1 MARVNIDGKNNKE
14 WDSRLVDA
22 YMKNQSK
29 QNNNRSTAQSR
40 LPQKPDYS
48 LASRGIKQ
56 SSATSRYESIPN
68 YNIVERTFSPRK
80 QYEYE
85 VKQSRLPKYQQEKS
99 NQIGSTL
106 SRAGVTSDDL
116 STLSSGTM
124 GNSVFQGLDVL
135 NGLKSWK
142 QKKEIA
148 QKVKGT
154 GLSMSD
160 VLDYA
165 QRQNRAK
172 EQEQSADFANQH
184 KILGTAV
191 TFPLNAAGGIS
202 GAAANTA
209 DYLTGKPIDPNSYAN
224 SYSNMSNAMRGAVSN
239 DFGKAGQLLY
249 NVGTS
254 IGDSATAMALAGGN
268 AGVAGALQGL
278 NSYNNSIIDTAN
290 RGLSPNQIM
299 GTSAIAGLAEGAFE
313 ALPLQALKGIF
324 TGNVSKEAG
333 KGIIKSVLSQMAN
346 EGASE
351 MTTEGIDQ
359 VADILING
367 GLSNYAQS
375 VDQYQKQGMS
385 ESEAEK
391 QAVIDIFKQVGYSGL
406 AGAVSGGI
414 MGGGTALA
422 GKVVGNRNARLN
434 AQNEMSLTEAP
445 GMGPLPTAANHVTTQ
460 AGAPTNSVSDL
471 SNSLDNGA
479 YHVPSA
485 LDTSSPLAN
494 VQNVHENNSVGTNI
508 VESSQ
513 NVNNSDGFQPTH
525 YEKGNGVDPFSDL
538 MADNLTSTKGVTSRD
553 KSFSDFVKESLSGD
567 GKSGNKNYYLGQ
579 VSEELAADIFNKTG
593 IDVEN
598 YNIQMSSDNIRHV
611 YKDHSD
617 VKTETGRNQI
627 PLDAELIAK
636 LPQVFDN
643 PDEISFSSNPDTRG
657 RRVMMFE
664 KRINGKII
672 VAEAIGAGKH
682 RLSLDTMYIKDSHP
696 VEAAATNVATPQRPK
711 RSTGKATDVN
721 IPNSTENVNGT
732 QYNSQKIEGFNDL
745 DKALDRL
752 VGMYNGNEN
761 TASMYADM
769 KSAINEYLQT
779 GNQSAIDKAVTLAA
793 EIDDSMKGHSYTR
806 KGSGKG
812 TAKSQNNRVTTSFT
826 EGEFVD
832 ALMSYGKYLR
842 DAAKKSTASVNQ
854 QSNTAPVQNVQQ
866 SVEQNNMQMQQNT
879 DQTGNQRMRSY
890 NDTLVN
896 KTDAPQALKN
906 EFVANPDMYTQL
918 SNADTKAKAD
928 AILASGNIDS
938 AIVQFRQMIDGT
950 KKDPAAVPLG
960 YNIAKE
966 LTNAGRVDEAVQI
979 VRDMS
984 KALTESGQFSQAA
997 AITMLNN
1004 DPQAAMRYLVREIDS
1019 MNEAGKKKFKDKW
1032 QNFEMTDS
1040 EVKQFADI
1048 DPGDTDAIKAA
1059 YENVYDRLRK
1069 EYPVTKTE
1077 KLLEYRRLSMLL
1089 NSRTNVRNF
1098 LSNAFVVPVRWTA
1111 DRVTALG
1118 EGAYKLVHPDYQS
1131 TQSLNPIRSKESRKL
1146 ASEAFEMV
1154 KSELLG
1160 DNKYNDAQGAVRDKQ
1175 VFKGNDASWQM
1186 MDNVFNGALSLANKV
1201 LNTNFDTESRKVSGL
1216 DVKINQKMGKDINP
1230 SLLETAR
1237 NLTYYLLEQ
1246 GDNVFVKHNFESRM
1260 ASYLDAQGITDLESI
1275 PADAYTLATQEA
1287 LKATFKDE
1295 TRLASG
1301 LSGVRKKMGV
1311 FGDIVFPFTTT
1322 PANVA
1327 MRGFDYSPLGL
1338 FHGGAKLFQANRAKV
1353 QNKVDISNALTLLG
1367 QGATGTAAIF
1377 AGYALAKSGIIQG
1390 ALSDDKDE
1398 AQWEK
1403 SHGKLPFS
1411 FKIGDNYYTFDWGQP
1426 AAIPLILGAT
1436 IQKSIEDSDSMLDT
1450 ILQGAIATTNAWAEL
1465 SPLQTFMD
1473 IFGGNGSLAENL
1485 VDTVLEAP
1493 LSLIPAQVGAAA
1505 RTADTTQRV
1514 TYDNTS
1520 KLNNIINQAKSKI
1533 PGLSQTL
1540 PVAYDT
1546 WGNPIKRQDSTGEAA
1561 LANLLNPGQIGNI
1574 RETPIDDEI
1583 NDLYASTGDAAVF
1596 PKKAAWSYKIN
1607 GETVKLNSEQYSEY
1621 QRIMGQNAYGMAS
1634 ALINSASYN
1643 NMSDDQ
1649 KAGAIADLY
1658 NFADALAKT
1667 ELLGYD
1673 IESSQTYKKM
1683 YEIYQDKGAAGVATF
1698 LGIKQSMDSNKAE
1711 DKVAAV
1717 ADIPGSD
1724 EDKGYYLSLLI
1735 GNLSKEA
1742 QTAYDY
1748 NGYPG
1753 VYWYYAQKTGIGDY
1767 SGYKESNYKKIQS
1780 MLDGTYTDPVASS
1793 HEESQA
1799 KIQAMLD
1806 GTYESTYGSVAS
1818 NENQRK
1824 IAAMINGTYTGNQ
1837 DSDYQARLQRI
1848 REMLK

>member
-22 YMKNQSK
+22 YMENQSK

-48 LASRGIKQ
+48 LASQGIKQ

-85 VKQSRLPKYQQEKS
+85 VKQSRWPKYQQEKS

-154 GLSMSD
+154 GLSMAD

-172 EQEQSADFANQH
+172 EQEQSADFANRH

-191 TFPLNAAGGIS
+191 TFPLNAVGGIS
-202 GAAANTA
+202 GAVANTA
-209 DYLTGKPIDPNSYAN
+209 DYLTGKPIDPNGYAN

-268 AGVAGALQGL
+268 AGAAGVLQGL

-333 KGIIKSVLSQMAN
+333 KGIIKSVLSQMVN

-351 MTTEGIDQ
+351 MTTEGINQ

-391 QAVIDIFKQVGYSGL
+391 QAVIDVFKQVGYSGL

-422 GKVVGNRNARLN
+422 GRAIGNRNSN
-434 AQNEMSLTEAP
+434 SKQNIDVGSDIDFND
-445 GMGPLPTAANHVTTQ
+445 TAKDNI
-460 AGAPTNSVSDL
+460 NSVAD
-471 SNSLDNGA
+471 
-479 YHVPSA
+479 
-485 LDTSSPLAN
+485 
-494 VQNVHENNSVGTNI
+494 
-508 VESSQ
+508 
-513 NVNNSDGFQPTH
+513 DGFQPTH

-721 IPNSTENVNGT
+721 IPNSAENVNGT
-732 QYNSQKIEGFNDL
+732 QYNSKKIEGFNDL

-752 VGMYNGNEN
+752 VGMYKGNEN

-793 EIDDSMKGHSYTR
+793 DIDDSMKGQSYTR

-832 ALMSYGKYLR
+832 TLMSYGKYLR
-842 DAAKKSTASVNQ
+842 DAAKKSTANVNQ

-928 AILASGNIDS
+928 AILANSNIDS

-1019 MNEAGKKKFKDKW
+1019 MNEAGQKKFKDKW

-1069 EYPVTKTE
+1069 EYPVTMTE
-1077 KLLEYRRLSMLL
+1077 KLMELRRVSMLL
-1089 NSRTNVRNF
+1089 NARTNVRNVV
-1098 LSNAFVVPVRWTA
+1098 SNAFMMPIRWTA

-1118 EGAYKLVHPDYQS
+1118 EGAYKLIHPEYQS
-1131 TQSLNPIRSKESRKL
+1131 TQSANPVASKESRQL
-1146 ASEAFEMV
+1146 ASEAFETV
-1154 KSELLG
+1154 REELLG
-1160 DNKYNDAQGAVRDKQ
+1160 DNKYNDAQGAIRDKQ
-1175 VFKGNDASWQM
+1175 IFKGSKFSEM
-1186 MDNVFNGALSLANKV
+1186 FDNLTNGALMRAN
-1201 LNTNFDTESRKVSGL
+1201 
-1216 DVKINQKMGKDINP
+1216 QAMGKDVSP
-1230 SLLETAR
+1230 SLMETAR
-1237 NLTYYLLEQ
+1237 NFTYYLLEK
-1246 GDNVFVKHNFESRM
+1246 GDDVFVKKNFESRM
-1260 ASYLDAQGITDLESI
+1260 ASYLEAQGITDLESI

-1287 LKATFKDE
+1287 YKATFKDD
-1295 TRLASG
+1295 TKLATI
-1301 LSGVRKKMGV
+1301 LSDVRRTLGVS
-1311 FGDIVFPFTTT
+1311 GDIVMPFTKT
-1322 PANVA
+1322 PANIA
-1327 MRGFDYSPLGL
+1327 MRGIDYSPVGVANALVKL
-1338 FHGGAKLFQANRAKV
+1338 KNAKSNV
-1353 QNKVDISNALTLLG
+1353 EVSNALTLLG
-1367 QGATGTAAIF
+1367 QGATGTAAI
-1377 AGYALAKSGIIQG
+1377 AVGYALAQSGIIQG

-1403 SHGKLPFS
+1403 SHGKLAYS
-1411 FKIGDNYYTFDWGQP
+1411 IKVGDNYYTFDWAQP
-1426 AAIPLILGAT
+1426 ASIPIILGTT
-1436 IQKSIEDSDSMLDT
+1436 IYQCMQDSDNALDT
-1450 ILQGAIATTNAWAEL
+1450 IYQGAVAATNAWSDL
-1465 SPLQTFMD
+1465 SPLQTLTD
-1473 IFGGNGSLAENL
+1473 IFGGNGTPAENIA
-1485 VDTVLEAP
+1485 DTFLEAP
-1493 LSLIPAQVGAAA
+1493 LGWIPAQLGAAA
-1505 RTADTTQRV
+1505 RIGDTTQRV

-1533 PGLSQTL
+1533 PGMSQAL

-1673 IESSQTYKKM
+1673 IEASQTYKKM

-1780 MLDGTYTDPVASS
+1780 MLDGTYADSVASS

-1806 GTYESTYGSVAS
+1806 GTYDSVYGFGAS

-1848 REMLK
+1848 RDMLK

>member
-48 LASRGIKQ
+48 LASQGIKQ

-202 GAAANTA
+202 GAVANTA

-224 SYSNMSNAMRGAVSN
+224 SYSNMSNAMRGVVSN

-460 AGAPTNSVSDL
+460 AGAPTNSVSDV

-485 LDTSSPLAN
+485 TDTSSPLAN

-508 VESSQ
+508 VENSQ

-538 MADNLTSTKGVTSRD
+538 MADNLTSAKGVTSRD

-567 GKSGNKNYYLGQ
+567 GKSGNKNYYLGK
-579 VSEELAADIFNKTG
+579 VSEELAADIFKKTG

-721 IPNSTENVNGT
+721 IPNSAENVNVT

-761 TASMYADM
+761 TASMYAEM

-832 ALMSYGKYLR
+832 TLMSYGKYLR
-842 DAAKKSTASVNQ
+842 DAAKKSTAYVNQ

-906 EFVANPDMYTQL
+906 EFIANPDMYTQL

-1019 MNEAGKKKFKDKW
+1019 MNEAGQKKFKDKW

-1069 EYPVTKTE
+1069 EYPVTMTE
-1077 KLLEYRRLSMLL
+1077 KLMELRRVSMLL
-1089 NSRTNVRNF
+1089 NARTNVRNVV
-1098 LSNAFVVPVRWTA
+1098 SNAFMMPVRWTA

-1118 EGAYKLVHPDYQS
+1118 EGAYKLIHPEYQS
-1131 TQSLNPIRSKESRKL
+1131 TQSANPVASKESRKL
-1146 ASEAFEMV
+1146 ASEAFETV
-1154 KSELLG
+1154 REELLG
-1160 DNKYNDAQGAVRDKQ
+1160 DNKYNDAQGAIRDKQ
-1175 VFKGNDASWQM
+1175 IFKGSKFSEM
-1186 MDNVFNGALSLANKV
+1186 FDNLTNGALTRAN
-1201 LNTNFDTESRKVSGL
+1201 
-1216 DVKINQKMGKDINP
+1216 QAMGKDVSP
-1230 SLLETAR
+1230 SLMETAR
-1237 NLTYYLLEQ
+1237 NFTYYLLEK
-1246 GDNVFVKHNFESRM
+1246 GDDVFVKKNFESRM
-1260 ASYLDAQGITDLESI
+1260 ASYLEAQGITDLESI

-1287 LKATFKDE
+1287 YKATFKDD
-1295 TRLASG
+1295 TKLATI
-1301 LSGVRKKMGV
+1301 LSDVRRTLGVP
-1311 FGDIVFPFTTT
+1311 GDIVMPFTKT
-1322 PANVA
+1322 PANIA
-1327 MRGFDYSPLGL
+1327 MRGIDYSPVGVANALVKL
-1338 FHGGAKLFQANRAKV
+1338 KNAKSNV
-1353 QNKVDISNALTLLG
+1353 EVSNALTLLG
-1367 QGATGTAAIF
+1367 QGATGTAAI
-1377 AGYALAKSGIIQG
+1377 AVGYALAQSGVIQG

-1403 SHGKLPFS
+1403 SHGKLAYS
-1411 FKIGDNYYTFDWGQP
+1411 VKVGD
-1426 AAIPLILGAT
+1426 
-1436 IQKSIEDSDSMLDT
+1436 KSE
-1450 ILQGAIATTNAWAEL
+1450 
-1465 SPLQTFMD
+1465 
-1473 IFGGNGSLAENL
+1473 
-1485 VDTVLEAP
+1485 
-1493 LSLIPAQVGAAA
+1493 
-1505 RTADTTQRV
+1505 
-1514 TYDNTS
+1514 
-1520 KLNNIINQAKSKI
+1520 K
-1533 PGLSQTL
+1533 
-1540 PVAYDT
+1540 
-1546 WGNPIKRQDSTGEAA
+1546 
-1561 LANLLNPGQIGNI
+1561 
-1574 RETPIDDEI
+1574 
-1583 NDLYASTGDAAVF
+1583 
-1596 PKKAAWSYKIN
+1596 
-1607 GETVKLNSEQYSEY
+1607 
-1621 QRIMGQNAYGMAS
+1621 
-1634 ALINSASYN
+1634 
-1643 NMSDDQ
+1643 
-1649 KAGAIADLY
+1649 
-1658 NFADALAKT
+1658 
-1667 ELLGYD
+1667 
-1673 IESSQTYKKM
+1673 
-1683 YEIYQDKGAAGVATF
+1683 
-1698 LGIKQSMDSNKAE
+1698 
-1711 DKVAAV
+1711 
-1717 ADIPGSD
+1717 
-1724 EDKGYYLSLLI
+1724 
-1735 GNLSKEA
+1735 
-1742 QTAYDY
+1742 
-1748 NGYPG
+1748 
-1753 VYWYYAQKTGIGDY
+1753 
-1767 SGYKESNYKKIQS
+1767 
-1780 MLDGTYTDPVASS
+1780 
-1793 HEESQA
+1793 
-1799 KIQAMLD
+1799 
-1806 GTYESTYGSVAS
+1806 
-1818 NENQRK
+1818 
-1824 IAAMINGTYTGNQ
+1824 
-1837 DSDYQARLQRI
+1837 
-1848 REMLK
+1848 

>member
-48 LASRGIKQ
+48 LASQGIKQ

-202 GAAANTA
+202 GAVANTA

-268 AGVAGALQGL
+268 AGAAGALQGL

-333 KGIIKSVLSQMAN
+333 KGIIKSVLRQMAN

-391 QAVIDIFKQVGYSGL
+391 QAVIDVFKQVGYSGL

-422 GKVVGNRNARLN
+422 GRVIGNRSAANKLDADVPVTDMESTSSLHNDVDTSGTAVKAGQATTIYSPYNGETPTQKSQNANRVEVSQESYNNAVSNIQTAGYDSSFTGRNIKKILTKVYENIFSGESTSKDIVVNGAQFGNDPYTVTVNKSAVSKIMSDSKLSAEKVSVLDNIENIVGNSNYVGSGNYVQHGSKNKSDVVRYDYFETPATINGKNYIVAFDVEVHPDTNNYRTHKVI
-434 AQNEMSLTEAP
+434 NEMSLTEAP

-460 AGAPTNSVSDL
+460 AGAPTDSVSDL
-471 SNSLDNGA
+471 SNS
-479 YHVPSA
+479 
-485 LDTSSPLAN
+485 
-494 VQNVHENNSVGTNI
+494 
-508 VESSQ
+508 
-513 NVNNSDGFQPTH
+513 
-525 YEKGNGVDPFSDL
+525 
-538 MADNLTSTKGVTSRD
+538 
-553 KSFSDFVKESLSGD
+553 
-567 GKSGNKNYYLGQ
+567 
-579 VSEELAADIFNKTG
+579 
-593 IDVEN
+593 
-598 YNIQMSSDNIRHV
+598 
-611 YKDHSD
+611 
-617 VKTETGRNQI
+617 
-627 PLDAELIAK
+627 
-636 LPQVFDN
+636 FDN
-643 PDEISFSSNPDTRG
+643 SI
-657 RRVMMFE
+657 
-664 KRINGKII
+664 
-672 VAEAIGAGKH
+672 
-682 RLSLDTMYIKDSHP
+682 Y
-696 VEAAATNVATPQRPK
+696 
-711 RSTGKATDVN
+711 
-721 IPNSTENVNGT
+721 NSAENVNGT
-732 QYNSQKIEGFNDL
+732 QYNSKKIEGFNDL

-752 VGMYNGNEN
+752 VGMYKGNEN

-832 ALMSYGKYLR
+832 TLMSYGKYLR
-842 DAAKKSTASVNQ
+842 DAAKKSTANVNQ
-854 QSNTAPVQNVQQ
+854 QSNTAPVQNVPQ

-879 DQTGNQRMRSY
+879 DQDGNHRMRSY

-896 KTDAPQALKN
+896 KTDAPQTLKN
-906 EFVANPDMYTQL
+906 EFIANPDMYTQL

-938 AIVQFRQMIDGT
+938 AIAQFRQMIDGA

-1004 DPQAAMRYLVREIDS
+1004 DPQAAMRYLVREIDN
-1019 MNEAGKKKFKDKW
+1019 MNEAGQKKFKDKW
-1032 QNFEMTDS
+1032 KNFEMTDS

-1048 DPGDTDAIKAA
+1048 DLGDTDAIKTA

-1069 EYPVTKTE
+1069 EYPVTMTE
-1077 KLLEYRRLSMLL
+1077 KLMELRRVSMLL
-1089 NSRTNVRNF
+1089 NARTNVRNF
-1098 LSNAFVVPVRWTA
+1098 VSNAFMMPIRWTA

-1118 EGAYKLVHPDYQS
+1118 EGAYKLIHPEYQS
-1131 TQSLNPIRSKESRKL
+1131 TQSANPVASKESRQL
-1146 ASEAFEMV
+1146 ASEAFETV
-1154 KSELLG
+1154 KEELLG
-1160 DNKYNDAQGAVRDKQ
+1160 DNKYNDAQGAIRDKQ
-1175 VFKGNDASWQM
+1175 IFKGSKFSEM
-1186 MDNVFNGALSLANKV
+1186 FDNLTNGALTRAN
-1201 LNTNFDTESRKVSGL
+1201 
-1216 DVKINQKMGKDINP
+1216 QAMGKDVSP
-1230 SLLETAR
+1230 SLMETAR
-1237 NLTYYLLEQ
+1237 NFTYYLLEK
-1246 GDNVFVKHNFESRM
+1246 GDDVFVKKNFESRM
-1260 ASYLDAQGITDLESI
+1260 ASYLEAQGITDLESI

-1287 LKATFKDE
+1287 YKATFKDD
-1295 TRLASG
+1295 TKLATI
-1301 LSGVRKKMGV
+1301 LSDVRRTLGVP
-1311 FGDIVFPFTTT
+1311 GDIVMPFTKT
-1322 PANVA
+1322 PANIA
-1327 MRGFDYSPLGL
+1327 MRGIDYSPVGVANALVKL
-1338 FHGGAKLFQANRAKV
+1338 KNAKSNV
-1353 QNKVDISNALTLLG
+1353 EVSNALTLLG
-1367 QGATGTAAIF
+1367 QGATGTAAI
-1377 AGYALAKSGIIQG
+1377 AVGYALAQSGIIQG

-1403 SHGKLPFS
+1403 SHGKLAYS
-1411 FKIGDNYYTFDWGQP
+1411 VKVGDNYYTFDWAQP
-1426 AAIPLILGAT
+1426 ASIPIILGTT
-1436 IQKSIEDSDSMLDT
+1436 IYQCMQDSDNALDT
-1450 ILQGAIATTNAWAEL
+1450 IYQGAVAATNAWSDL
-1465 SPLQTFMD
+1465 SPLQTLTD
-1473 IFGGNGSLAENL
+1473 IFGGNGTPAENIA
-1485 VDTVLEAP
+1485 DTFLEAP
-1493 LSLIPAQVGAAA
+1493 LGWIPAQLGAAA
-1505 RTADTTQRV
+1505 RIGDTTQRV

-1533 PGLSQTL
+1533 PGMSQTL

-1583 NDLYASTGDAAVF
+1583 SRLYSATGEESVF
-1596 PKKAAWSYKIN
+1596 PQKAAWKYDRGDENI
-1607 GETVKLNSEQYSEY
+1607 KLNSEQNSEY
-1621 QRIMGQNAYGMAS
+1621 QRIMGYNSYNIAS
-1634 ALINSASYN
+1634 AFINSDAYN
-1643 NMSDDQ
+1643 TLDDTQ
-1649 KAGAIADLY
+1649 RAEIFPKIY
-1658 NFADALAKT
+1658 NFSKALADS
-1667 ELLGYD
+1667 ELFGYD
-1673 IESSQTYKKM
+1673 IASSKTYKKM

-1698 LGIKQSMDSNKAE
+1698 LGIKQNTESNKDE
-1711 DKVAAV
+1711 DRVAAV
-1717 ADIPGSD
+1717 ADLPMND
-1724 EDKGYYLSLLI
+1724 EDKGYYLHQLV
-1735 GNLSKEA
+1735 GDFTKES

-1748 NGYPG
+1748 NGYAG
-1753 VYWYYAQKTGIGDY
+1753 LYWYYAKKTGIGDY
-1767 SGYKESNYKKIQS
+1767 SGYKESQIN
-1780 MLDGTYTDPVASS
+1780 
-1793 HEESQA
+1793 
-1799 KIQAMLD
+1799 
-1806 GTYESTYGSVAS
+1806 
-1818 NENQRK
+1818 K
-1824 IAAMINGTYTGNQ
+1824 IAAMRNGTYTSPVSDNDNYQTTLDKIAAMRNGTYEDNYGSAVSSDMVSKVAAMRNGTYVNQ

>member
-48 LASRGIKQ
+48 LASQGIKQ

-202 GAAANTA
+202 GAVANTA

-224 SYSNMSNAMRGAVSN
+224 SYSNMSNAMRGVVSN

-391 QAVIDIFKQVGYSGL
+391 QAVIDVFKQVGYSGL

-422 GKVVGNRNARLN
+422 GRVIGNRSAANKLDADVPVTDMESTSSLHNDVDTSGTAVKAGQATTIYSPYNGETPTQKSQNANRVEVSQESYNNAVSNIQTAGYDSSFTGRNIKKILTKVYENIFSGESTSKDIVVNGAQFGNDSYTVTVNKSAVSKIMSDSKLSAEKVSVLDNIENIVGNSNYVGSGNYVQHGSKNKSDVVRYDYFETPAIINGKNYIVAFDVEVHPDTNNYRTHKVI
-434 AQNEMSLTEAP
+434 NEMSLTEAP

-460 AGAPTNSVSDL
+460 AGAPTDSVSDL
-471 SNSLDNGA
+471 SNS
-479 YHVPSA
+479 
-485 LDTSSPLAN
+485 
-494 VQNVHENNSVGTNI
+494 
-508 VESSQ
+508 
-513 NVNNSDGFQPTH
+513 
-525 YEKGNGVDPFSDL
+525 
-538 MADNLTSTKGVTSRD
+538 
-553 KSFSDFVKESLSGD
+553 
-567 GKSGNKNYYLGQ
+567 
-579 VSEELAADIFNKTG
+579 
-593 IDVEN
+593 
-598 YNIQMSSDNIRHV
+598 
-611 YKDHSD
+611 
-617 VKTETGRNQI
+617 
-627 PLDAELIAK
+627 
-636 LPQVFDN
+636 FDN
-643 PDEISFSSNPDTRG
+643 SIS
-657 RRVMMFE
+657 
-664 KRINGKII
+664 
-672 VAEAIGAGKH
+672 
-682 RLSLDTMYIKDSHP
+682 
-696 VEAAATNVATPQRPK
+696 
-711 RSTGKATDVN
+711 
-721 IPNSTENVNGT
+721 NSAENVNGT
-732 QYNSQKIEGFNDL
+732 QYNSKKIEGFNDL

-752 VGMYNGNEN
+752 VGMYKGNEN

-832 ALMSYGKYLR
+832 TLMSYGKYLR
-842 DAAKKSTASVNQ
+842 DAAKKSTANVNQ

-896 KTDAPQALKN
+896 KTDAPQTLKN
-906 EFVANPDMYTQL
+906 EFISNPDMYTQL

-1019 MNEAGKKKFKDKW
+1019 MNEAGQKKFKDKW

-1040 EVKQFADI
+1040 ELKQFADI

-1069 EYPVTKTE
+1069 EYPVTMTE
-1077 KLLEYRRLSMLL
+1077 KLMELRRVSMLL
-1089 NSRTNVRNF
+1089 NARTNVRNVV
-1098 LSNAFVVPVRWTA
+1098 SNAFMMPIRWTA

-1118 EGAYKLVHPDYQS
+1118 EGAYKLIHPEYQS
-1131 TQSLNPIRSKESRKL
+1131 TQSANPVASKKSRQL
-1146 ASEAFEMV
+1146 ASEAFETV
-1154 KSELLG
+1154 REELLG
-1160 DNKYNDAQGAVRDKQ
+1160 DNKYNDAQGAIRDKQ
-1175 VFKGNDASWQM
+1175 IFKGSKFSEM
-1186 MDNVFNGALSLANKV
+1186 FDNLTNGALTRAN
-1201 LNTNFDTESRKVSGL
+1201 
-1216 DVKINQKMGKDINP
+1216 QAMGKDVSP
-1230 SLLETAR
+1230 SLMETAR
-1237 NLTYYLLEQ
+1237 NFTYYLLEK
-1246 GDNVFVKHNFESRM
+1246 GDDVFVKKNFESRM
-1260 ASYLDAQGITDLESI
+1260 ASYLEAQGITDLESI

-1287 LKATFKDE
+1287 YKATFKDD
-1295 TRLASG
+1295 TKLATI
-1301 LSGVRKKMGV
+1301 LRDVRRTLGVP
-1311 FGDIVFPFTTT
+1311 GDIVMPFTKT
-1322 PANVA
+1322 PANIA
-1327 MRGFDYSPLGL
+1327 MRGIDYSPVGVANALVKL
-1338 FHGGAKLFQANRAKV
+1338 KNAKSNV
-1353 QNKVDISNALTLLG
+1353 EVSNALTLLG
-1367 QGATGTAAIF
+1367 QGATGTAAI
-1377 AGYALAKSGIIQG
+1377 AVGYALAQSGIIQG

-1403 SHGKLPFS
+1403 SHGKLAYS
-1411 FKIGDNYYTFDWGQP
+1411 VKVGDNYYTFDWAQP
-1426 AAIPLILGAT
+1426 ASIPIILGTT
-1436 IQKSIEDSDSMLDT
+1436 IYQCMQDSDNALDT
-1450 ILQGAIATTNAWAEL
+1450 IYQGAVAATNAWSDL
-1465 SPLQTFMD
+1465 SPLQTLTD
-1473 IFGGNGSLAENL
+1473 IFGGNGTPAENIA
-1485 VDTVLEAP
+1485 DTFLEAP
-1493 LSLIPAQVGAAA
+1493 LGWIPAQLGAAA
-1505 RTADTTQRV
+1505 RIGDTTQRV

-1683 YEIYQDKGAAGVATF
+1683 YEIYQDKGTAGVATF

>member
-1 MARVNIDGKNNKE
+1 MARVNIDDKNKKK

-48 LASRGIKQ
+48 LASQGIKQ
-56 SSATSRYESIPN
+56 SSAMSRYESIPN

-165 QRQNRAK
+165 QRQNRAE

-202 GAAANTA
+202 GAVANTA

-391 QAVIDIFKQVGYSGL
+391 QAVIDVFKQVGYSGL

-422 GKVVGNRNARLN
+422 GRVIGNRSAANKLDADVPVTDMESTSSLHNDVDTSGTAVKAGQATTIYSPYNGETPTQKSQNANRVEVSQESYNNAVSNIQTAGYDSSFTGRNIKKILTKVYENIFSGESTSKDIVVNGAQFGNDPYTVTVNKSAVSKIMSDSKLSAEKVSVLDNIENIVGNSNYVGSGNYVQHGSKNKSDVVRYDYFETPATINGKNYIVAFDVEVHPDTNNYRTHKVI
-434 AQNEMSLTEAP
+434 NEMSLTEAP

-460 AGAPTNSVSDL
+460 AGAPTDSVSDL
-471 SNSLDNGA
+471 SNS
-479 YHVPSA
+479 
-485 LDTSSPLAN
+485 
-494 VQNVHENNSVGTNI
+494 
-508 VESSQ
+508 
-513 NVNNSDGFQPTH
+513 
-525 YEKGNGVDPFSDL
+525 
-538 MADNLTSTKGVTSRD
+538 
-553 KSFSDFVKESLSGD
+553 
-567 GKSGNKNYYLGQ
+567 
-579 VSEELAADIFNKTG
+579 
-593 IDVEN
+593 
-598 YNIQMSSDNIRHV
+598 
-611 YKDHSD
+611 
-617 VKTETGRNQI
+617 
-627 PLDAELIAK
+627 
-636 LPQVFDN
+636 FDN
-643 PDEISFSSNPDTRG
+643 SIS
-657 RRVMMFE
+657 
-664 KRINGKII
+664 
-672 VAEAIGAGKH
+672 
-682 RLSLDTMYIKDSHP
+682 
-696 VEAAATNVATPQRPK
+696 
-711 RSTGKATDVN
+711 
-721 IPNSTENVNGT
+721 NSAENVNGT
-732 QYNSQKIEGFNDL
+732 QYNSKKIEGFNHL

-752 VGMYNGNEN
+752 VGMYKGNEN

-832 ALMSYGKYLR
+832 TLMSYGKYLR
-842 DAAKKSTASVNQ
+842 DAAKKSTANVNQ

-896 KTDAPQALKN
+896 KTDAPQTLKN
-906 EFVANPDMYTQL
+906 EFISNPDMYTQL

-1019 MNEAGKKKFKDKW
+1019 MNEAGQKKFKDKW

-1048 DPGDTDAIKAA
+1048 DPGDTDAIKTA

-1069 EYPVTKTE
+1069 EYPVTMTE
-1077 KLLEYRRLSMLL
+1077 KLMELRRVSMLL
-1089 NSRTNVRNF
+1089 NARTNVRNVV
-1098 LSNAFVVPVRWTA
+1098 SNAFMMPIRWTA

-1118 EGAYKLVHPDYQS
+1118 EGAYKLIHPEYQS
-1131 TQSLNPIRSKESRKL
+1131 TQSANPVASKKSRQL
-1146 ASEAFEMV
+1146 ASEAFETV
-1154 KSELLG
+1154 REELLG
-1160 DNKYNDAQGAVRDKQ
+1160 DNKYNDAQGAIRDKQ
-1175 VFKGNDASWQM
+1175 IFKGSKFSEM
-1186 MDNVFNGALSLANKV
+1186 FDNLTNGALTRAN
-1201 LNTNFDTESRKVSGL
+1201 
-1216 DVKINQKMGKDINP
+1216 QAMGKDVSP
-1230 SLLETAR
+1230 SLMETAR
-1237 NLTYYLLEQ
+1237 NFTYYLLEK
-1246 GDNVFVKHNFESRM
+1246 GDDVFVKKNFESRM
-1260 ASYLDAQGITDLESI
+1260 ASYLEAQGITDLESI

-1287 LKATFKDE
+1287 YKATFKDD
-1295 TRLASG
+1295 TKLATI
-1301 LSGVRKKMGV
+1301 LSDVRRTLGVP
-1311 FGDIVFPFTTT
+1311 GDIVMPFTKT
-1322 PANVA
+1322 PANIA
-1327 MRGFDYSPLGL
+1327 MRGIDYSPVGVANALVKL
-1338 FHGGAKLFQANRAKV
+1338 KNAKSNV
-1353 QNKVDISNALTLLG
+1353 EVSNALTLLG
-1367 QGATGTAAIF
+1367 QGATGTAAI
-1377 AGYALAKSGIIQG
+1377 AVGYALAQSGIIQG

-1403 SHGKLPFS
+1403 SHGKLAYS
-1411 FKIGDNYYTFDWGQP
+1411 VKVGDNYYTFDWAQP
-1426 AAIPLILGAT
+1426 ASIPIILGTT
-1436 IQKSIEDSDSMLDT
+1436 IYQCMQDSDNALDT
-1450 ILQGAIATTNAWAEL
+1450 IYQGAVAATNAWSDL
-1465 SPLQTFMD
+1465 SPLQTLTD
-1473 IFGGNGSLAENL
+1473 IFGGNGTPAENIA
-1485 VDTVLEAP
+1485 DTFLEAP
-1493 LSLIPAQVGAAA
+1493 LGWIPAQLGAAA
-1505 RTADTTQRV
+1505 RIGDTTQRV

-1683 YEIYQDKGAAGVATF
+1683 YEIYQDKGTAGVATF

>member
-48 LASRGIKQ
+48 LASQGIKQ

-85 VKQSRLPKYQQEKS
+85 VKQSRLPRYQQEKR
-99 NQIGSTL
+99 NQIGSAL

-172 EQEQSADFANQH
+172 EQDQSADFSNQH

-202 GAAANTA
+202 GAVANTA
-209 DYLTGKPIDPNSYAN
+209 DYLTGNPIDPNSYAN

-254 IGDSATAMALAGGN
+254 IGDSATAMALGAGN
-268 AGVAGALQGL
+268 ADAAGVLQGL

-324 TGNVSKEAG
+324 TGNASKEAG

-485 LDTSSPLAN
+485 LDASSPLAN

-721 IPNSTENVNGT
+721 IPNSNENVNGT

-779 GNQSAIDKAVTLAA
+779 GKQSAIDKAVTLAA

-832 ALMSYGKYLR
+832 TLMSYGKYLR
-842 DAAKKSTASVNQ
+842 DAAKKSTANVNQ
-854 QSNTAPVQNVQQ
+854 QSNKAPVQNVQQ

-890 NDTLVN
+890 NDTLIN

-1069 EYPVTKTE
+1069 EYPVTMTE
-1077 KLLEYRRLSMLL
+1077 KLMELRRVSMLL
-1089 NSRTNVRNF
+1089 NARTNVRNF
-1098 LSNAFVVPVRWTA
+1098 VSNAFMMPIRWTA

-1118 EGAYKLVHPDYQS
+1118 EGAYKLIHPEYQS
-1131 TQSLNPIRSKESRKL
+1131 TQSANPVASKESRQL
-1146 ASEAFEMV
+1146 ASEAFETV
-1154 KSELLG
+1154 REELLG
-1160 DNKYNDAQGAVRDKQ
+1160 DNKYNDAQGAIRDKQ
-1175 VFKGNDASWQM
+1175 IFKGSKFSEM
-1186 MDNVFNGALSLANKV
+1186 FDNLTNGALTRAN
-1201 LNTNFDTESRKVSGL
+1201 
-1216 DVKINQKMGKDINP
+1216 QAMGKDVSP
-1230 SLLETAR
+1230 SLMETAR
-1237 NLTYYLLEQ
+1237 NFTYYLLEK
-1246 GDNVFVKHNFESRM
+1246 GDDVFVKKNFESRM
-1260 ASYLDAQGITDLESI
+1260 ASYLEAQGITDLESI

-1287 LKATFKDE
+1287 YKATFKDD
-1295 TRLASG
+1295 TKLAAI
-1301 LSGVRKKMGV
+1301 LSDVRRTLGVP
-1311 FGDIVFPFTTT
+1311 GDIVMPFTKT
-1322 PANVA
+1322 PANIA
-1327 MRGFDYSPLGL
+1327 MRGIDYSPVGVANALVKL
-1338 FHGGAKLFQANRAKV
+1338 KNAKSNV
-1353 QNKVDISNALTLLG
+1353 EVSNALTLLG
-1367 QGATGTAAIF
+1367 QGATGTAAI
-1377 AGYALAKSGIIQG
+1377 AVGYALAQSGIIQG

-1403 SHGKLPFS
+1403 SHGKLAYS
-1411 FKIGDNYYTFDWGQP
+1411 VKVGDNYYTFDWAQP
-1426 AAIPLILGAT
+1426 ASIPIILGTT
-1436 IQKSIEDSDSMLDT
+1436 IYQCMQDSDNALDT
-1450 ILQGAIATTNAWAEL
+1450 IYQGTVAATNAWSDL
-1465 SPLQTFMD
+1465 SPLQTLTD
-1473 IFGGNGSLAENL
+1473 IFGGNGTPAENIA
-1485 VDTVLEAP
+1485 DTFLEAP
-1493 LSLIPAQVGAAA
+1493 LGWIPAQLGAAA
-1505 RTADTTQRV
+1505 RIGDTTQRV

>member
-1 MARVNIDGKNNKE
+1 MARVNIDDKNNKK

-48 LASRGIKQ
+48 LASQGIKQ

-85 VKQSRLPKYQQEKS
+85 VKQSRLPRYQQEKS
-99 NQIGSTL
+99 NQIGSAL

-154 GLSMSD
+154 GLSMAD

-172 EQEQSADFANQH
+172 EQENWSNYANEH
-184 KILGTAV
+184 KIIGTAV
-191 TFPLNAAGGIS
+191 TFPINAAGGIS
-202 GAAANTA
+202 GGIANTA

-333 KGIIKSVLSQMAN
+333 KGIIKSVLSQMVN

-391 QAVIDIFKQVGYSGL
+391 QAVIDVFKQVGYSGL

-422 GKVVGNRNARLN
+422 GRVIGNRSAANKLDADVPVTDMESTSSLHNDVDTSGTAVKAGQATTIYSPYKGETPTQKSQNANRVEVSQESYNNAVSNIQTAGYDSSFTGRNIKKILTKVYENIFSGESTSKDIVVNGAQFGNDPYTVTVNKSAVSKIMSDSKLSAEKVSVLDNIENIVGNSNYVGSGNYVQHGSKNKSDVVRYDYFETPATINGKNYIVAFDVEVHPDTNNYRTHKVI
-434 AQNEMSLTEAP
+434 NEMSLTEAP
-445 GMGPLPTAANHVTTQ
+445 GMGPLPTAANHVITQ

-471 SNSLDNGA
+471 SNS
-479 YHVPSA
+479 
-485 LDTSSPLAN
+485 
-494 VQNVHENNSVGTNI
+494 
-508 VESSQ
+508 
-513 NVNNSDGFQPTH
+513 
-525 YEKGNGVDPFSDL
+525 
-538 MADNLTSTKGVTSRD
+538 
-553 KSFSDFVKESLSGD
+553 
-567 GKSGNKNYYLGQ
+567 
-579 VSEELAADIFNKTG
+579 
-593 IDVEN
+593 
-598 YNIQMSSDNIRHV
+598 
-611 YKDHSD
+611 
-617 VKTETGRNQI
+617 
-627 PLDAELIAK
+627 
-636 LPQVFDN
+636 FDN
-643 PDEISFSSNPDTRG
+643 SIS
-657 RRVMMFE
+657 
-664 KRINGKII
+664 
-672 VAEAIGAGKH
+672 
-682 RLSLDTMYIKDSHP
+682 
-696 VEAAATNVATPQRPK
+696 
-711 RSTGKATDVN
+711 
-721 IPNSTENVNGT
+721 NSAENVNGT
-732 QYNSQKIEGFNDL
+732 QYNSKKIEGFNDL

-752 VGMYNGNEN
+752 VGMYKGNEN
-761 TASMYADM
+761 TASMYADL

-832 ALMSYGKYLR
+832 TLMSYGKYLR
-842 DAAKKSTASVNQ
+842 DAAKKSTANVNQ

-938 AIVQFRQMIDGT
+938 AIVQFRQMLDGT

-1019 MNEAGKKKFKDKW
+1019 MNEAGQKKFKDKW

-1069 EYPVTKTE
+1069 EYPVTMTE
-1077 KLLEYRRLSMLL
+1077 KLMELRRVSMLL
-1089 NSRTNVRNF
+1089 NARTNVRNF
-1098 LSNAFVVPVRWTA
+1098 VSNAFMMPIRWTA

-1118 EGAYKLVHPDYQS
+1118 EGAYKLIHPEYQS
-1131 TQSLNPIRSKESRKL
+1131 TQSANPVASKESRQL
-1146 ASEAFEMV
+1146 ASEAFETV
-1154 KSELLG
+1154 REELLG
-1160 DNKYNDAQGAVRDKQ
+1160 DNKYNDAQGAIRDKQ
-1175 VFKGNDASWQM
+1175 IFKGSKFSEM
-1186 MDNVFNGALSLANKV
+1186 FDNLTNGALTRAN
-1201 LNTNFDTESRKVSGL
+1201 
-1216 DVKINQKMGKDINP
+1216 QAMGKDVSP
-1230 SLLETAR
+1230 SLMETAR
-1237 NLTYYLLEQ
+1237 NFTYYLLEK
-1246 GDNVFVKHNFESRM
+1246 GDDVFVKKNFESRM
-1260 ASYLDAQGITDLESI
+1260 ASYLEAQGITDLESI

-1287 LKATFKDE
+1287 YKATFKDD
-1295 TRLASG
+1295 TKLATI
-1301 LSGVRKKMGV
+1301 LSDVRRTLGVP
-1311 FGDIVFPFTTT
+1311 GDIVMPFTKT
-1322 PANVA
+1322 PANIA
-1327 MRGFDYSPLGL
+1327 MRGIDYSPVGVANALVKL
-1338 FHGGAKLFQANRAKV
+1338 KNAKSNV
-1353 QNKVDISNALTLLG
+1353 EVSNALTLLG
-1367 QGATGTAAIF
+1367 QGATGTAAI
-1377 AGYALAKSGIIQG
+1377 AVGYALAQSGIIQG

-1403 SHGKLPFS
+1403 SHGKLAYS
-1411 FKIGDNYYTFDWGQP
+1411 VKVGDNYYTFDWAQP
-1426 AAIPLILGAT
+1426 ASIPIILGTT
-1436 IQKSIEDSDSMLDT
+1436 IYQCMQDSDNALDT
-1450 ILQGAIATTNAWAEL
+1450 IYQGAVAATNAWSDL
-1465 SPLQTFMD
+1465 SPLQTLTD
-1473 IFGGNGSLAENL
+1473 IFGGNGTPAENIA
-1485 VDTVLEAP
+1485 DTFLEAP
-1493 LSLIPAQVGAAA
+1493 LGWIPAQLGAAA
-1505 RTADTTQRV
+1505 RIGDTTQRV

-1533 PGLSQTL
+1533 PGMSQAL

-1683 YEIYQDKGAAGVATF
+1683 YEIYQDKGAVGVATF

-1735 GNLSKEA
+1735 GSLSKEA

-1806 GTYESTYGSVAS
+1806 GTYDSVYGSGAS

-1848 REMLK
+1848 RDMLK

>member
-1 MARVNIDGKNNKE
+1 MARVNIYGKNNKE

-48 LASRGIKQ
+48 LASQGIKQ

-106 SRAGVTSDDL
+106 SRAGVTADDL
-116 STLSSGTM
+116 KAFSAGTY

-135 NGLKSWK
+135 QALRTLNKKK
-142 QKKEIA
+142 QVA
-148 QKVKGT
+148 QKIKGT
-154 GLSMSD
+154 GLSASD

-165 QRQNRAK
+165 QRLNRAN
-172 EQEQSADFANQH
+172 EQNQASEFADQH

-191 TFPLNAAGGIS
+191 TFPINVAGGIS
-202 GAAANTA
+202 GAVANTA
-209 DYLTGKPIDPNSYAN
+209 DYLTGKPIDTNSYAN

-268 AGVAGALQGL
+268 AGAAGVLQGL

-375 VDQYQKQGMS
+375 VNQYQKQGMS
-385 ESEAEK
+385 ESDAEK

-513 NVNNSDGFQPTH
+513 NVNNSDEFQPTH

-721 IPNSTENVNGT
+721 IPNSAKNVNGT
-732 QYNSQKIEGFNDL
+732 QYNSKKIEGFNDL

-752 VGMYNGNEN
+752 VGMYKGNEN

-832 ALMSYGKYLR
+832 TLMSYGKYLR
-842 DAAKKSTASVNQ
+842 DAAKKSTGNVNQ
-854 QSNTAPVQNVQQ
+854 QSNTAPARNVQQ
-866 SVEQNNMQMQQNT
+866 NVGQDNVQVQQNT
-879 DQTGNQRMRSY
+879 YQTGNQRMRSY

-906 EFVANPDMYTQL
+906 EFISNPDMYTQL

-1004 DPQAAMRYLVREIDS
+1004 DPQAAMRYLVREIDN
-1019 MNEAGKKKFKDKW
+1019 MNEAGQKKFKDKW
-1032 QNFEMTDS
+1032 KNFEMTDS

-1069 EYPVTKTE
+1069 EYPVTMTE
-1077 KLLEYRRLSMLL
+1077 KLMELRRVSMLL
-1089 NSRTNVRNF
+1089 NARTNVRNF
-1098 LSNAFVVPVRWTA
+1098 VSNAFMMPIRWTA

-1118 EGAYKLVHPDYQS
+1118 EGAYKLIHPEYQS
-1131 TQSLNPIRSKESRKL
+1131 TQSANPVASKESRKL
-1146 ASEAFEMV
+1146 ASEAFETV
-1154 KSELLG
+1154 REELLG
-1160 DNKYNDAQGAVRDKQ
+1160 DNKYNDAQGAIRDKQ
-1175 VFKGNDASWQM
+1175 IFKGSKFSEM
-1186 MDNVFNGALSLANKV
+1186 FDNITNGALTRAN
-1201 LNTNFDTESRKVSGL
+1201 
-1216 DVKINQKMGKDINP
+1216 QAMGKDVSP
-1230 SLLETAR
+1230 SLMETAR
-1237 NLTYYLLEQ
+1237 NFTYYLLEK
-1246 GDNVFVKHNFESRM
+1246 GDDVFVKKNFESRM
-1260 ASYLDAQGITDLESI
+1260 ASYLEAQGITDLESI

-1287 LKATFKDE
+1287 YKATFKDD
-1295 TRLASG
+1295 TKLATI
-1301 LSGVRKKMGV
+1301 LSDVRRTLGVP
-1311 FGDIVFPFTTT
+1311 GDIVMPFTKT
-1322 PANVA
+1322 PANIA
-1327 MRGFDYSPLGL
+1327 MRGIDYSPVGVANALVKL
-1338 FHGGAKLFQANRAKV
+1338 KNAKSNV
-1353 QNKVDISNALTLLG
+1353 EVSNALTLLG
-1367 QGATGTAAIF
+1367 QGATGTAAI
-1377 AGYALAKSGIIQG
+1377 AVGYALAQSGIIQG

-1403 SHGKLPFS
+1403 SHGKLAYS
-1411 FKIGDNYYTFDWGQP
+1411 VKVGDNYYTFDWAQP
-1426 AAIPLILGAT
+1426 ASIPIILGTT
-1436 IQKSIEDSDSMLDT
+1436 IYQCMQDSDNALDT
-1450 ILQGAIATTNAWAEL
+1450 IYQGAVAATNAWSDL
-1465 SPLQTFMD
+1465 SPLQTLTD
-1473 IFGGNGSLAENL
+1473 IFGGNGTPAENIA
-1485 VDTVLEAP
+1485 DTFLEAP
-1493 LSLIPAQVGAAA
+1493 LGWIPAQLGAAA
-1505 RTADTTQRV
+1505 RIGDTTQRV

-1533 PGLSQTL
+1533 PGLSQSL

-1583 NDLYASTGDAAVF
+1583 SRLYSATGEESVF
-1596 PKKAAWSYKIN
+1596 PQKAAWKYDRGDENI
-1607 GETVKLNSEQYSEY
+1607 KLNNEQNSEY
-1621 QRIMGQNAYGMAS
+1621 QRIMGHNSYNIAS
-1634 ALINSASYN
+1634 AFINSDAYN
-1643 NMSDDQ
+1643 TLDDTQ
-1649 KAGAIADLY
+1649 RAEIFPKIY
-1658 NFADALAKT
+1658 NFSKALADS
-1667 ELLGYD
+1667 ELFGYD
-1673 IESSQTYKKM
+1673 IASSKTYKKM

-1698 LGIKQSMDSNKAE
+1698 LGIKQNTESNKDE
-1711 DKVAAV
+1711 DRVAAV
-1717 ADIPGSD
+1717 ADLPMND
-1724 EDKGYYLSLLI
+1724 EEKGYYLHQLV
-1735 GNLSKEA
+1735 GDFTKES

-1748 NGYPG
+1748 NGYAG
-1753 VYWYYAQKTGIGDY
+1753 LYWYYAKKTGIGDY
-1767 SGYKESNYKKIQS
+1767 SGYKESQIN
-1780 MLDGTYTDPVASS
+1780 
-1793 HEESQA
+1793 
-1799 KIQAMLD
+1799 
-1806 GTYESTYGSVAS
+1806 
-1818 NENQRK
+1818 K
-1824 IAAMINGTYTGNQ
+1824 IAAMRNGTYTSPVSDNDNYQTTLDKIAAMRNGTYKENYGSSVSSDMVSKVAAMRNGTYVNQ

>member
-48 LASRGIKQ
+48 RASQGIKQ

-202 GAAANTA
+202 GAVANTA

-333 KGIIKSVLSQMAN
+333 KGIIKSVLRQMAN

-391 QAVIDIFKQVGYSGL
+391 QAVIDVFKQVGYSGL

-422 GKVVGNRNARLN
+422 GRVIGNRSAANKLDADVPVTDMESTSSLHNDVDTSGTAVKAGQATTIYSPYNGETPTQKSQNANRVEVSQESYNNAVSNIQTAGYDSSFTGRNIKKILTKVYENIFSGESTSKDIVVNGAQFGNDPYTVTVNKSAVSKIMSDSKLSAEKVSVLDNIENIVGNSNYVGSGNYVQHGSKNKSDVVRYDYFETPATINGKNYIVAFDVEVHPDTNNYRTHKVI
-434 AQNEMSLTEAP
+434 NEMSLTEAP
-445 GMGPLPTAANHVTTQ
+445 GMGPLPTAANHVITQ

-471 SNSLDNGA
+471 SNS
-479 YHVPSA
+479 
-485 LDTSSPLAN
+485 
-494 VQNVHENNSVGTNI
+494 
-508 VESSQ
+508 
-513 NVNNSDGFQPTH
+513 
-525 YEKGNGVDPFSDL
+525 
-538 MADNLTSTKGVTSRD
+538 
-553 KSFSDFVKESLSGD
+553 
-567 GKSGNKNYYLGQ
+567 
-579 VSEELAADIFNKTG
+579 
-593 IDVEN
+593 
-598 YNIQMSSDNIRHV
+598 
-611 YKDHSD
+611 
-617 VKTETGRNQI
+617 
-627 PLDAELIAK
+627 
-636 LPQVFDN
+636 FDN
-643 PDEISFSSNPDTRG
+643 SIS
-657 RRVMMFE
+657 
-664 KRINGKII
+664 
-672 VAEAIGAGKH
+672 
-682 RLSLDTMYIKDSHP
+682 
-696 VEAAATNVATPQRPK
+696 
-711 RSTGKATDVN
+711 
-721 IPNSTENVNGT
+721 NSAENVNGT
-732 QYNSQKIEGFNDL
+732 QYNSKKIEGFNDL

-752 VGMYNGNEN
+752 VGMYEGNEN

-832 ALMSYGKYLR
+832 TLMSYGKYLR
-842 DAAKKSTASVNQ
+842 DAAKKSTANVNQ

-879 DQTGNQRMRSY
+879 DQEGNQRMRSY

-896 KTDAPQALKN
+896 KTDAPQTLKN
-906 EFVANPDMYTQL
+906 EFIANPDMYTQL

-938 AIVQFRQMIDGT
+938 AIAQFRQMIDGA

-1004 DPQAAMRYLVREIDS
+1004 DPQAAMRYMVREIDS
-1019 MNEAGKKKFKDKW
+1019 MNEAGQKKFKDKW
-1032 QNFEMTDS
+1032 KNFEMTDS
-1040 EVKQFADI
+1040 EVKQFSDI

-1069 EYPVTKTE
+1069 EYPVTMTE
-1077 KLLEYRRLSMLL
+1077 KLMELRRVSMLL
-1089 NSRTNVRNF
+1089 NVRTNVRNVV
-1098 LSNAFVVPVRWTA
+1098 SNAFMMPIRWTA

-1118 EGAYKLVHPDYQS
+1118 EGAYKLIHPEYQS
-1131 TQSLNPIRSKESRKL
+1131 TQSAKPVASKESRQL
-1146 ASEAFEMV
+1146 ASEAFETV
-1154 KSELLG
+1154 REELLG
-1160 DNKYNDAQGAVRDKQ
+1160 DNKYNDTQGAIRDKQ
-1175 VFKGNDASWQM
+1175 IFKGSKFSEM
-1186 MDNVFNGALSLANKV
+1186 FDNLTNGALTRAN
-1201 LNTNFDTESRKVSGL
+1201 
-1216 DVKINQKMGKDINP
+1216 QAMGKDISP
-1230 SLLETAR
+1230 SLMETAR
-1237 NLTYYLLEQ
+1237 NFTYYLLEK
-1246 GDNVFVKHNFESRM
+1246 GDDVFVKKNFESRM
-1260 ASYLDAQGITDLESI
+1260 ASYLEAQGITDLESI
-1275 PADAYTLATQEA
+1275 PADAYILATQEA
-1287 LKATFKDE
+1287 YKATFKDD
-1295 TRLASG
+1295 TKLATI
-1301 LSGVRKKMGV
+1301 LSDVRRTLGVP
-1311 FGDIVFPFTTT
+1311 GDIVMPFTKT
-1322 PANVA
+1322 PANIA
-1327 MRGFDYSPLGL
+1327 MRGIDYSPVGVTNALVKL
-1338 FHGGAKLFQANRAKV
+1338 KNAKSNADV
-1353 QNKVDISNALTLLG
+1353 SNALTLLG
-1367 QGATGTAAIF
+1367 QGATGTAAI
-1377 AGYALAKSGIIQG
+1377 AVGYALAQSGVIQG

-1403 SHGKLPFS
+1403 SHGKLAYS
-1411 FKIGDNYYTFDWGQP
+1411 VKVGDNYYTFDWAQP
-1426 AAIPLILGAT
+1426 ASIPIILGTT
-1436 IQKSIEDSDSMLDT
+1436 IYQCMQDSDNALDT
-1450 ILQGAIATTNAWAEL
+1450 IYQGAVAATNAWSDL
-1465 SPLQTFMD
+1465 SPLQTLTD
-1473 IFGGNGSLAENL
+1473 IFGGNGTPAEN
-1485 VDTVLEAP
+1485 VADTFLEAP
-1493 LSLIPAQVGAAA
+1493 LGWIPAQLGAAA
-1505 RTADTTQRV
+1505 RIGDTTQRV

-1596 PKKAAWSYKIN
+1596 PKKVAWSYKIN

-1683 YEIYQDKGAAGVATF
+1683 YEIYQDKGTAGIATF

-1824 IAAMINGTYTGNQ
+1824 IAAMINGTYTGNK

>member
-1 MARVNIDGKNNKE
+1 MARVNIDDKNKKK

-48 LASRGIKQ
+48 LASQGIKQ
-56 SSATSRYESIPN
+56 SSAMSRYESIPN

-165 QRQNRAK
+165 QRQNRAE

-202 GAAANTA
+202 GAVANTA

-268 AGVAGALQGL
+268 SGVAGALQGL

-333 KGIIKSVLSQMAN
+333 KGIIKSVLRQMAN

-391 QAVIDIFKQVGYSGL
+391 QAVIDVFKQVGYSGL

-422 GKVVGNRNARLN
+422 GRVIGNRSAANKLDADVPVTDMESTSSLHNDVDTSGTAVKAGQATTIYSPYNGETPTQKSQNANRVEVSQESYNNAVSNIQTAGYDSSFTGRNIKKILTKVYENIFSGESTSKDIVVNGAQFGNDPYTVTVNKSAVSKIMSDSKLSAEKVSVLDNIENIVGNSNYVGSGNYVQHGSKNKSDVVRYDYFETPATINGKNYIVAFDVEVHPDTNNYRTHKVI
-434 AQNEMSLTEAP
+434 NEMSLTEAP
-445 GMGPLPTAANHVTTQ
+445 GMGPLPTAANHVITQ

-471 SNSLDNGA
+471 SNS
-479 YHVPSA
+479 
-485 LDTSSPLAN
+485 
-494 VQNVHENNSVGTNI
+494 
-508 VESSQ
+508 
-513 NVNNSDGFQPTH
+513 
-525 YEKGNGVDPFSDL
+525 
-538 MADNLTSTKGVTSRD
+538 
-553 KSFSDFVKESLSGD
+553 
-567 GKSGNKNYYLGQ
+567 
-579 VSEELAADIFNKTG
+579 
-593 IDVEN
+593 
-598 YNIQMSSDNIRHV
+598 
-611 YKDHSD
+611 
-617 VKTETGRNQI
+617 
-627 PLDAELIAK
+627 
-636 LPQVFDN
+636 FDN
-643 PDEISFSSNPDTRG
+643 SIS
-657 RRVMMFE
+657 
-664 KRINGKII
+664 
-672 VAEAIGAGKH
+672 
-682 RLSLDTMYIKDSHP
+682 
-696 VEAAATNVATPQRPK
+696 
-711 RSTGKATDVN
+711 
-721 IPNSTENVNGT
+721 NSAENVNGT
-732 QYNSQKIEGFNDL
+732 QYNSKKIEGFNDL

-752 VGMYNGNEN
+752 VGMYKGNEN

-832 ALMSYGKYLR
+832 TLMSYGKYLR
-842 DAAKKSTASVNQ
+842 DAAKKSTANMNQ
-854 QSNTAPVQNVQQ
+854 QSNTAPVQNIQQ

-906 EFVANPDMYTQL
+906 EFISNPDMYTQL

-1019 MNEAGKKKFKDKW
+1019 MNEAGQKKFKDKW

-1069 EYPVTKTE
+1069 EYPVTMTE
-1077 KLLEYRRLSMLL
+1077 KLMELRRVSMLL
-1089 NSRTNVRNF
+1089 NARTNVRNVV
-1098 LSNAFVVPVRWTA
+1098 SNAFMMPIRWTA

-1118 EGAYKLVHPDYQS
+1118 EGAYKLIHPEYQS
-1131 TQSLNPIRSKESRKL
+1131 TQSANPVASKKSRQL
-1146 ASEAFEMV
+1146 ASEAFETV
-1154 KSELLG
+1154 REELLG
-1160 DNKYNDAQGAVRDKQ
+1160 DNKYNDAQGAIRDKQ
-1175 VFKGNDASWQM
+1175 IFKGSKFSEM
-1186 MDNVFNGALSLANKV
+1186 FDNLTNGALTRAN
-1201 LNTNFDTESRKVSGL
+1201 
-1216 DVKINQKMGKDINP
+1216 QAMGKDVSP
-1230 SLLETAR
+1230 SLMETAR
-1237 NLTYYLLEQ
+1237 NFTYYLLEK
-1246 GDNVFVKHNFESRM
+1246 GDDVFVKKNFESRM
-1260 ASYLDAQGITDLESI
+1260 ASYLEAQGITDLESI

-1287 LKATFKDE
+1287 YKATFKDD
-1295 TRLASG
+1295 TKLATI
-1301 LSGVRKKMGV
+1301 LSDVRRTLGVP
-1311 FGDIVFPFTTT
+1311 GDIVMPFTKT
-1322 PANVA
+1322 PANIA
-1327 MRGFDYSPLGL
+1327 MRGIDYSPVGVANALVKL
-1338 FHGGAKLFQANRAKV
+1338 KNAKSNV
-1353 QNKVDISNALTLLG
+1353 EVSNALTLLG
-1367 QGATGTAAIF
+1367 QGATGTAAI
-1377 AGYALAKSGIIQG
+1377 AVGYALAQSGIIQG

-1403 SHGKLPFS
+1403 SHGKLAYS
-1411 FKIGDNYYTFDWGQP
+1411 VKVGDNYYTFDWAQP
-1426 AAIPLILGAT
+1426 ASIPIILGTT
-1436 IQKSIEDSDSMLDT
+1436 IYQCMQDSDNALDT
-1450 ILQGAIATTNAWAEL
+1450 IYQGAVAATNAWSDL
-1465 SPLQTFMD
+1465 SPLQTLTD
-1473 IFGGNGSLAENL
+1473 IFGGNGTPAENIA
-1485 VDTVLEAP
+1485 DTFLEAP
-1493 LSLIPAQVGAAA
+1493 LGWIPAQLGAAA
-1505 RTADTTQRV
+1505 RIGDTTQRV

-1683 YEIYQDKGAAGVATF
+1683 YEIYQDKGTAGVATF

-1806 GTYESTYGSVAS
+1806 GTYDSVYGSGAS

>member
-1 MARVNIDGKNNKE
+1 MARVNIDDKNNKK

-22 YMKNQSK
+22 YMKNQSN

-48 LASRGIKQ
+48 LASQGIKQ

-99 NQIGSTL
+99 NQIGSAL
-106 SRAGVTSDDL
+106 SHAGVTSDDL

-154 GLSMSD
+154 GLSMAD

-172 EQEQSADFANQH
+172 EQDQSADFANHH

-202 GAAANTA
+202 GAVANTA

-224 SYSNMSNAMRGAVSN
+224 SYSNMTNSMRGAVSN

-268 AGVAGALQGL
+268 AGIAGALQGL

-333 KGIIKSVLSQMAN
+333 KGIIKSVLRQMAN

-391 QAVIDIFKQVGYSGL
+391 QAVIDVFKQVGYSGL

-422 GKVVGNRNARLN
+422 GRVIGNRSAANKLDADVPVTDMESTSSLHNDVDTSGTAVKAGQATTIYSPYNGETPTQKSQNANRVEVSQESYNNAVSNIQTAGYDSSFTGRNIKKILTKVYENIFSGESTSKDIVVNGAQFGNDPYTVTVNKSAVSKIMSDSKLSAEKVSVLDNIENIVGNSNYVGSGNYVQHGSKNKSDVVRYDYFETPATINGKNYIVAFDVEVHPDTNNYRTHKVI
-434 AQNEMSLTEAP
+434 NEMSLTEAP

-460 AGAPTNSVSDL
+460 AGAPTDSVSDL
-471 SNSLDNGA
+471 SNS
-479 YHVPSA
+479 
-485 LDTSSPLAN
+485 
-494 VQNVHENNSVGTNI
+494 
-508 VESSQ
+508 
-513 NVNNSDGFQPTH
+513 
-525 YEKGNGVDPFSDL
+525 
-538 MADNLTSTKGVTSRD
+538 
-553 KSFSDFVKESLSGD
+553 
-567 GKSGNKNYYLGQ
+567 
-579 VSEELAADIFNKTG
+579 
-593 IDVEN
+593 
-598 YNIQMSSDNIRHV
+598 
-611 YKDHSD
+611 
-617 VKTETGRNQI
+617 
-627 PLDAELIAK
+627 
-636 LPQVFDN
+636 FDN
-643 PDEISFSSNPDTRG
+643 SIS
-657 RRVMMFE
+657 
-664 KRINGKII
+664 
-672 VAEAIGAGKH
+672 
-682 RLSLDTMYIKDSHP
+682 
-696 VEAAATNVATPQRPK
+696 
-711 RSTGKATDVN
+711 
-721 IPNSTENVNGT
+721 NSAENVNGT
-732 QYNSQKIEGFNDL
+732 QYNSKKIEGFNDL

-752 VGMYNGNEN
+752 VGMYKGNEN

-832 ALMSYGKYLR
+832 TLMSYGKYLR
-842 DAAKKSTASVNQ
+842 DAAKKSTANMNQ
-854 QSNTAPVQNVQQ
+854 QSNTAPVQNIQQ

-906 EFVANPDMYTQL
+906 EFISNPDMYTQL

-1019 MNEAGKKKFKDKW
+1019 MNEAGQKKFKDKW

-1411 FKIGDNYYTFDWGQP
+1411 FKIGDNYYTFDWAQP

-1436 IQKSIEDSDSMLDT
+1436 IQKSVEDSDSMLDT
-1450 ILQGAIATTNAWAEL
+1450 ILQGAVATTNAWAEL

-1514 TYDNTS
+1514 TYDNS
-1520 KLNNIINQAKSKI
+1520 SRLNNVINQAKSRI
-1533 PGLSQTL
+1533 PGMSQTL

-1546 WGNPIKRQDSTGEAA
+1546 WGNSIKRQDSTGEAA

-1683 YEIYQDKGAAGVATF
+1683 YEIYQDKGTAGVATF

-1806 GTYESTYGSVAS
+1806 GTYDSVYGSGAS

>member
-29 QNNNRSTAQSR
+29 QNNNRSTAQSC

-48 LASRGIKQ
+48 LASQGIKQ

-202 GAAANTA
+202 GAVANTA

-224 SYSNMSNAMRGAVSN
+224 SYSNMSNAMRGVVSN

-391 QAVIDIFKQVGYSGL
+391 QAVIDVFKQVGYSGL

-422 GKVVGNRNARLN
+422 GRVIGNRSAANKLDADVPVTDMESTSSLHNDVDTSGTAVKAGQATTIYSPYNGETPTQKSQNANRVEVSQESYNNAVSNIQTAGYDSSFTGRNIKKILTKVYENIFSGESTSKDIVVNGAQFGNDPYTVTVNKSAVSKIMSDSKLSAEKVSVLDNIENIVGNSNYVGSGNYVQHGSKNKSDVVRYDYFETPATINGKNYIVAFDVEVHPDTNNYRTHKVI
-434 AQNEMSLTEAP
+434 NEMSLTEAP

-460 AGAPTNSVSDL
+460 AGAPTDSVSDL
-471 SNSLDNGA
+471 SNS
-479 YHVPSA
+479 
-485 LDTSSPLAN
+485 
-494 VQNVHENNSVGTNI
+494 
-508 VESSQ
+508 
-513 NVNNSDGFQPTH
+513 
-525 YEKGNGVDPFSDL
+525 
-538 MADNLTSTKGVTSRD
+538 
-553 KSFSDFVKESLSGD
+553 
-567 GKSGNKNYYLGQ
+567 
-579 VSEELAADIFNKTG
+579 
-593 IDVEN
+593 
-598 YNIQMSSDNIRHV
+598 
-611 YKDHSD
+611 
-617 VKTETGRNQI
+617 
-627 PLDAELIAK
+627 
-636 LPQVFDN
+636 FDN
-643 PDEISFSSNPDTRG
+643 SIS
-657 RRVMMFE
+657 
-664 KRINGKII
+664 
-672 VAEAIGAGKH
+672 
-682 RLSLDTMYIKDSHP
+682 
-696 VEAAATNVATPQRPK
+696 
-711 RSTGKATDVN
+711 
-721 IPNSTENVNGT
+721 NSAENVNGT
-732 QYNSQKIEGFNDL
+732 QYNSKKIEGFNDL

-752 VGMYNGNEN
+752 VGMYKGNEN

-832 ALMSYGKYLR
+832 TLMSYGKYLR
-842 DAAKKSTASVNQ
+842 DAAKKSTANVNQ

-896 KTDAPQALKN
+896 KTDAPQTLKN
-906 EFVANPDMYTQL
+906 EFISNPDMYTQL

-1019 MNEAGKKKFKDKW
+1019 MNEAGQKKFKDKW

-1069 EYPVTKTE
+1069 EYPVTMTE
-1077 KLLEYRRLSMLL
+1077 KLMELRRVSMLL
-1089 NSRTNVRNF
+1089 NARTNVRNVV
-1098 LSNAFVVPVRWTA
+1098 SNAFMMPIRWTA

-1118 EGAYKLVHPDYQS
+1118 EGAYKLIHPEYQS
-1131 TQSLNPIRSKESRKL
+1131 TQSANPVASKKSRQL
-1146 ASEAFEMV
+1146 ASEAFETV
-1154 KSELLG
+1154 REELLG
-1160 DNKYNDAQGAVRDKQ
+1160 DNKYNDAQGAIRDKQ
-1175 VFKGNDASWQM
+1175 IFKGSKFSEM
-1186 MDNVFNGALSLANKV
+1186 FDNLTNGALTRAN
-1201 LNTNFDTESRKVSGL
+1201 
-1216 DVKINQKMGKDINP
+1216 QAMGKDVSP
-1230 SLLETAR
+1230 SLMETAR
-1237 NLTYYLLEQ
+1237 NFTYYLLEK
-1246 GDNVFVKHNFESRM
+1246 GDDVFVKKNFESRM
-1260 ASYLDAQGITDLESI
+1260 ASYLEAQGITDLESI

-1287 LKATFKDE
+1287 YKATFKDD
-1295 TRLASG
+1295 TKLATI
-1301 LSGVRKKMGV
+1301 LRDVRRTLGVP
-1311 FGDIVFPFTTT
+1311 GDIVMPFTKT
-1322 PANVA
+1322 PANIA
-1327 MRGFDYSPLGL
+1327 MRGIDYSPVGVANALVKL
-1338 FHGGAKLFQANRAKV
+1338 KNAKSNV
-1353 QNKVDISNALTLLG
+1353 EVSNALTLLG
-1367 QGATGTAAIF
+1367 QGATGTAAI
-1377 AGYALAKSGIIQG
+1377 AVGYALAQSGIIQG

-1403 SHGKLPFS
+1403 SHGKLAYS
-1411 FKIGDNYYTFDWGQP
+1411 VKVGDNYYTFDWAQP
-1426 AAIPLILGAT
+1426 ASIPIILGTT
-1436 IQKSIEDSDSMLDT
+1436 IYQCMQDSDNALDT
-1450 ILQGAIATTNAWAEL
+1450 IYQGAVAATNAWSDL
-1465 SPLQTFMD
+1465 SPLQTLND
-1473 IFGGNGSLAENL
+1473 IFGGNGTPAENIA
-1485 VDTVLEAP
+1485 DTFLEAP
-1493 LSLIPAQVGAAA
+1493 LGWIPAQLGAAA
-1505 RTADTTQRV
+1505 RIGDTTQRV

-1683 YEIYQDKGAAGVATF
+1683 YEIYQDKGTAGVATF

>member
-48 LASRGIKQ
+48 RASQGIKQ

-99 NQIGSTL
+99 NQIGSAL
-106 SRAGVTSDDL
+106 SSAGVTSDDL

-148 QKVKGT
+148 QKVKDT

-202 GAAANTA
+202 GAVANTA

-324 TGNVSKEAG
+324 TGSVSKESG
-333 KGIIKSVLSQMAN
+333 KGIIKSVLRQMAN

-391 QAVIDIFKQVGYSGL
+391 QAVIDVFKQVGYSGL

-422 GKVVGNRNARLN
+422 GRVIGNRSAANKLDADVPVTDMESTSSLHNDVDTSGTAVKAGQATTIYSPYNGETPTQKSQNANRVEVSQESYNNAVSNIQTAGYDSSFTGRNIKKILTKVYENIFSGESTSKDIVVNGAQFGNDPYTVTVNKSAVSKIMSDSKLSAEKVSVLDNIENIVGNSNYVGSGNYVQHGSKNKSDVVRYDYFETPATINGKNYIVAFDVEVHLDTNNYRTHKVI
-434 AQNEMSLTEAP
+434 NEMSLTEAP
-445 GMGPLPTAANHVTTQ
+445 GMGPLPTAANHVITQ

-471 SNSLDNGA
+471 SNS
-479 YHVPSA
+479 
-485 LDTSSPLAN
+485 
-494 VQNVHENNSVGTNI
+494 
-508 VESSQ
+508 
-513 NVNNSDGFQPTH
+513 
-525 YEKGNGVDPFSDL
+525 
-538 MADNLTSTKGVTSRD
+538 
-553 KSFSDFVKESLSGD
+553 
-567 GKSGNKNYYLGQ
+567 
-579 VSEELAADIFNKTG
+579 
-593 IDVEN
+593 
-598 YNIQMSSDNIRHV
+598 
-611 YKDHSD
+611 
-617 VKTETGRNQI
+617 
-627 PLDAELIAK
+627 
-636 LPQVFDN
+636 FDN
-643 PDEISFSSNPDTRG
+643 SIS
-657 RRVMMFE
+657 
-664 KRINGKII
+664 
-672 VAEAIGAGKH
+672 
-682 RLSLDTMYIKDSHP
+682 
-696 VEAAATNVATPQRPK
+696 
-711 RSTGKATDVN
+711 
-721 IPNSTENVNGT
+721 NSAENVNGT
-732 QYNSQKIEGFNDL
+732 QYNSKKIEGFNDL

-752 VGMYNGNEN
+752 VGMYEGNEN

-832 ALMSYGKYLR
+832 TLMSYGKYLR
-842 DAAKKSTASVNQ
+842 DAAKKSTANVNQ

-879 DQTGNQRMRSY
+879 DQEGNQRMRSY

-896 KTDAPQALKN
+896 KTDAPQTLKN
-906 EFVANPDMYTQL
+906 EFIANPDMYTQL

-938 AIVQFRQMIDGT
+938 AIAQFRQMIDGA

-1019 MNEAGKKKFKDKW
+1019 MNEAGQKKFKDKW

-1048 DPGDTDAIKAA
+1048 DPGDTEAIKAA

-1069 EYPVTKTE
+1069 EYPVTMTE
-1077 KLLEYRRLSMLL
+1077 KLMELRRVSMLL
-1089 NSRTNVRNF
+1089 NVRTNVRNVV
-1098 LSNAFVVPVRWTA
+1098 SNAFMMPIRWTA

-1118 EGAYKLVHPDYQS
+1118 EGAYKLIHPEYQS
-1131 TQSLNPIRSKESRKL
+1131 TQSAKPVASKESRQL
-1146 ASEAFEMV
+1146 ASEAFETV
-1154 KSELLG
+1154 REELLG
-1160 DNKYNDAQGAVRDKQ
+1160 DNKYNDTQGAIRDKQ
-1175 VFKGNDASWQM
+1175 IFKGSKFSEM
-1186 MDNVFNGALSLANKV
+1186 FDNLTNGALTRAN
-1201 LNTNFDTESRKVSGL
+1201 
-1216 DVKINQKMGKDINP
+1216 QAMGKDISP
-1230 SLLETAR
+1230 SLMETAR
-1237 NLTYYLLEQ
+1237 NFTYYLLEK
-1246 GDNVFVKHNFESRM
+1246 GDDVFVKKNFESRM
-1260 ASYLDAQGITDLESI
+1260 ASYLEAQGITNLESI

-1287 LKATFKDE
+1287 YKATFKDD
-1295 TRLASG
+1295 TKLATI
-1301 LSGVRKKMGV
+1301 LSDVRRTLGVP
-1311 FGDIVFPFTTT
+1311 GDIVMPFTKT
-1322 PANVA
+1322 PANIA
-1327 MRGFDYSPLGL
+1327 MRGIDYSPVGVANALVKL
-1338 FHGGAKLFQANRAKV
+1338 KNAKSNADV
-1353 QNKVDISNALTLLG
+1353 SNALTLLG
-1367 QGATGTAAIF
+1367 QGATGTAAI
-1377 AGYALAKSGIIQG
+1377 AVGYALAQSGVIQG

-1403 SHGKLPFS
+1403 SHGKLAYS
-1411 FKIGDNYYTFDWGQP
+1411 VKVGDNYYTFDWAQP
-1426 AAIPLILGAT
+1426 ASIPIILGTT
-1436 IQKSIEDSDSMLDT
+1436 IYQCMQDSDNALDT
-1450 ILQGAIATTNAWAEL
+1450 IYQGAVAATNAWSDL
-1465 SPLQTFMD
+1465 SPLQTLTD
-1473 IFGGNGSLAENL
+1473 IFGGNGTPAEN
-1485 VDTVLEAP
+1485 VADTFLEAP
-1493 LSLIPAQVGAAA
+1493 LGWIPAQLGAAA
-1505 RTADTTQRV
+1505 RIGDTTQRV

-1683 YEIYQDKGAAGVATF
+1683 YEIYQDKGTAGIATF

-1824 IAAMINGTYTGNQ
+1824 IAAMINGTYTGNK

>member
-85 VKQSRLPKYQQEKS
+85 VKQSRLPRYQQEKS
-99 NQIGSTL
+99 NQIGSAL
-106 SRAGVTSDDL
+106 SRSGVTPDDL

-154 GLSMSD
+154 GLSMAD

-172 EQEQSADFANQH
+172 EQENWSNYANEH
-184 KILGTAV
+184 KIIGTAV
-191 TFPLNAAGGIS
+191 TFPINAAGGIS
-202 GAAANTA
+202 GGIANTA

-254 IGDSATAMALAGGN
+254 IGDSAIAMALAGGN
-268 AGVAGALQGL
+268 AGAAGALQGL

-842 DAAKKSTASVNQ
+842 DAAKKSTANVNQ
-854 QSNTAPVQNVQQ
+854 QSNTAPVQNVPQ

-879 DQTGNQRMRSY
+879 DQAGNQRMRSY

-1069 EYPVTKTE
+1069 EYPVTMTE
-1077 KLLEYRRLSMLL
+1077 KLMELRRVSMLL
-1089 NSRTNVRNF
+1089 NARTNVRNF

-1160 DNKYNDAQGAVRDKQ
+1160 DNKYNDAQGAIRDKQ
-1175 VFKGNDASWQM
+1175 IFKGSKFSEM
-1186 MDNVFNGALSLANKV
+1186 FDNLTNGALTRAN
-1201 LNTNFDTESRKVSGL
+1201 
-1216 DVKINQKMGKDINP
+1216 QAMGKDVSP
-1230 SLLETAR
+1230 SLMETAR
-1237 NLTYYLLEQ
+1237 NFTYYLLEK
-1246 GDNVFVKHNFESRM
+1246 GDDVFVKKNFESRM
-1260 ASYLDAQGITDLESI
+1260 ASYLEAQGITDLESI

-1287 LKATFKDE
+1287 YKATFKDD
-1295 TRLASG
+1295 TKLATI
-1301 LSGVRKKMGV
+1301 LSDVRRTLGVP
-1311 FGDIVFPFTTT
+1311 GDIVMPFTKT
-1322 PANVA
+1322 PANIA
-1327 MRGFDYSPLGL
+1327 MRGIDYSPVGVANALVKL
-1338 FHGGAKLFQANRAKV
+1338 KNAKSNAEV
-1353 QNKVDISNALTLLG
+1353 SNALTLLG
-1367 QGATGTAAIF
+1367 QGATGTAAI
-1377 AGYALAKSGIIQG
+1377 AVGYALAQSGVIQG

-1403 SHGKLPFS
+1403 SHGKLAYS
-1411 FKIGDNYYTFDWGQP
+1411 VKVGDNYYTFDWAQP
-1426 AAIPLILGAT
+1426 ASIPIILGTT
-1436 IQKSIEDSDSMLDT
+1436 IYQCMQDSDNALDT
-1450 ILQGAIATTNAWAEL
+1450 IYQGAVAATNAWSDL
-1465 SPLQTFMD
+1465 SPLQTLTD
-1473 IFGGNGSLAENL
+1473 IFGGNGTPAENIA
-1485 VDTVLEAP
+1485 DTFLEAP
-1493 LSLIPAQVGAAA
+1493 LGWIPAQLGAAA
-1505 RTADTTQRV
+1505 RIGDTTQRV

-1533 PGLSQTL
+1533 PGMSQTL

-1673 IESSQTYKKM
+1673 IEASQTYKKM

-1717 ADIPGSD
+1717 ADILGSD

-1806 GTYESTYGSVAS
+1806 GTYDSVYGFGAS

-1848 REMLK
+1848 RDMLK

>member
-14 WDSRLVDA
+14 WDSRLVYA
-22 YMKNQSK
+22 YMENQSK

-48 LASRGIKQ
+48 LASQGIKQ

-85 VKQSRLPKYQQEKS
+85 VKQSRWPKYQQEKS

-154 GLSMSD
+154 GLSMAD

-172 EQEQSADFANQH
+172 EQEQSADFANRH

-202 GAAANTA
+202 GAVANTA
-209 DYLTGKPIDPNSYAN
+209 DYLTGKPIDPNGYAN

-268 AGVAGALQGL
+268 AGAAGVLQGL

-333 KGIIKSVLSQMAN
+333 KGIIKSVLSQMVN

-351 MTTEGIDQ
+351 MTTEGINQ

-391 QAVIDIFKQVGYSGL
+391 QAVIDVFKQVGYSGL

-422 GKVVGNRNARLN
+422 GRAIGNRNSN
-434 AQNEMSLTEAP
+434 SKQNIDVGSDIDFND
-445 GMGPLPTAANHVTTQ
+445 TAKDNI
-460 AGAPTNSVSDL
+460 NSVAD
-471 SNSLDNGA
+471 
-479 YHVPSA
+479 
-485 LDTSSPLAN
+485 
-494 VQNVHENNSVGTNI
+494 
-508 VESSQ
+508 
-513 NVNNSDGFQPTH
+513 DGFQPTH

-721 IPNSTENVNGT
+721 IPNSAENVNGT
-732 QYNSQKIEGFNDL
+732 QYNSKKIEGFNDL

-752 VGMYNGNEN
+752 VGMYKGNEN

-793 EIDDSMKGHSYTR
+793 DIDDSMKGQSYTR

-832 ALMSYGKYLR
+832 TLMSYGKYLR
-842 DAAKKSTASVNQ
+842 DAAKKSTANVNQ

-928 AILASGNIDS
+928 AILANSNIDS

-1019 MNEAGKKKFKDKW
+1019 MNEAGQKKFKDKW

-1069 EYPVTKTE
+1069 EYPVTMTE
-1077 KLLEYRRLSMLL
+1077 KLMELRRVSMLL
-1089 NSRTNVRNF
+1089 NARTNVRNVV
-1098 LSNAFVVPVRWTA
+1098 SNAFMMPIRWTA

-1118 EGAYKLVHPDYQS
+1118 EGAYKLIHPEYQS
-1131 TQSLNPIRSKESRKL
+1131 TQSANPVASKESRQL
-1146 ASEAFEMV
+1146 ASEAFETV
-1154 KSELLG
+1154 REELLG
-1160 DNKYNDAQGAVRDKQ
+1160 DNKYNDAQGAIRDKQ
-1175 VFKGNDASWQM
+1175 IFKGSKFSEM
-1186 MDNVFNGALSLANKV
+1186 FDNLTNGALMRAN
-1201 LNTNFDTESRKVSGL
+1201 
-1216 DVKINQKMGKDINP
+1216 QAMGKDVSP
-1230 SLLETAR
+1230 SLMETAR
-1237 NLTYYLLEQ
+1237 NFTYYLLEK
-1246 GDNVFVKHNFESRM
+1246 GDDVFVKKNFESRM
-1260 ASYLDAQGITDLESI
+1260 ASYLEAQGITDLESI

-1287 LKATFKDE
+1287 YKATFKDD
-1295 TRLASG
+1295 TKLATI
-1301 LSGVRKKMGV
+1301 LSDVRRTLGVS
-1311 FGDIVFPFTTT
+1311 GDIVMPFTKT
-1322 PANVA
+1322 PANIA
-1327 MRGFDYSPLGL
+1327 MRGIDYSPVGVANALVKL
-1338 FHGGAKLFQANRAKV
+1338 KNAKSNV
-1353 QNKVDISNALTLLG
+1353 EVSNALTLLG
-1367 QGATGTAAIF
+1367 QGATGTAAI
-1377 AGYALAKSGIIQG
+1377 AVGYALAQSGIIQG

-1403 SHGKLPFS
+1403 SHGKLAYS
-1411 FKIGDNYYTFDWGQP
+1411 IKVGDNYYTFDWAQP
-1426 AAIPLILGAT
+1426 ASIPIILGTT
-1436 IQKSIEDSDSMLDT
+1436 IYQCMQDSDNALDT
-1450 ILQGAIATTNAWAEL
+1450 IYQGAVAATNAWSDL
-1465 SPLQTFMD
+1465 SPLQTLTD
-1473 IFGGNGSLAENL
+1473 IFGGNGTPAENIA
-1485 VDTVLEAP
+1485 DTFLEAP
-1493 LSLIPAQVGAAA
+1493 LGWIPAQLGAAA
-1505 RTADTTQRV
+1505 RIGDTTQRV

-1533 PGLSQTL
+1533 PGMSQAL

-1673 IESSQTYKKM
+1673 IEASQTYKKM

-1818 NENQRK
+1818 NENKRK

>member
-1 MARVNIDGKNNKE
+1 MARVNIDDKNKKK

-48 LASRGIKQ
+48 LASQGIKQ
-56 SSATSRYESIPN
+56 SSAMSRYESIPN

-165 QRQNRAK
+165 QRQNRAE

-202 GAAANTA
+202 GAVANTA

-391 QAVIDIFKQVGYSGL
+391 QAVIDVFKQVGYSGL

-422 GKVVGNRNARLN
+422 GRVIGNRSAANKLDADVPVTDMESTSSLHNDVDTSGTAVKAGQATTIYSPYNGETPTQKSQNANRVEVSQESYNNAVSNIQTAGYDSSFTGRNIKKILTKVYENIFSGESTSKDIVVNGAQFGNDPYTVTVNKSAVSKIMSDSKLSAEKVSVLDNIENIVGNSNYVGSGNYVQHGSKNKSDVVRYDYFETPATINGKNYIVAFDVEVHPDTNNYRTHKVI
-434 AQNEMSLTEAP
+434 NEMSLTEAP

-460 AGAPTNSVSDL
+460 AGAPTDSVSDL
-471 SNSLDNGA
+471 SNS
-479 YHVPSA
+479 
-485 LDTSSPLAN
+485 
-494 VQNVHENNSVGTNI
+494 
-508 VESSQ
+508 
-513 NVNNSDGFQPTH
+513 
-525 YEKGNGVDPFSDL
+525 
-538 MADNLTSTKGVTSRD
+538 
-553 KSFSDFVKESLSGD
+553 
-567 GKSGNKNYYLGQ
+567 
-579 VSEELAADIFNKTG
+579 
-593 IDVEN
+593 
-598 YNIQMSSDNIRHV
+598 
-611 YKDHSD
+611 
-617 VKTETGRNQI
+617 
-627 PLDAELIAK
+627 
-636 LPQVFDN
+636 FDN
-643 PDEISFSSNPDTRG
+643 SIS
-657 RRVMMFE
+657 
-664 KRINGKII
+664 
-672 VAEAIGAGKH
+672 
-682 RLSLDTMYIKDSHP
+682 
-696 VEAAATNVATPQRPK
+696 
-711 RSTGKATDVN
+711 
-721 IPNSTENVNGT
+721 NSAENVNGT
-732 QYNSQKIEGFNDL
+732 QYNSKKIEGFNDL

-752 VGMYNGNEN
+752 VGMYKGNEN

-832 ALMSYGKYLR
+832 TLMSYGKYLR
-842 DAAKKSTASVNQ
+842 DAAKKSTANVNQ

-896 KTDAPQALKN
+896 KTDAPQTLKN
-906 EFVANPDMYTQL
+906 EFISNPDMYTQL

-1019 MNEAGKKKFKDKW
+1019 MNEAGQKKFKDKW

-1048 DPGDTDAIKAA
+1048 DPGDTDAIKTA

-1069 EYPVTKTE
+1069 EYPVTMTE
-1077 KLLEYRRLSMLL
+1077 KLMELRRVSMLL
-1089 NSRTNVRNF
+1089 NARTNVRNVV
-1098 LSNAFVVPVRWTA
+1098 SNAFMMPIRWTA

-1118 EGAYKLVHPDYQS
+1118 EGAYKLIHPEYQS
-1131 TQSLNPIRSKESRKL
+1131 TQSANPVASKKSRQL
-1146 ASEAFEMV
+1146 ASEAFETV
-1154 KSELLG
+1154 REELLG
-1160 DNKYNDAQGAVRDKQ
+1160 DNKYNDAQGAIRDKQ
-1175 VFKGNDASWQM
+1175 IFKGSKFSEM
-1186 MDNVFNGALSLANKV
+1186 FDNLTNGALTRAN
-1201 LNTNFDTESRKVSGL
+1201 
-1216 DVKINQKMGKDINP
+1216 QAMGKDVSP
-1230 SLLETAR
+1230 SLMETAR
-1237 NLTYYLLEQ
+1237 NFTYYLLEK
-1246 GDNVFVKHNFESRM
+1246 GDDVFVKKNFESRM
-1260 ASYLDAQGITDLESI
+1260 ASYLEAQGITDLESI

-1287 LKATFKDE
+1287 YKATFKDD
-1295 TRLASG
+1295 TKLATI
-1301 LSGVRKKMGV
+1301 LSDVRRTLGVP
-1311 FGDIVFPFTTT
+1311 GDIVMPFTKT
-1322 PANVA
+1322 PANIA
-1327 MRGFDYSPLGL
+1327 MRGIDYSPVGVANALVKL
-1338 FHGGAKLFQANRAKV
+1338 KNAKSNV
-1353 QNKVDISNALTLLG
+1353 EVSNALTLLG
-1367 QGATGTAAIF
+1367 QGATGTAAI
-1377 AGYALAKSGIIQG
+1377 AVGYALAQSGIIQG

-1403 SHGKLPFS
+1403 SHGKLAYS
-1411 FKIGDNYYTFDWGQP
+1411 VKVGDNYYTFDWAQP
-1426 AAIPLILGAT
+1426 ASIPIILGTT
-1436 IQKSIEDSDSMLDT
+1436 IYQCMQDSDNALDT
-1450 ILQGAIATTNAWAEL
+1450 IYQGAVAATNAWSDL
-1465 SPLQTFMD
+1465 SPLQTLTD
-1473 IFGGNGSLAENL
+1473 IFGGNGTPAENIA
-1485 VDTVLEAP
+1485 DTFLEAP
-1493 LSLIPAQVGAAA
+1493 LGWIPAQLGAAA
-1505 RTADTTQRV
+1505 RIGDTTQRV

-1683 YEIYQDKGAAGVATF
+1683 YEIYQDKGTAGVATF

>member
-22 YMKNQSK
+22 YMENQSK

-48 LASRGIKQ
+48 LASQGIKQ

-85 VKQSRLPKYQQEKS
+85 VKQSRWPKYQQEKS

-154 GLSMSD
+154 GLSMAD

-172 EQEQSADFANQH
+172 EQEQSADFANRH

-202 GAAANTA
+202 GAVANTA
-209 DYLTGKPIDPNSYAN
+209 DYLTGKPIDPNGYAN

-268 AGVAGALQGL
+268 AGAAGVLQGL

-333 KGIIKSVLSQMAN
+333 KGIIKSVLSQMVN

-351 MTTEGIDQ
+351 MTTEGINQ

-391 QAVIDIFKQVGYSGL
+391 QAVIDVFKQVGYSGL

-422 GKVVGNRNARLN
+422 GRAIGNRNSN
-434 AQNEMSLTEAP
+434 SKQNIDVGSDIDFND
-445 GMGPLPTAANHVTTQ
+445 TAKDNI
-460 AGAPTNSVSDL
+460 NSVAD
-471 SNSLDNGA
+471 
-479 YHVPSA
+479 
-485 LDTSSPLAN
+485 
-494 VQNVHENNSVGTNI
+494 
-508 VESSQ
+508 
-513 NVNNSDGFQPTH
+513 DGFQPTH

-721 IPNSTENVNGT
+721 IPNSAENVNGT
-732 QYNSQKIEGFNDL
+732 QYNSKKIEGFNDL

-752 VGMYNGNEN
+752 VGMYKGNEN

-793 EIDDSMKGHSYTR
+793 DIDDSMKGQSYTR

-832 ALMSYGKYLR
+832 TLMSYGKYLR
-842 DAAKKSTASVNQ
+842 DAAKKSTANVNQ

-928 AILASGNIDS
+928 AILANSNIDS

-1019 MNEAGKKKFKDKW
+1019 MNEAGQKKFKDKW

-1069 EYPVTKTE
+1069 EYPVTMTE
-1077 KLLEYRRLSMLL
+1077 KLMELRRVSMLL
-1089 NSRTNVRNF
+1089 NARTNVRNVV
-1098 LSNAFVVPVRWTA
+1098 SNAFMMPIRWTA

-1118 EGAYKLVHPDYQS
+1118 EGAYKLIHPEYQS
-1131 TQSLNPIRSKESRKL
+1131 TQSANPVASKESRQL
-1146 ASEAFEMV
+1146 ASEAFETV
-1154 KSELLG
+1154 REELLG
-1160 DNKYNDAQGAVRDKQ
+1160 DNKYNDAQGAIRDKQ
-1175 VFKGNDASWQM
+1175 IFKGSKFSEM
-1186 MDNVFNGALSLANKV
+1186 FDNLTNGALMRAN
-1201 LNTNFDTESRKVSGL
+1201 
-1216 DVKINQKMGKDINP
+1216 QAMGKDVSP
-1230 SLLETAR
+1230 SLMETAR
-1237 NLTYYLLEQ
+1237 NFTYYLLEK
-1246 GDNVFVKHNFESRM
+1246 GDDVFVKKNFESRM
-1260 ASYLDAQGITDLESI
+1260 ASYLEAQGITDLESI

-1287 LKATFKDE
+1287 YKATFKDD
-1295 TRLASG
+1295 TKLATI
-1301 LSGVRKKMGV
+1301 LSDVRRTLGVP
-1311 FGDIVFPFTTT
+1311 GDIVMPFTKT
-1322 PANVA
+1322 PANIA
-1327 MRGFDYSPLGL
+1327 MRGIDYSPVGVANALVKL
-1338 FHGGAKLFQANRAKV
+1338 KNAKSNV
-1353 QNKVDISNALTLLG
+1353 EVSNALTLLG
-1367 QGATGTAAIF
+1367 QGATGTAAI
-1377 AGYALAKSGIIQG
+1377 AVGYALAQSGIIQG

-1403 SHGKLPFS
+1403 SHGKLAYS
-1411 FKIGDNYYTFDWGQP
+1411 VKVGDNYYTFDWAQP
-1426 AAIPLILGAT
+1426 ASIPIILGTT
-1436 IQKSIEDSDSMLDT
+1436 IYQCMQDSDNALDT
-1450 ILQGAIATTNAWAEL
+1450 IYQGAVAATNAWSDL
-1465 SPLQTFMD
+1465 SPLQTLTD
-1473 IFGGNGSLAENL
+1473 IFGGNGTPAENIA
-1485 VDTVLEAP
+1485 DTFLEAP
-1493 LSLIPAQVGAAA
+1493 LGWIPAQLGAAA
-1505 RTADTTQRV
+1505 RIGDTTQRV

-1533 PGLSQTL
+1533 PGMSQAL
-1540 PVAYDT
+1540 PVVYDT

-1583 NDLYASTGDAAVF
+1583 NDLYVSTGDAAVF

-1673 IESSQTYKKM
+1673 IEASQTYKKM

-1806 GTYESTYGSVAS
+1806 GTYESTYGSGAS

-1848 REMLK
+1848 RDMLK

>member
-48 LASRGIKQ
+48 LASQGIKQ

-202 GAAANTA
+202 GAVANTA

-290 RGLSPNQIM
+290 RGLSPNKIM

-333 KGIIKSVLSQMAN
+333 KGIIKSVLSQMVN

-391 QAVIDIFKQVGYSGL
+391 QAVIDVFKQVGYSGL

-422 GKVVGNRNARLN
+422 GRVIGNRSAANKLDADVPVTDMESTSSLHNDVDTSGTAVKAGQATTIYSPYNGETPTQKSQNANRVEVSQESYNNAVSNIQTAGYDSSFTGRNIKKILTKVYENIFSGESTSKDIVVNGAQFGNDPYTVTVNKSAVSKIMSDSKLSAEKVSVLDNIENIVGNSNYVGSGNYVQHGSKNKSDVVRYDYFETPATINGKNYIVAFDVEVHPDTNNYRTHKVI
-434 AQNEMSLTEAP
+434 NEMSLTEAP

-460 AGAPTNSVSDL
+460 AGAPTDSVSDL
-471 SNSLDNGA
+471 SNS
-479 YHVPSA
+479 
-485 LDTSSPLAN
+485 
-494 VQNVHENNSVGTNI
+494 
-508 VESSQ
+508 
-513 NVNNSDGFQPTH
+513 
-525 YEKGNGVDPFSDL
+525 
-538 MADNLTSTKGVTSRD
+538 
-553 KSFSDFVKESLSGD
+553 
-567 GKSGNKNYYLGQ
+567 
-579 VSEELAADIFNKTG
+579 
-593 IDVEN
+593 
-598 YNIQMSSDNIRHV
+598 
-611 YKDHSD
+611 
-617 VKTETGRNQI
+617 
-627 PLDAELIAK
+627 
-636 LPQVFDN
+636 FDN
-643 PDEISFSSNPDTRG
+643 SIS
-657 RRVMMFE
+657 
-664 KRINGKII
+664 
-672 VAEAIGAGKH
+672 
-682 RLSLDTMYIKDSHP
+682 
-696 VEAAATNVATPQRPK
+696 
-711 RSTGKATDVN
+711 
-721 IPNSTENVNGT
+721 NSAENVNGT
-732 QYNSQKIEGFNDL
+732 QYNSKKIEGFNDL

-752 VGMYNGNEN
+752 VGMYKGNEN

-832 ALMSYGKYLR
+832 TLMSYGKYLR
-842 DAAKKSTASVNQ
+842 DAAKKSTANVNQ

-896 KTDAPQALKN
+896 KTDAPQTLKN
-906 EFVANPDMYTQL
+906 EFISNPDMYTQL

-1019 MNEAGKKKFKDKW
+1019 MNEAGQKKFKDKW

-1069 EYPVTKTE
+1069 EYPVTMTE
-1077 KLLEYRRLSMLL
+1077 KLMELRRVSMLL
-1089 NSRTNVRNF
+1089 NARTNVRNVV
-1098 LSNAFVVPVRWTA
+1098 SNAFMMPIRWTA

-1118 EGAYKLVHPDYQS
+1118 EGAYKLIHPEYQS
-1131 TQSLNPIRSKESRKL
+1131 TQSANPVASKKSRQL
-1146 ASEAFEMV
+1146 ASEAFETV
-1154 KSELLG
+1154 REELLG
-1160 DNKYNDAQGAVRDKQ
+1160 DNKYNDAQGAIRDKQ
-1175 VFKGNDASWQM
+1175 IFKGSKFSEM
-1186 MDNVFNGALSLANKV
+1186 FDNLTNGALTRAN
-1201 LNTNFDTESRKVSGL
+1201 
-1216 DVKINQKMGKDINP
+1216 QAMGKDVSP
-1230 SLLETAR
+1230 SLMETAR
-1237 NLTYYLLEQ
+1237 NFTYYLLEK
-1246 GDNVFVKHNFESRM
+1246 GDDVFVKKNFESRM
-1260 ASYLDAQGITDLESI
+1260 ASYLEAQGITDLESI

-1287 LKATFKDE
+1287 YKATFKDD
-1295 TRLASG
+1295 TKLATI
-1301 LSGVRKKMGV
+1301 LSDVRRTLGVP
-1311 FGDIVFPFTTT
+1311 GDIVMPFTKT
-1322 PANVA
+1322 PANIA
-1327 MRGFDYSPLGL
+1327 MRGIDYSPVGVANALVKL
-1338 FHGGAKLFQANRAKV
+1338 KNAKSNV
-1353 QNKVDISNALTLLG
+1353 EVSNALTLLG
-1367 QGATGTAAIF
+1367 QGATGTAAI
-1377 AGYALAKSGIIQG
+1377 AVGYALAQSGIIQG

-1403 SHGKLPFS
+1403 SHGKLAYS
-1411 FKIGDNYYTFDWGQP
+1411 VKVGDNYYTFDWAQP
-1426 AAIPLILGAT
+1426 ASIPIILGTT
-1436 IQKSIEDSDSMLDT
+1436 IYQCMQDSDNALDT
-1450 ILQGAIATTNAWAEL
+1450 IYQGAVAATNAWSDL
-1465 SPLQTFMD
+1465 SPLQTLTD
-1473 IFGGNGSLAENL
+1473 IFGGNGTPAENIA
-1485 VDTVLEAP
+1485 DTFLEAP
-1493 LSLIPAQVGAAA
+1493 LGWIPAQLGAAA
-1505 RTADTTQRV
+1505 RIGDTTQRV

-1533 PGLSQTL
+1533 PGMSQTL

-1683 YEIYQDKGAAGVATF
+1683 YEIYQDKGTAGVATF

>member
-48 LASRGIKQ
+48 LASQGIKQ

-99 NQIGSTL
+99 NQIGSAL

-202 GAAANTA
+202 GAVANTA

-333 KGIIKSVLSQMAN
+333 KGIIKSVLSQMVN

-351 MTTEGIDQ
+351 MTTEGINQ

-391 QAVIDIFKQVGYSGL
+391 QAVIDVFKQVGYSGL

-422 GKVVGNRNARLN
+422 GRAIGNRN
-434 AQNEMSLTEAP
+434 
-445 GMGPLPTAANHVTTQ
+445 
-460 AGAPTNSVSDL
+460 
-471 SNSLDNGA
+471 SNSK
-479 YHVPSA
+479 
-485 LDTSSPLAN
+485 
-494 VQNVHENNSVGTNI
+494 QNIDVGSDIDFNDMAKYNIKSVAD
-508 VESSQ
+508 
-513 NVNNSDGFQPTH
+513 DGFQPTH

-567 GKSGNKNYYLGQ
+567 GKSGNKNFYLGQ

-617 VKTETGRNQI
+617 VKTEAGRNQI

-721 IPNSTENVNGT
+721 IPNSAENVNVT

-745 DKALDRL
+745 GKALDRL
-752 VGMYNGNEN
+752 IGMYKGNEN

-793 EIDDSMKGHSYTR
+793 EIDDSMQGHSYTR

-812 TAKSQNNRVTTSFT
+812 TSKSQNNRVTTSFT

-832 ALMSYGKYLR
+832 TLMSYGKYLR
-842 DAAKKSTASVNQ
+842 DAAKKSTANVNQ
-854 QSNTAPVQNVQQ
+854 QSNTAPAQNVQQ
-866 SVEQNNMQMQQNT
+866 NVGQDNVQVQQNT

-938 AIVQFRQMIDGT
+938 AIAQFRQMIDGT
-950 KKDPAAVPLG
+950 KKDPSAVPLG

-1069 EYPVTKTE
+1069 EYPVTMTE
-1077 KLLEYRRLSMLL
+1077 KLMELRRVSMLL
-1089 NSRTNVRNF
+1089 NARTNVRNF
-1098 LSNAFVVPVRWTA
+1098 VSNAFMMPIRWTA

-1118 EGAYKLVHPDYQS
+1118 EGAYKLIHPEYQS
-1131 TQSLNPIRSKESRKL
+1131 TQSANPVASKESRQL
-1146 ASEAFEMV
+1146 ASEAFETV
-1154 KSELLG
+1154 REELLG
-1160 DNKYNDAQGAVRDKQ
+1160 DNKYNDAQGAIRDKQ
-1175 VFKGNDASWQM
+1175 IFKGSKFSEM
-1186 MDNVFNGALSLANKV
+1186 FDNLTNGALTRAN
-1201 LNTNFDTESRKVSGL
+1201 
-1216 DVKINQKMGKDINP
+1216 QAMGKDVSP
-1230 SLLETAR
+1230 SLMETAR
-1237 NLTYYLLEQ
+1237 NFTYYLLEK
-1246 GDNVFVKHNFESRM
+1246 GDDVFVKKNFESRM
-1260 ASYLDAQGITDLESI
+1260 ASYLEAQGITNLESI

-1287 LKATFKDE
+1287 YKATFKDD
-1295 TRLASG
+1295 TKLATI
-1301 LSGVRKKMGV
+1301 LSDVRRTLGVP
-1311 FGDIVFPFTTT
+1311 GDIVMPFTKT
-1322 PANVA
+1322 PANIA
-1327 MRGFDYSPLGL
+1327 MRGIDYSPVGVANALVKL
-1338 FHGGAKLFQANRAKV
+1338 KNAKSNV
-1353 QNKVDISNALTLLG
+1353 EVSNALTLLG
-1367 QGATGTAAIF
+1367 QGATGTAAI
-1377 AGYALAKSGIIQG
+1377 AVGYALAQSGIIQG

-1403 SHGKLPFS
+1403 SHGKLAYS
-1411 FKIGDNYYTFDWGQP
+1411 VKVGDNYYTFDWAQP
-1426 AAIPLILGAT
+1426 ASIPIILGTT
-1436 IQKSIEDSDSMLDT
+1436 IYQCMQDSDNALDT
-1450 ILQGAIATTNAWAEL
+1450 IYQGAVAATNAWSDL
-1465 SPLQTFMD
+1465 SPLQTLTD
-1473 IFGGNGSLAENL
+1473 IFGGNGTPAENIA
-1485 VDTVLEAP
+1485 DTFLEAP
-1493 LSLIPAQVGAAA
+1493 LGWIPAQLGAAA
-1505 RTADTTQRV
+1505 RIGDTTQRV

-1533 PGLSQTL
+1533 PGMSQTL

-1806 GTYESTYGSVAS
+1806 GTYDSVYGSGAS

-1848 REMLK
+1848 RDMLK

>member
-48 LASRGIKQ
+48 LASQGIKK

-85 VKQSRLPKYQQEKS
+85 VKQSRLPKYQQETS

-202 GAAANTA
+202 GAVANTA

-375 VDQYQKQGMS
+375 VNQYQKQGMS

-391 QAVIDIFKQVGYSGL
+391 QAVIDVFKQVGYSGL

-422 GKVVGNRNARLN
+422 GRVIGNRNSN
-434 AQNEMSLTEAP
+434 SKQNIDVGSDIDFNDPAKD
-445 GMGPLPTAANHVTTQ
+445 NI
-460 AGAPTNSVSDL
+460 NSVVD
-471 SNSLDNGA
+471 
-479 YHVPSA
+479 
-485 LDTSSPLAN
+485 
-494 VQNVHENNSVGTNI
+494 
-508 VESSQ
+508 
-513 NVNNSDGFQPTH
+513 DGFQPTH
-525 YEKGNGVDPFSDL
+525 YENGNGIDPFSDHK
-538 MADNLTSTKGVTSRD
+538 ADNLTSSKGITSRD
-553 KSFSDFVKESLSGD
+553 KPFSDFVKESLSGD
-567 GKSGNKNYYLGQ
+567 SKSGNKNYYLGQ

-593 IDVEN
+593 IDVES
-598 YNIQMSSDNIRHV
+598 YNIQMSSDNIRHI
-611 YKDHSD
+611 YKDHGD

-643 PDEISFSSNPDTRG
+643 PDEISISSNPDTRG
-657 RRVMMFE
+657 RKVIMFE

-672 VAEAIGAGKH
+672 VAEAISAGKH

-711 RSTGKATDVN
+711 RSTGEATDVN
-721 IPNSTENVNGT
+721 IPNSAENVNGT
-732 QYNSQKIEGFNDL
+732 QYNSKKIEGFNDL

-752 VGMYNGNEN
+752 VGMYKGNEN

-832 ALMSYGKYLR
+832 TLMSYGKYLR
-842 DAAKKSTASVNQ
+842 DAAKKSTANVNQ

-879 DQTGNQRMRSY
+879 DQEGNQRMRSY

-896 KTDAPQALKN
+896 KTDAPQTLKN
-906 EFVANPDMYTQL
+906 EFIANPDMYTQL

-938 AIVQFRQMIDGT
+938 AIAQFRQMIDGA

-1019 MNEAGKKKFKDKW
+1019 MNEAGQKKFKDKW

-1048 DPGDTDAIKAA
+1048 DPGDTEAIKAA

-1069 EYPVTKTE
+1069 EYPVTMTE

-1473 IFGGNGSLAENL
+1473 IFGGNGSFAENL
-1485 VDTVLEAP
+1485 VDTALEAP
-1493 LSLIPAQVGAAA
+1493 LSLLPAQIGAAA

-1514 TYDNTS
+1514 TYDNS
-1520 KLNNIINQAKSKI
+1520 SRLNNVINQAKSKI
-1533 PGLSQTL
+1533 PGMSQTL

-1574 RETPIDDEI
+1574 RETPIDGEI
-1583 NDLYASTGDAAVF
+1583 SRLYSATGEESVF
-1596 PKKAAWSYKIN
+1596 PQKAAWKYDRGDENI
-1607 GETVKLNSEQYSEY
+1607 KLNSEQNSEY
-1621 QRIMGQNAYGMAS
+1621 QRIMGYNSYNIAS
-1634 ALINSASYN
+1634 AFINSDAYN
-1643 NMSDDQ
+1643 TLDDTQ
-1649 KAGAIADLY
+1649 RAEIFPIIY
-1658 NFADALAKT
+1658 NFSKALADN
-1667 ELLGYD
+1667 ELFGYD
-1673 IESSQTYKKM
+1673 IASSKTYKKM

-1698 LGIKQSMDSNKAE
+1698 LGIKQNTESNKDE
-1711 DKVAAV
+1711 DRVAAV
-1717 ADIPGSD
+1717 ADLPMND
-1724 EDKGYYLSLLI
+1724 EDKGYYLHQLV
-1735 GNLSKEA
+1735 GDFTKES

-1748 NGYPG
+1748 NGYDG
-1753 VYWYYAQKTGIGDY
+1753 LYWYYAKKTGIGDY
-1767 SGYKESNYKKIQS
+1767 SGYKESQIN
-1780 MLDGTYTDPVASS
+1780 
-1793 HEESQA
+1793 
-1799 KIQAMLD
+1799 
-1806 GTYESTYGSVAS
+1806 
-1818 NENQRK
+1818 K
-1824 IAAMINGTYTGNQ
+1824 IAAMRNGTYTSPVSDNDNYQTTLDKIAAMRNGTYEDNYGSAVSSDMVSKVAAMRNGTYVNQ

>member
-1 MARVNIDGKNNKE
+1 MARVNIDDKNNKK

-48 LASRGIKQ
+48 LASQGIKK

-85 VKQSRLPKYQQEKS
+85 VKQSRLPRYQQEKS
-99 NQIGSTL
+99 NQIGSAL

-202 GAAANTA
+202 GAVANTA
-209 DYLTGKPIDPNSYAN
+209 DYLTGKPIDPNGYAN

-313 ALPLQALKGIF
+313 SLPLQALKGIF

-333 KGIIKSVLSQMAN
+333 KGIIKSVLSQMVN

-351 MTTEGIDQ
+351 MTTEGINQ

-391 QAVIDIFKQVGYSGL
+391 QAVIDVFKQLGYSGL

-422 GKVVGNRNARLN
+422 GRVIGNTSRSNK
-434 AQNEMSLTEAP
+434 QNMDVDSNIDFND
-445 GMGPLPTAANHVTTQ
+445 TAKDNI
-460 AGAPTNSVSDL
+460 NSVVD
-471 SNSLDNGA
+471 
-479 YHVPSA
+479 
-485 LDTSSPLAN
+485 
-494 VQNVHENNSVGTNI
+494 
-508 VESSQ
+508 
-513 NVNNSDGFQPTH
+513 DGFQPTH
-525 YEKGNGVDPFSDL
+525 YENGNGIDPFSDHK
-538 MADNLTSTKGVTSRD
+538 ADNLTSSKGITSRD
-553 KSFSDFVKESLSGD
+553 QPFSDFVKESLSGD
-567 GKSGNKNYYLGQ
+567 SKSGNKNYYLGQ

-593 IDVEN
+593 IDVES
-598 YNIQMSSDNIRHV
+598 YNIQMSSDNIRHA
-611 YKDHSD
+611 YKDHGD

-643 PDEISFSSNPDTRG
+643 PDDISISSNPDTRG
-657 RRVMMFE
+657 RKVIMFE

-672 VAEAIGAGKH
+672 VAEAISAGKH
-682 RLSLDTMYIKDSHP
+682 RLSLDTMYIKNSHP

-711 RSTGKATDVN
+711 RSTGEATDVN
-721 IPNSTENVNGT
+721 IPNSAENVNGT
-732 QYNSQKIEGFNDL
+732 QYNSKKIEGFNDL
-745 DKALDRL
+745 NKALDRL
-752 VGMYNGNEN
+752 VGMYKGNEN
-761 TASMYADM
+761 TASMYAEM

-832 ALMSYGKYLR
+832 TLMSYGKYLR
-842 DAAKKSTASVNQ
+842 DAAKKNTENVNQ
-854 QSNTAPVQNVQQ
+854 QSNTAPAQNVQQ
-866 SVEQNNMQMQQNT
+866 NIGQGNVQVQQNT
-879 DQTGNQRMRSY
+879 DRTGNQRMRSY

-906 EFVANPDMYTQL
+906 EFIANPDMYTQL

-938 AIVQFRQMIDGT
+938 AIAQFRQMIDGA

-1019 MNEAGKKKFKDKW
+1019 MNEAGQKKFKDKW

-1048 DPGDTDAIKAA
+1048 DPGDTEAIKAA

-1069 EYPVTKTE
+1069 EYPVTMTE
-1077 KLLEYRRLSMLL
+1077 KLMELRRVSMLL
-1089 NSRTNVRNF
+1089 NARTNVRNVV
-1098 LSNAFVVPVRWTA
+1098 SNAFMMPIRWTA

-1118 EGAYKLVHPDYQS
+1118 EGAYKLIHPEYQS
-1131 TQSLNPIRSKESRKL
+1131 TQSANPVASKESRQL
-1146 ASEAFEMV
+1146 ASEAFETV
-1154 KSELLG
+1154 RDELLG
-1160 DNKYNDAQGAVRDKQ
+1160 DNKYNDAQGAIRDKQ
-1175 VFKGNDASWQM
+1175 IFKGSKFSEM
-1186 MDNVFNGALSLANKV
+1186 FDNLTNGALTRAN
-1201 LNTNFDTESRKVSGL
+1201 
-1216 DVKINQKMGKDINP
+1216 QAMGKDVSP
-1230 SLLETAR
+1230 SLMETAR
-1237 NLTYYLLEQ
+1237 NFTYYLLEK
-1246 GDNVFVKHNFESRM
+1246 GDDVFVKKNFESRM
-1260 ASYLDAQGITDLESI
+1260 ASYLEAQGITDLESI

-1287 LKATFKDE
+1287 YKATFKDD
-1295 TRLASG
+1295 TKLATI
-1301 LSGVRKKMGV
+1301 LSDVRRTLGVP
-1311 FGDIVFPFTTT
+1311 GDIVMPFTKT
-1322 PANVA
+1322 PANIA
-1327 MRGFDYSPLGL
+1327 MRGIDYSPVGVANALVKL
-1338 FHGGAKLFQANRAKV
+1338 KNAKSNAEV
-1353 QNKVDISNALTLLG
+1353 SNALTLLG
-1367 QGATGTAAIF
+1367 QGATGTAAI
-1377 AGYALAKSGIIQG
+1377 AVGYALAQSGVIQG

-1403 SHGKLPFS
+1403 SHGKLAYS
-1411 FKIGDNYYTFDWGQP
+1411 VKVGDNYYTFDWAQP
-1426 AAIPLILGAT
+1426 ASIPIILGTT
-1436 IQKSIEDSDSMLDT
+1436 IYQCMQDSDNALDT
-1450 ILQGAIATTNAWAEL
+1450 IYQGAVAATNAWSDL
-1465 SPLQTFMD
+1465 SPLQTLTD
-1473 IFGGNGSLAENL
+1473 IFGGNGTPAENIA
-1485 VDTVLEAP
+1485 DTFLEAP
-1493 LSLIPAQVGAAA
+1493 LGWIPAQLGAAA
-1505 RTADTTQRV
+1505 RIGDTTQRV

-1583 NDLYASTGDAAVF
+1583 SRLYSATGEESVF
-1596 PKKAAWSYKIN
+1596 PQKAAWKYDRGDENI
-1607 GETVKLNSEQYSEY
+1607 KLNSEQNSEY
-1621 QRIMGQNAYGMAS
+1621 QRIMGHSSYNIAS
-1634 ALINSASYN
+1634 AFINSDAYN
-1643 NMSDDQ
+1643 TLDDTQ
-1649 KAGAIADLY
+1649 RAEIFPKIY
-1658 NFADALAKT
+1658 NFSKALADS
-1667 ELLGYD
+1667 ELFGYD
-1673 IESSQTYKKM
+1673 IASSKTYKKM

-1698 LGIKQSMDSNKAE
+1698 LGIKQNTESNKDE
-1711 DKVAAV
+1711 DRVAAV
-1717 ADIPGSD
+1717 ADLPMND
-1724 EDKGYYLSLLI
+1724 EEKGYYLHQLV
-1735 GNLSKEA
+1735 GDFTKES

-1748 NGYPG
+1748 NGYAG
-1753 VYWYYAQKTGIGDY
+1753 LYWYYAKKTGIGDY
-1767 SGYKESNYKKIQS
+1767 SGYKESQIN
-1780 MLDGTYTDPVASS
+1780 
-1793 HEESQA
+1793 
-1799 KIQAMLD
+1799 
-1806 GTYESTYGSVAS
+1806 
-1818 NENQRK
+1818 K
-1824 IAAMINGTYTGNQ
+1824 IAAMRNGTYTSPVSDNDNYQTTLDKIAAMRNGTYEDNYGSSVSSDMVSKVAAMRNGTYVNQ

>member
-85 VKQSRLPKYQQEKS
+85 VKQSRLPRYQQEKS
-99 NQIGSTL
+99 NQIGSAL

-154 GLSMSD
+154 GLSMAD

-165 QRQNRAK
+165 QRRNRAK
-172 EQEQSADFANQH
+172 EQENWSNYANEH
-184 KILGTAV
+184 KIIGTAV
-191 TFPLNAAGGIS
+191 TFPINAAGGIS
-202 GAAANTA
+202 GGIANTA

-351 MTTEGIDQ
+351 MTTEGVDQ

-391 QAVIDIFKQVGYSGL
+391 QAVIDVFKQVGYSGL

-422 GKVVGNRNARLN
+422 GRAIGNRNSN
-434 AQNEMSLTEAP
+434 NKQNIDVGSDIDFND
-445 GMGPLPTAANHVTTQ
+445 TAKDNI
-460 AGAPTNSVSDL
+460 NSVVD
-471 SNSLDNGA
+471 
-479 YHVPSA
+479 
-485 LDTSSPLAN
+485 
-494 VQNVHENNSVGTNI
+494 
-508 VESSQ
+508 
-513 NVNNSDGFQPTH
+513 DGFQPTH

-538 MADNLTSTKGVTSRD
+538 MADNLTSAKGVTSRD

-567 GKSGNKNYYLGQ
+567 GKSGNKNYYLGK
-579 VSEELAADIFNKTG
+579 VSEELAADIFKKTG

-721 IPNSTENVNGT
+721 IPNSAENVNVT

-761 TASMYADM
+761 TASMYAEM

-832 ALMSYGKYLR
+832 TLMSYGKYLR
-842 DAAKKSTASVNQ
+842 DAAKKSTANVNQ
-854 QSNTAPVQNVQQ
+854 QSNTAPAQNVQQ
-866 SVEQNNMQMQQNT
+866 NVGQDNVQVQQNT

-906 EFVANPDMYTQL
+906 EFVANPDIYTQL

-938 AIVQFRQMIDGT
+938 AIAQFRQMIDGT

-1019 MNEAGKKKFKDKW
+1019 MNEAGQKKFKDKW

-1069 EYPVTKTE
+1069 EYPVTMTE
-1077 KLLEYRRLSMLL
+1077 KLMELRRVSMLL
-1089 NSRTNVRNF
+1089 NARTNVRNVV
-1098 LSNAFVVPVRWTA
+1098 SNAFMMPIRWTA

-1118 EGAYKLVHPDYQS
+1118 EGAYKLIHPEYQS
-1131 TQSLNPIRSKESRKL
+1131 TQSANPVASKESRKL
-1146 ASEAFEMV
+1146 ASEAFETV
-1154 KSELLG
+1154 REELLG
-1160 DNKYNDAQGAVRDKQ
+1160 DNKYNDAQGAIRDKQ
-1175 VFKGNDASWQM
+1175 IFKGSKFSEM
-1186 MDNVFNGALSLANKV
+1186 FDNLTNGALTRAN
-1201 LNTNFDTESRKVSGL
+1201 
-1216 DVKINQKMGKDINP
+1216 QAMGKDVSP
-1230 SLLETAR
+1230 SLMETAR
-1237 NLTYYLLEQ
+1237 NFTYYLLEK
-1246 GDNVFVKHNFESRM
+1246 GDDVFVKKNFESRM
-1260 ASYLDAQGITDLESI
+1260 ASYLEAQGITDLESI

-1287 LKATFKDE
+1287 YKATFKDD
-1295 TRLASG
+1295 TKLATI
-1301 LSGVRKKMGV
+1301 LSDVRRTLGVP
-1311 FGDIVFPFTTT
+1311 GDIVMPFTKT
-1322 PANVA
+1322 PANIA
-1327 MRGFDYSPLGL
+1327 MRGIDYSPVGVANALVKL
-1338 FHGGAKLFQANRAKV
+1338 KNAKSNV
-1353 QNKVDISNALTLLG
+1353 EVSNALTLLG
-1367 QGATGTAAIF
+1367 QGATGTAAI
-1377 AGYALAKSGIIQG
+1377 AVGYALAQSGIIQG

-1403 SHGKLPFS
+1403 SHGKLAYS
-1411 FKIGDNYYTFDWGQP
+1411 VKVGDNYYTFDWAQP
-1426 AAIPLILGAT
+1426 ASIPIILGTT
-1436 IQKSIEDSDSMLDT
+1436 IYQCMQDSDNALDT
-1450 ILQGAIATTNAWAEL
+1450 IYQGAVAATNAWSDL
-1465 SPLQTFMD
+1465 SPLQTLTD
-1473 IFGGNGSLAENL
+1473 IFGGNGTPAENIA
-1485 VDTVLEAP
+1485 DTFLEAP
-1493 LSLIPAQVGAAA
+1493 LGWIPAQLGAAA
-1505 RTADTTQRV
+1505 RIGDTTQRV

-1533 PGLSQTL
+1533 PGMSQTL
-1540 PVAYDT
+1540 QVAYDT
-1546 WGNPIKRQDSTGEAA
+1546 WGYPIKRQDSTGEAA

-1683 YEIYQDKGAAGVATF
+1683 YEIYQDKGTAGVATF

-1806 GTYESTYGSVAS
+1806 GTYDSVYGSGAS

-1848 REMLK
+1848 RDMLK

>member
-48 LASRGIKQ
+48 LASQGIKQ

-202 GAAANTA
+202 GAVANTA

-224 SYSNMSNAMRGAVSN
+224 SYSNMSNAMRGVVSN

-391 QAVIDIFKQVGYSGL
+391 QAVIDVFKQVGYSGL

-422 GKVVGNRNARLN
+422 GRVIGNRSAANKLDADVPVTDMESTSSLHNDVDTSGTAVKAGQATTIYSPYNGETPTQKSQNANRVEVSQESYNNAVSNIQTAGYDSSFTGRNIKKILTKVYENIFSGESTSKDIVVNGAQFGNDPYTVTVNKSAVSKIMSDSKLSAEKVSVLDNIENIVGNSNYVGSGNYVQHGSKNKSDVVRYDYFETPATINGKNYIVAFDVEVHPDTNNYRTHKVI
-434 AQNEMSLTEAP
+434 NEMSLTEAP

-460 AGAPTNSVSDL
+460 AGAPTDSVSDL
-471 SNSLDNGA
+471 SNS
-479 YHVPSA
+479 
-485 LDTSSPLAN
+485 
-494 VQNVHENNSVGTNI
+494 
-508 VESSQ
+508 
-513 NVNNSDGFQPTH
+513 
-525 YEKGNGVDPFSDL
+525 
-538 MADNLTSTKGVTSRD
+538 
-553 KSFSDFVKESLSGD
+553 
-567 GKSGNKNYYLGQ
+567 
-579 VSEELAADIFNKTG
+579 
-593 IDVEN
+593 
-598 YNIQMSSDNIRHV
+598 
-611 YKDHSD
+611 
-617 VKTETGRNQI
+617 
-627 PLDAELIAK
+627 
-636 LPQVFDN
+636 FDN
-643 PDEISFSSNPDTRG
+643 SIS
-657 RRVMMFE
+657 
-664 KRINGKII
+664 
-672 VAEAIGAGKH
+672 
-682 RLSLDTMYIKDSHP
+682 
-696 VEAAATNVATPQRPK
+696 
-711 RSTGKATDVN
+711 
-721 IPNSTENVNGT
+721 NSAENVNGT
-732 QYNSQKIEGFNDL
+732 QYNSKKIEGFNDL

-752 VGMYNGNEN
+752 VGMYKGNEN

-832 ALMSYGKYLR
+832 TLMSYGKYLR
-842 DAAKKSTASVNQ
+842 DAAKKSTANVNQ

-896 KTDAPQALKN
+896 KTDAPQTLKN
-906 EFVANPDMYTQL
+906 EFISNPDMYTQL

-1019 MNEAGKKKFKDKW
+1019 MNEAGQKKFKDKW

-1069 EYPVTKTE
+1069 EYPVTMTE
-1077 KLLEYRRLSMLL
+1077 KLMELRRVSMLL
-1089 NSRTNVRNF
+1089 NARTNVRNVV
-1098 LSNAFVVPVRWTA
+1098 SNAFMMPIRWTA

-1118 EGAYKLVHPDYQS
+1118 EGAYKLIHPEYQS
-1131 TQSLNPIRSKESRKL
+1131 TQSANPVASKKSRQL
-1146 ASEAFEMV
+1146 ASEAFETV
-1154 KSELLG
+1154 REELLG
-1160 DNKYNDAQGAVRDKQ
+1160 DNKYNDAQGAIRDKQ
-1175 VFKGNDASWQM
+1175 IFKGSKFSEM
-1186 MDNVFNGALSLANKV
+1186 FDNLTNGALTRAN
-1201 LNTNFDTESRKVSGL
+1201 
-1216 DVKINQKMGKDINP
+1216 QAMGKDVSP
-1230 SLLETAR
+1230 SLMETAR
-1237 NLTYYLLEQ
+1237 NFTYYLLEK
-1246 GDNVFVKHNFESRM
+1246 GDDVFVKKNFESRM
-1260 ASYLDAQGITDLESI
+1260 ASYLEAQGITDLESI

-1287 LKATFKDE
+1287 YKATFKDD
-1295 TRLASG
+1295 TKLATI
-1301 LSGVRKKMGV
+1301 LRDVRRTLGVP
-1311 FGDIVFPFTTT
+1311 GDIVMPFTKT
-1322 PANVA
+1322 PANIA
-1327 MRGFDYSPLGL
+1327 MRGIDYSPVGVANALVKL
-1338 FHGGAKLFQANRAKV
+1338 KNAKSNV
-1353 QNKVDISNALTLLG
+1353 EVSNALTLLG
-1367 QGATGTAAIF
+1367 QGATGTAAI
-1377 AGYALAKSGIIQG
+1377 AVGYALAQSGIIQG

-1403 SHGKLPFS
+1403 SHGKLAYS
-1411 FKIGDNYYTFDWGQP
+1411 VKVGDNYYTFDWAQP
-1426 AAIPLILGAT
+1426 ASIPIILGTT
-1436 IQKSIEDSDSMLDT
+1436 IYQCMQDSDIALDT
-1450 ILQGAIATTNAWAEL
+1450 IYQGAVAATNAWSDL
-1465 SPLQTFMD
+1465 SPLQTLTD
-1473 IFGGNGSLAENL
+1473 IFGGNGTPEENIA
-1485 VDTVLEAP
+1485 DTFLEAP
-1493 LSLIPAQVGAAA
+1493 LGWIPAQLGAAA
-1505 RTADTTQRV
+1505 RIGDTTQRV

-1683 YEIYQDKGAAGVATF
+1683 YEIYQDKGTAGVATF

>member
-48 LASRGIKQ
+48 LASQGIKK

-142 QKKEIA
+142 QKNEIA

-191 TFPLNAAGGIS
+191 TFPLNVAGGIS
-202 GAAANTA
+202 GAAVNTA

-333 KGIIKSVLSQMAN
+333 KGIIKSVLRQMAN

-391 QAVIDIFKQVGYSGL
+391 QAVIDVFKQVGYSGL

-422 GKVVGNRNARLN
+422 GRVIGNRSAANKLDADVPVTDMESTSSLHNDVDTSGTAVKAGQATTIYSPYNGETPTQKSQNANRVEVSQESYNNAVSNIQTAGYDSSFTGRNIKKILTKVYENIFSGESTSKDIVVNGAQFGNDPYTVTVNKSAVSKIMSDSKLSAEKVSVLDNIENIVGNSNYVGSGNYVQHGSKNKSDVVRYDYFETPATINGKNYIVAFDVEVHPDTNNYRTHKVI
-434 AQNEMSLTEAP
+434 NEMSLTEAP

-460 AGAPTNSVSDL
+460 AGAPTDSVSDL
-471 SNSLDNGA
+471 SNS
-479 YHVPSA
+479 
-485 LDTSSPLAN
+485 
-494 VQNVHENNSVGTNI
+494 
-508 VESSQ
+508 
-513 NVNNSDGFQPTH
+513 
-525 YEKGNGVDPFSDL
+525 
-538 MADNLTSTKGVTSRD
+538 
-553 KSFSDFVKESLSGD
+553 
-567 GKSGNKNYYLGQ
+567 
-579 VSEELAADIFNKTG
+579 
-593 IDVEN
+593 
-598 YNIQMSSDNIRHV
+598 
-611 YKDHSD
+611 
-617 VKTETGRNQI
+617 
-627 PLDAELIAK
+627 
-636 LPQVFDN
+636 FDN
-643 PDEISFSSNPDTRG
+643 SI
-657 RRVMMFE
+657 
-664 KRINGKII
+664 
-672 VAEAIGAGKH
+672 
-682 RLSLDTMYIKDSHP
+682 Y
-696 VEAAATNVATPQRPK
+696 
-711 RSTGKATDVN
+711 
-721 IPNSTENVNGT
+721 NSAENVNGT
-732 QYNSQKIEGFNDL
+732 QYNSKKIEGFNDL

-752 VGMYNGNEN
+752 VGMYKGNEN

-793 EIDDSMKGHSYTR
+793 EIDDSMKGRSYTR

-832 ALMSYGKYLR
+832 TLMSYGKYLR
-842 DAAKKSTASVNQ
+842 DAAKKSTANVNQ
-854 QSNTAPVQNVQQ
+854 QSNTAPVQNVQH
-866 SVEQNNMQMQQNT
+866 SVEQNNMQMQRNT

-906 EFVANPDMYTQL
+906 EFISNPDMYTQL

-1019 MNEAGKKKFKDKW
+1019 MNEAGQKKFKDKW

-1514 TYDNTS
+1514 TYDNS
-1520 KLNNIINQAKSKI
+1520 SRLNNVINQAKSRI
-1533 PGLSQTL
+1533 PGMSQTL

-1546 WGNPIKRQDSTGEAA
+1546 WGNSIKRQDSTGEAA

-1673 IESSQTYKKM
+1673 IESSKTYKKM

-1717 ADIPGSD
+1717 ADILGSD

-1806 GTYESTYGSVAS
+1806 GTYDSVYGSGAS

-1848 REMLK
+1848 RDMLK

>member
-48 LASRGIKQ
+48 LASQGIKQ

-99 NQIGSTL
+99 NQIGSAL

-202 GAAANTA
+202 GAVANTA

-333 KGIIKSVLSQMAN
+333 KGFIKSVLSQMVN

-351 MTTEGIDQ
+351 MTTEGINQ

-391 QAVIDIFKQVGYSGL
+391 QAVIDVFKQVGYSGL

-422 GKVVGNRNARLN
+422 GRAIGNRN
-434 AQNEMSLTEAP
+434 
-445 GMGPLPTAANHVTTQ
+445 
-460 AGAPTNSVSDL
+460 
-471 SNSLDNGA
+471 SNSNSKQNIDVGSDIDFN
-479 YHVPSA
+479 
-485 LDTSSPLAN
+485 DTAKYN
-494 VQNVHENNSVGTNI
+494 IKSVAD
-508 VESSQ
+508 
-513 NVNNSDGFQPTH
+513 DGFQPTH

-567 GKSGNKNYYLGQ
+567 GKSGNKNFYLGQ

-721 IPNSTENVNGT
+721 IPNSAENVNVT

-745 DKALDRL
+745 GKALDRL
-752 VGMYNGNEN
+752 IGMYKGNEN

-793 EIDDSMKGHSYTR
+793 EIDDSMQGHSYTR

-812 TAKSQNNRVTTSFT
+812 TSKSQNNRVTTSFT

-832 ALMSYGKYLR
+832 TLMSYGKYLR
-842 DAAKKSTASVNQ
+842 DAAKKSTANVNQ
-854 QSNTAPVQNVQQ
+854 QSNTAPAQNVQQ
-866 SVEQNNMQMQQNT
+866 NVGQDNVQVQQNT

-938 AIVQFRQMIDGT
+938 AIAQFRQMIDGT
-950 KKDPAAVPLG
+950 KKDPSAVPLG

-1069 EYPVTKTE
+1069 EYPVTMTE
-1077 KLLEYRRLSMLL
+1077 KLMELRRVSMLL
-1089 NSRTNVRNF
+1089 NARTNVRNVV
-1098 LSNAFVVPVRWTA
+1098 SNAFMMPIRWTA

-1118 EGAYKLVHPDYQS
+1118 EGAYKLIHPEYQS
-1131 TQSLNPIRSKESRKL
+1131 TQSANPVASKESRQL
-1146 ASEAFEMV
+1146 ASEAFETV
-1154 KSELLG
+1154 REELLG
-1160 DNKYNDAQGAVRDKQ
+1160 DNKYNDAQGAIRDKQ
-1175 VFKGNDASWQM
+1175 IFKGSKFSEM
-1186 MDNVFNGALSLANKV
+1186 FDNLTNGALTRAN
-1201 LNTNFDTESRKVSGL
+1201 
-1216 DVKINQKMGKDINP
+1216 QAMGKDVSP
-1230 SLLETAR
+1230 SLMETAR
-1237 NLTYYLLEQ
+1237 NFTYYLLEK
-1246 GDNVFVKHNFESRM
+1246 GDDVFVKKNFESRM
-1260 ASYLDAQGITDLESI
+1260 ASYLEAQGITDLESI

-1287 LKATFKDE
+1287 YKATFKDD
-1295 TRLASG
+1295 TKLATI
-1301 LSGVRKKMGV
+1301 LSDVRRTLGVP
-1311 FGDIVFPFTTT
+1311 GDIVMPFTKT
-1322 PANVA
+1322 PANIA
-1327 MRGFDYSPLGL
+1327 MRGIDYSPVGVANALVKL
-1338 FHGGAKLFQANRAKV
+1338 KNAKSNV
-1353 QNKVDISNALTLLG
+1353 EVSNALTLLG
-1367 QGATGTAAIF
+1367 QGATGTAAI
-1377 AGYALAKSGIIQG
+1377 AVGYALAQSGIIQG

-1403 SHGKLPFS
+1403 SHGKLAYS
-1411 FKIGDNYYTFDWGQP
+1411 VKVGDNYYTFDWAQP
-1426 AAIPLILGAT
+1426 ASIPIILGTT
-1436 IQKSIEDSDSMLDT
+1436 IYQCMQDSDNALDT
-1450 ILQGAIATTNAWAEL
+1450 IYQGAVAATNAWSDL
-1465 SPLQTFMD
+1465 SPLQTLTD
-1473 IFGGNGSLAENL
+1473 IFGGNGTPAENIA
-1485 VDTVLEAP
+1485 DTFLEAP
-1493 LSLIPAQVGAAA
+1493 LGWIPAQLGAAA
-1505 RTADTTQRV
+1505 RIGDTTQRV

-1533 PGLSQTL
+1533 PGMSQTL

-1561 LANLLNPGQIGNI
+1561 LANLLNPGQIGSI

-1583 NDLYASTGDAAVF
+1583 SRLYSATGEESVF
-1596 PKKAAWSYKIN
+1596 PQKSAWKYDRGDENI
-1607 GETVKLNSEQYSEY
+1607 KLNSEQNSEY
-1621 QRIMGQNAYGMAS
+1621 QRIMGHNSYNIAS
-1634 ALINSASYN
+1634 AFINSDAYN
-1643 NMSDDQ
+1643 TLDDTQ
-1649 KAGAIADLY
+1649 RAEIFPKIY
-1658 NFADALAKT
+1658 NFSKALADS
-1667 ELLGYD
+1667 ELFGYD
-1673 IESSQTYKKM
+1673 IASSKTYKKM

-1698 LGIKQSMDSNKAE
+1698 LGIKQNTESNKDE
-1711 DKVAAV
+1711 DRVASV
-1717 ADIPGSD
+1717 ADLPMND
-1724 EDKGYYLSLLI
+1724 EEKGYYLHQLV
-1735 GNLSKEA
+1735 GDFTKES

-1748 NGYPG
+1748 NGYAG
-1753 VYWYYAQKTGIGDY
+1753 LYWYYAKKTGIGDY
-1767 SGYKESNYKKIQS
+1767 SGYKESQIN
-1780 MLDGTYTDPVASS
+1780 
-1793 HEESQA
+1793 
-1799 KIQAMLD
+1799 
-1806 GTYESTYGSVAS
+1806 
-1818 NENQRK
+1818 K
-1824 IAAMINGTYTGNQ
+1824 IAAMRNGTYTSPVSDNDNYQTTLDKIAAMRNGTYEDNYGSSVSSDMVSKVATMRNGTYVNQ

-1848 REMLK
+1848 RDMLK

>member
-29 QNNNRSTAQSR
+29 KNNNRSTAQSR

-48 LASRGIKQ
+48 LASQGIEQ

-85 VKQSRLPKYQQEKS
+85 VKHSRLPKYQQEKS

-148 QKVKGT
+148 QKVKDT

-202 GAAANTA
+202 GAVANTA

-324 TGNVSKEAG
+324 TGSVSKEAG
-333 KGIIKSVLSQMAN
+333 KGIIKSVLSQMAK

-391 QAVIDIFKQVGYSGL
+391 QAVIDVFKQVGYSGL

-422 GKVVGNRNARLN
+422 GRVIGNRSAANKLDADVPVTDMESTSSLHNDVDTSGTAVKAGQATTIYSPYNGETPTQKSQNANRVEVSQESYNNAVSNIQTAGYDSSFTGRNIKKILTKVYENIFSGESTSKDIVVNGAQFGNDPYTVTVNKSAVSKIMSDSKLSAEKVSVLDNIENIVGNSNYVGSGNYVQHGSKNKSDVVRYDYFETPATINGKNYIVAFDVEVHPDTNNYRTHKVI
-434 AQNEMSLTEAP
+434 NEMSLTEAP

-471 SNSLDNGA
+471 SNS
-479 YHVPSA
+479 
-485 LDTSSPLAN
+485 
-494 VQNVHENNSVGTNI
+494 
-508 VESSQ
+508 
-513 NVNNSDGFQPTH
+513 
-525 YEKGNGVDPFSDL
+525 
-538 MADNLTSTKGVTSRD
+538 
-553 KSFSDFVKESLSGD
+553 
-567 GKSGNKNYYLGQ
+567 
-579 VSEELAADIFNKTG
+579 
-593 IDVEN
+593 
-598 YNIQMSSDNIRHV
+598 
-611 YKDHSD
+611 
-617 VKTETGRNQI
+617 
-627 PLDAELIAK
+627 
-636 LPQVFDN
+636 FDN
-643 PDEISFSSNPDTRG
+643 SIS
-657 RRVMMFE
+657 
-664 KRINGKII
+664 
-672 VAEAIGAGKH
+672 
-682 RLSLDTMYIKDSHP
+682 
-696 VEAAATNVATPQRPK
+696 
-711 RSTGKATDVN
+711 
-721 IPNSTENVNGT
+721 NSAENVNGT
-732 QYNSQKIEGFNDL
+732 QYNSKKIEGFNDL

-752 VGMYNGNEN
+752 VGMYKGNEN

-832 ALMSYGKYLR
+832 TLMSYGKYLR
-842 DAAKKSTASVNQ
+842 DAAKKSTANVNQ

-879 DQTGNQRMRSY
+879 DQEGNQRMRSY

-896 KTDAPQALKN
+896 KTDAPQTLKN
-906 EFVANPDMYTQL
+906 EFIANPDMYTQL

-938 AIVQFRQMIDGT
+938 AIAQFRQMIDGA

-1019 MNEAGKKKFKDKW
+1019 MNEAGQKKFKDKW

-1048 DPGDTDAIKAA
+1048 DPGDTEAIKAA

-1069 EYPVTKTE
+1069 EYPVTMTE
-1077 KLLEYRRLSMLL
+1077 KLMELRRVSMLL
-1089 NSRTNVRNF
+1089 NARTNVRNF
-1098 LSNAFVVPVRWTA
+1098 VSNAFMMPIRWTA

-1118 EGAYKLVHPDYQS
+1118 EGAYKLIHPEYQS
-1131 TQSLNPIRSKESRKL
+1131 TQSANPVASKESRQL
-1146 ASEAFEMV
+1146 ASEAFETV
-1154 KSELLG
+1154 KEELLG
-1160 DNKYNDAQGAVRDKQ
+1160 DNKYNDAQGAIRDKQ
-1175 VFKGNDASWQM
+1175 IFKGSKFSEM
-1186 MDNVFNGALSLANKV
+1186 FDNLTNAALTRAN
-1201 LNTNFDTESRKVSGL
+1201 
-1216 DVKINQKMGKDINP
+1216 QAMGKDVSP
-1230 SLLETAR
+1230 SLMETAR
-1237 NLTYYLLEQ
+1237 NFTYYLLEK
-1246 GDNVFVKHNFESRM
+1246 GDDVFVKKNFESRM
-1260 ASYLDAQGITDLESI
+1260 ASYLEAQGITDLESI

-1287 LKATFKDE
+1287 YKATFKDD
-1295 TRLASG
+1295 TKLATI
-1301 LSGVRKKMGV
+1301 LSDVRRTLGVP
-1311 FGDIVFPFTTT
+1311 GDIVMPFTKT
-1322 PANVA
+1322 PANIA
-1327 MRGFDYSPLGL
+1327 MRGIDYSPVGVANALVKL
-1338 FHGGAKLFQANRAKV
+1338 KNAKSNV
-1353 QNKVDISNALTLLG
+1353 EVSNALTLLG
-1367 QGATGTAAIF
+1367 QGATGTAAI
-1377 AGYALAKSGIIQG
+1377 AVGYALAQSGIIQG

-1403 SHGKLPFS
+1403 SHGKLAYS
-1411 FKIGDNYYTFDWGQP
+1411 VKVGDNYYTFDWAQP
-1426 AAIPLILGAT
+1426 ASIPIILGTT
-1436 IQKSIEDSDSMLDT
+1436 IYQCMQDSDNALDT
-1450 ILQGAIATTNAWAEL
+1450 IYQGAVAATNAWSDL
-1465 SPLQTFMD
+1465 SPLQTLTD
-1473 IFGGNGSLAENL
+1473 IFGGNGTPAENIA
-1485 VDTVLEAP
+1485 DTFLEAP
-1493 LSLIPAQVGAAA
+1493 LGWIPAQLGAAA
-1505 RTADTTQRV
+1505 RIGDTTQRV

-1742 QTAYDY
+1742 QTSYDY

-1793 HEESQA
+1793 HEESQE

-1806 GTYESTYGSVAS
+1806 GTYDSVYGSGTS

-1837 DSDYQARLQRI
+1837 NSDYQARLQRI

>member
-1 MARVNIDGKNNKE
+1 MARVNIDDKNNKK

-48 LASRGIKQ
+48 LASQGIKQ

-148 QKVKGT
+148 QKVKDT

-202 GAAANTA
+202 GAVANTA

-324 TGNVSKEAG
+324 TSNVSKEAG

-391 QAVIDIFKQVGYSGL
+391 QAVIDVFKQVGYSGL

-422 GKVVGNRNARLN
+422 GRVIGNRSAANKLDADVPVTDMESTSSLHNDVDTSGTAVKAGQATTIYSPYNGETPTQKSQNANRVEVSQESYNNAVSNIQTAGYDSSFTGRNIKKILTKVYENIFSGESTSKDIVVNGAQFGNDPYTVTVNKSAVSKIMSDSKLSAEKVSVLDNIENIVGNSNYVGSGNYVQHGSKNKSDVVRYDYFETPATINGKNYIVAFDVEVHPDTNNYRTHKVI
-434 AQNEMSLTEAP
+434 NEMSLTEAP
-445 GMGPLPTAANHVTTQ
+445 GMGPLPTAANHVITQ

-471 SNSLDNGA
+471 SNS
-479 YHVPSA
+479 
-485 LDTSSPLAN
+485 
-494 VQNVHENNSVGTNI
+494 
-508 VESSQ
+508 
-513 NVNNSDGFQPTH
+513 
-525 YEKGNGVDPFSDL
+525 
-538 MADNLTSTKGVTSRD
+538 
-553 KSFSDFVKESLSGD
+553 
-567 GKSGNKNYYLGQ
+567 
-579 VSEELAADIFNKTG
+579 
-593 IDVEN
+593 
-598 YNIQMSSDNIRHV
+598 
-611 YKDHSD
+611 
-617 VKTETGRNQI
+617 
-627 PLDAELIAK
+627 
-636 LPQVFDN
+636 FDN
-643 PDEISFSSNPDTRG
+643 SIS
-657 RRVMMFE
+657 
-664 KRINGKII
+664 
-672 VAEAIGAGKH
+672 
-682 RLSLDTMYIKDSHP
+682 
-696 VEAAATNVATPQRPK
+696 
-711 RSTGKATDVN
+711 
-721 IPNSTENVNGT
+721 NSAENVNGT
-732 QYNSQKIEGFNDL
+732 QYNSKKIEGFNDL

-752 VGMYNGNEN
+752 VGMYKGNEN

-832 ALMSYGKYLR
+832 TLMSYGKYLR
-842 DAAKKSTASVNQ
+842 DAAKKSTANVNQ

-879 DQTGNQRMRSY
+879 DQEGNQRMRSY

-896 KTDAPQALKN
+896 KTDAPQTLKN
-906 EFVANPDMYTQL
+906 EFIANPDMYTQL

-938 AIVQFRQMIDGT
+938 AIAQFRQMIDGA

-966 LTNAGRVDEAVQI
+966 LTNACRVDEAVQI

-1019 MNEAGKKKFKDKW
+1019 MNEAGQKKFKDKW

-1048 DPGDTDAIKAA
+1048 DPGDTEAIKAA

-1069 EYPVTKTE
+1069 EYPVTMTE
-1077 KLLEYRRLSMLL
+1077 KLMELRRVSMLL
-1089 NSRTNVRNF
+1089 NARTNVRNVV
-1098 LSNAFVVPVRWTA
+1098 SNAFMMPIRWTA

-1118 EGAYKLVHPDYQS
+1118 EGAYKLIHPEYQS
-1131 TQSLNPIRSKESRKL
+1131 TQSANPVASKESRQL
-1146 ASEAFEMV
+1146 ASEAFETV
-1154 KSELLG
+1154 RDELLG
-1160 DNKYNDAQGAVRDKQ
+1160 DNKYNDAQGAIRDKQ
-1175 VFKGNDASWQM
+1175 IFKGSKFSKM
-1186 MDNVFNGALSLANKV
+1186 FDNLTNGALTRAN
-1201 LNTNFDTESRKVSGL
+1201 
-1216 DVKINQKMGKDINP
+1216 QAMGKDVSP
-1230 SLLETAR
+1230 SLMETAR
-1237 NLTYYLLEQ
+1237 NFTYYLLEK
-1246 GDNVFVKHNFESRM
+1246 GDDVFVKKNFESRM
-1260 ASYLDAQGITDLESI
+1260 ASYLEAQGITDLESI

-1287 LKATFKDE
+1287 YKATFKDD
-1295 TRLASG
+1295 TKLATI
-1301 LSGVRKKMGV
+1301 LSDVRRTLGVP
-1311 FGDIVFPFTTT
+1311 GDIVMPFTKT
-1322 PANVA
+1322 PANIA
-1327 MRGFDYSPLGL
+1327 MRGIDYSPVGVANALVKL
-1338 FHGGAKLFQANRAKV
+1338 KNAKSNV
-1353 QNKVDISNALTLLG
+1353 EVSNALTLLG
-1367 QGATGTAAIF
+1367 QGATGTAAI
-1377 AGYALAKSGIIQG
+1377 AVGYALAQSGIIQG

-1403 SHGKLPFS
+1403 SHGKLAYS
-1411 FKIGDNYYTFDWGQP
+1411 VKVGDNYYTFDWAQP
-1426 AAIPLILGAT
+1426 ASIPIILGTT
-1436 IQKSIEDSDSMLDT
+1436 IYQCMQDSDNALDT
-1450 ILQGAIATTNAWAEL
+1450 IYQGAVAATNAWSDL
-1465 SPLQTFMD
+1465 SPLQTLTD
-1473 IFGGNGSLAENL
+1473 IFGGNGTPAENIA
-1485 VDTVLEAP
+1485 DTFLEAP
-1493 LSLIPAQVGAAA
+1493 LGWIPAQLGAAA
-1505 RTADTTQRV
+1505 RIGDTTQRV

-1824 IAAMINGTYTGNQ
+1824 IAAMINGTYAGNQ

-1848 REMLK
+1848 RDMLK

>member
-1 MARVNIDGKNNKE
+1 MARVNIDDKNNKK

-48 LASRGIKQ
+48 LASQGIKQ

-99 NQIGSTL
+99 NQIGSAL

-154 GLSMSD
+154 GLSMAD

-172 EQEQSADFANQH
+172 EQDQSADFANHH

-191 TFPLNAAGGIS
+191 TFPLNVAGGIS

-209 DYLTGKPIDPNSYAN
+209 DYLTGKTIDPNSYAN

-239 DFGKAGQLLY
+239 DFGKTGQLLY

-268 AGVAGALQGL
+268 AGAAGALQGL

-333 KGIIKSVLSQMAN
+333 KGIIKSVLSQMVN

-351 MTTEGIDQ
+351 MTTEAINQ
-359 VADILING
+359 VADRIING
-367 GLSNYAQS
+367 DLSNYTQS
-375 VDQYQKQGMS
+375 VDQYQNQGMS

-391 QAVIDIFKQVGYSGL
+391 QAIIDVFKQVGYSGL

-422 GKVVGNRNARLN
+422 GRVIGNRNSK
-434 AQNEMSLTEAP
+434 QNIDVDSNIEFND
-445 GMGPLPTAANHVTTQ
+445 TAKDNI
-460 AGAPTNSVSDL
+460 NSVVD
-471 SNSLDNGA
+471 
-479 YHVPSA
+479 
-485 LDTSSPLAN
+485 
-494 VQNVHENNSVGTNI
+494 
-508 VESSQ
+508 
-513 NVNNSDGFQPTH
+513 DGFQPTH
-525 YEKGNGVDPFSDL
+525 YENGNGIDPFSDHK
-538 MADNLTSTKGVTSRD
+538 ADNLTSSKGITSRD
-553 KSFSDFVKESLSGD
+553 QPFSDFVKESLSGD
-567 GKSGNKNYYLGQ
+567 SKSGNKNYYLGQ

-593 IDVEN
+593 IDVES
-598 YNIQMSSDNIRHV
+598 YNIQMSSDNIRHA
-611 YKDHSD
+611 YKDHGD

-643 PDEISFSSNPDTRG
+643 PDDISISSNPDTRG
-657 RRVMMFE
+657 RKVIMFE

-672 VAEAIGAGKH
+672 VAEAISAGKH
-682 RLSLDTMYIKDSHP
+682 RLSLDTMYIKNSHP

-711 RSTGKATDVN
+711 RSTGEATDVN
-721 IPNSTENVNGT
+721 IPNSAENVNGT

-752 VGMYNGNEN
+752 VGMYKGNEN
-761 TASMYADM
+761 TASMYAEM

-832 ALMSYGKYLR
+832 TLMSYGKYLR
-842 DAAKKSTASVNQ
+842 DAAKKSTANVNQ

-866 SVEQNNMQMQQNT
+866 NIEQNNVQMQQNT

-906 EFVANPDMYTQL
+906 EFIANPDMYTQL

-938 AIVQFRQMIDGT
+938 AIAQFRQMIDGT

-1019 MNEAGKKKFKDKW
+1019 MNEAGQKKFKDKW

-1069 EYPVTKTE
+1069 EYPVTMTE
-1077 KLLEYRRLSMLL
+1077 KLMELRRVSMLL
-1089 NSRTNVRNF
+1089 NARTNVRNF

-1175 VFKGNDASWQM
+1175 IFKGSKFSEM
-1186 MDNVFNGALSLANKV
+1186 FDNLTNGALTRANHA
-1201 LNTNFDTESRKVSGL
+1201 
-1216 DVKINQKMGKDINP
+1216 MGKDVSP
-1230 SLLETAR
+1230 SLMETAR
-1237 NLTYYLLEQ
+1237 NFTYYLLEK
-1246 GDNVFVKHNFESRM
+1246 GDDVFVKKNFESRM
-1260 ASYLDAQGITDLESI
+1260 ASYLEAQGITDLESI

-1287 LKATFKDE
+1287 YKATFKDD
-1295 TRLASG
+1295 TKLATI
-1301 LSGVRKKMGV
+1301 LSDVRRTLGVP
-1311 FGDIVFPFTTT
+1311 GDIVMPFTKT
-1322 PANVA
+1322 PANIA
-1327 MRGFDYSPLGL
+1327 MRGIDYSIAGVANALVKL
-1338 FHGGAKLFQANRAKV
+1338 KNAKSNAEV
-1353 QNKVDISNALTLLG
+1353 SNALTLLG
-1367 QGATGTAAIF
+1367 QGATGTAAI
-1377 AGYALAKSGIIQG
+1377 AVGYALAQSGVIQG

-1403 SHGKLPFS
+1403 SHGKLAYS
-1411 FKIGDNYYTFDWGQP
+1411 VKVGDNYYTFDWAQP
-1426 AAIPLILGAT
+1426 ASIPIILGAT
-1436 IQKSIEDSDSMLDT
+1436 IYQCIQDSDSALNT
-1450 ILQGAIATTNAWAEL
+1450 AVKGAVAATNAWSDL
-1465 SPLQTFMD
+1465 SPLQTLTD
-1473 IFGGNGSLAENL
+1473 IFGGNGTPAEN
-1485 VDTVLEAP
+1485 VADTFLEAP
-1493 LSLIPAQVGAAA
+1493 LGWIPAQLGAAA
-1505 RTADTTQRV
+1505 RIGDTTQRV

-1546 WGNPIKRQDSTGEAA
+1546 WGNPIKRQDSTSEAA
-1561 LANLLNPGQIGNI
+1561 VANLLNPGQLGNV
-1574 RETPIDDEI
+1574 RETPIDNEI
-1583 NDLYASTGDAAVF
+1583 SDLYAATGDAAVF

-1806 GTYESTYGSVAS
+1806 GTYESTYGSGAS

-1848 REMLK
+1848 RDMLK

>member
-48 LASRGIKQ
+48 LASQGIKQ

-202 GAAANTA
+202 GAVANTA

-224 SYSNMSNAMRGAVSN
+224 SYSNMSNAMRGVVSN

-391 QAVIDIFKQVGYSGL
+391 QAVIDVFKQVGYSGL

-422 GKVVGNRNARLN
+422 GRVIGNRSAANKLDADVPVTDMESTSSLHNDVDTSGTAVKAGQATTIYSPYNGETPTQKSQNANRVEVSQESYNNAVSNIQTAGYDSSFTGRNIKKILTKVYENIFSGESTSKDIVVNGAQFGNDPYTVTVNKSAVSKIMSDSKLSAEKVSVLDNIENIVGNSNYVGSGNYVQHGSKNKSDVVRYDYFETPATINGKNYIVAFDVEVHPDTNNYRTHKVI
-434 AQNEMSLTEAP
+434 NEMSLTEAP

-460 AGAPTNSVSDL
+460 AGAPTDSVSDL
-471 SNSLDNGA
+471 SNS
-479 YHVPSA
+479 
-485 LDTSSPLAN
+485 
-494 VQNVHENNSVGTNI
+494 
-508 VESSQ
+508 
-513 NVNNSDGFQPTH
+513 
-525 YEKGNGVDPFSDL
+525 
-538 MADNLTSTKGVTSRD
+538 
-553 KSFSDFVKESLSGD
+553 
-567 GKSGNKNYYLGQ
+567 
-579 VSEELAADIFNKTG
+579 
-593 IDVEN
+593 
-598 YNIQMSSDNIRHV
+598 
-611 YKDHSD
+611 
-617 VKTETGRNQI
+617 
-627 PLDAELIAK
+627 
-636 LPQVFDN
+636 FDN
-643 PDEISFSSNPDTRG
+643 SIS
-657 RRVMMFE
+657 
-664 KRINGKII
+664 
-672 VAEAIGAGKH
+672 
-682 RLSLDTMYIKDSHP
+682 
-696 VEAAATNVATPQRPK
+696 
-711 RSTGKATDVN
+711 
-721 IPNSTENVNGT
+721 NSAENVNGT
-732 QYNSQKIEGFNDL
+732 QYNSKKIEGFNDL

-752 VGMYNGNEN
+752 VGMYKGNEN

-806 KGSGKG
+806 KGSGNG

-832 ALMSYGKYLR
+832 TLMSYGKYLR
-842 DAAKKSTASVNQ
+842 DAAKKSTANVNQ

-896 KTDAPQALKN
+896 KTDAPQTLKN
-906 EFVANPDMYTQL
+906 EFISNPDMYTQL

-1019 MNEAGKKKFKDKW
+1019 MNEAGQKKFKDKW

-1069 EYPVTKTE
+1069 EYPVTMTE
-1077 KLLEYRRLSMLL
+1077 KLMELRRVSMLL
-1089 NSRTNVRNF
+1089 NARTNVRNVV
-1098 LSNAFVVPVRWTA
+1098 SNAFMMPIRWTA

-1118 EGAYKLVHPDYQS
+1118 EGAYKLIHPEYQS
-1131 TQSLNPIRSKESRKL
+1131 TQSANPVASKKSRQL
-1146 ASEAFEMV
+1146 ASEAFETV
-1154 KSELLG
+1154 REELLG
-1160 DNKYNDAQGAVRDKQ
+1160 DNKYNDAQGAIRDKQ
-1175 VFKGNDASWQM
+1175 IFKGSKFSEM
-1186 MDNVFNGALSLANKV
+1186 FDNLTNGALTRAN
-1201 LNTNFDTESRKVSGL
+1201 
-1216 DVKINQKMGKDINP
+1216 QAMGKDVSP
-1230 SLLETAR
+1230 SLMETAR
-1237 NLTYYLLEQ
+1237 NFTYYLLEK
-1246 GDNVFVKHNFESRM
+1246 GDDVFVKKNFESRM
-1260 ASYLDAQGITDLESI
+1260 ASYLEAQGITDLESI

-1287 LKATFKDE
+1287 YKATFKDD
-1295 TRLASG
+1295 TKLATI
-1301 LSGVRKKMGV
+1301 LRDVRRTLGVP
-1311 FGDIVFPFTTT
+1311 GDIVMPFTKT
-1322 PANVA
+1322 PANIA
-1327 MRGFDYSPLGL
+1327 MRGIDYSPVGVANALVKL
-1338 FHGGAKLFQANRAKV
+1338 KNAKSNV
-1353 QNKVDISNALTLLG
+1353 EVSNALTLLG
-1367 QGATGTAAIF
+1367 QGATGTAAI
-1377 AGYALAKSGIIQG
+1377 AVGYALAQSGIIQG

-1403 SHGKLPFS
+1403 SHGKLAYS
-1411 FKIGDNYYTFDWGQP
+1411 VKVGDNYYTFDWAQP
-1426 AAIPLILGAT
+1426 ASIPIILGTT
-1436 IQKSIEDSDSMLDT
+1436 IYQCMQDSDNALDT
-1450 ILQGAIATTNAWAEL
+1450 IYQGAVAATNAWSDL
-1465 SPLQTFMD
+1465 SPLQTLTD
-1473 IFGGNGSLAENL
+1473 IFGGNGTPAENIA
-1485 VDTVLEAP
+1485 DTFLEAP
-1493 LSLIPAQVGAAA
+1493 LGWIPAQLGAAA
-1505 RTADTTQRV
+1505 RIGDTTQRV

-1683 YEIYQDKGAAGVATF
+1683 YEIYQDKGTAGVATF

>member
-1 MARVNIDGKNNKE
+1 MARVNIDDKNNKK

-48 LASRGIKQ
+48 LASQGIKQ

-85 VKQSRLPKYQQEKS
+85 VKQSRLPRYQQEKS
-99 NQIGSTL
+99 NQIGSAL

-154 GLSMSD
+154 GLSMAD

-172 EQEQSADFANQH
+172 EQENWSNYANEH
-184 KILGTAV
+184 KIIGTAV
-191 TFPLNAAGGIS
+191 TFPINAAGGIS
-202 GAAANTA
+202 GGIANTA

-333 KGIIKSVLSQMAN
+333 KGIIKSVLSQMVN

-375 VDQYQKQGMS
+375 VDQYQRQGMS

-721 IPNSTENVNGT
+721 IPNSAENVNGT
-732 QYNSQKIEGFNDL
+732 QYNSKKIEGFNDL

-752 VGMYNGNEN
+752 VGMYKGSED

-806 KGSGKG
+806 KGSDKG

-832 ALMSYGKYLR
+832 TLMSYGKYLR
-842 DAAKKSTASVNQ
+842 DAAKKSTANVNQ

-879 DQTGNQRMRSY
+879 DQAGNQRMRSY

-1069 EYPVTKTE
+1069 AYPVTMTE
-1077 KLLEYRRLSMLL
+1077 KLMELRRVSMLL
-1089 NSRTNVRNF
+1089 NARTNVRNF
-1098 LSNAFVVPVRWTA
+1098 VSNAFMMPIRWTA

-1118 EGAYKLVHPDYQS
+1118 EGAYKLIHPEYQS
-1131 TQSLNPIRSKESRKL
+1131 TQSANPVASKESRQL
-1146 ASEAFEMV
+1146 ASEAFETV
-1154 KSELLG
+1154 REELLG
-1160 DNKYNDAQGAVRDKQ
+1160 DNKYNDAQGAIRDKQ
-1175 VFKGNDASWQM
+1175 IFKGSKFSEM
-1186 MDNVFNGALSLANKV
+1186 FDNLTNGALTRAN
-1201 LNTNFDTESRKVSGL
+1201 
-1216 DVKINQKMGKDINP
+1216 QAMGKDVSP
-1230 SLLETAR
+1230 SLMETAR
-1237 NLTYYLLEQ
+1237 NFTYYLLEK
-1246 GDNVFVKHNFESRM
+1246 GDDVFVKKNFESRM
-1260 ASYLDAQGITDLESI
+1260 ASYLEAQGITDLESI

-1287 LKATFKDE
+1287 YKATFKDD
-1295 TRLASG
+1295 TKLATI
-1301 LSGVRKKMGV
+1301 LSDVRRTLGVP
-1311 FGDIVFPFTTT
+1311 GDIVMPFTKT
-1322 PANVA
+1322 PANIA
-1327 MRGFDYSPLGL
+1327 MRGIDYSPVGVANALVKL
-1338 FHGGAKLFQANRAKV
+1338 KNAKSNV
-1353 QNKVDISNALTLLG
+1353 EVSNALTLLG
-1367 QGATGTAAIF
+1367 QGATGTAAI
-1377 AGYALAKSGIIQG
+1377 AVGYALAQSGIIQG

-1403 SHGKLPFS
+1403 SHGKLAYS
-1411 FKIGDNYYTFDWGQP
+1411 VKVGDNYYTFDWAQP
-1426 AAIPLILGAT
+1426 ASIPIILGTT
-1436 IQKSIEDSDSMLDT
+1436 IYQCMQDSDNALDT
-1450 ILQGAIATTNAWAEL
+1450 IYQGAVAATNAWSDL
-1465 SPLQTFMD
+1465 SPLQTLTD
-1473 IFGGNGSLAENL
+1473 IFGGNGTPAENIA
-1485 VDTVLEAP
+1485 DTFLEAP
-1493 LSLIPAQVGAAA
+1493 LGWIPAQLGAAA
-1505 RTADTTQRV
+1505 RIGDTTQRV

-1533 PGLSQTL
+1533 PGMSQAL

-1683 YEIYQDKGAAGVATF
+1683 YEIYQDKGAVGVATF

-1735 GNLSKEA
+1735 GSLSKEA

-1806 GTYESTYGSVAS
+1806 GTYDSVYGSGAS

-1848 REMLK
+1848 RDMLK

>member
-1 MARVNIDGKNNKE
+1 MARVNIDDKNKKK

-48 LASRGIKQ
+48 LASQGIKQ
-56 SSATSRYESIPN
+56 SSAMSRYESIPN

-165 QRQNRAK
+165 QRQNRAE

-202 GAAANTA
+202 GAVANTA

-391 QAVIDIFKQVGYSGL
+391 QAVIDVFKQVGYSGL

-422 GKVVGNRNARLN
+422 GRVIGNRSAANKLDADVPVTDMESTSSLHNDVDTSGTAVKAGQATTIYSPYNGETPTQKSQNANRVEVSQESYNNAVSNIQTAGYDSSFTGRNIKKILTKVYENIFSGESTSKDIVVNGAQFGNDPYTVTVNKSAVSKIMSDSKLSAEKVSVLDNIENIVGNSNYVGSGNYVQHGSKNKSDVVRYDYFETPATINGKKYIVAFDVEVHPDTNNYRTHKVI
-434 AQNEMSLTEAP
+434 NEMSLTEAP

-460 AGAPTNSVSDL
+460 AGAPTDSVSDL
-471 SNSLDNGA
+471 SNS
-479 YHVPSA
+479 
-485 LDTSSPLAN
+485 
-494 VQNVHENNSVGTNI
+494 
-508 VESSQ
+508 
-513 NVNNSDGFQPTH
+513 
-525 YEKGNGVDPFSDL
+525 
-538 MADNLTSTKGVTSRD
+538 
-553 KSFSDFVKESLSGD
+553 
-567 GKSGNKNYYLGQ
+567 
-579 VSEELAADIFNKTG
+579 
-593 IDVEN
+593 
-598 YNIQMSSDNIRHV
+598 
-611 YKDHSD
+611 
-617 VKTETGRNQI
+617 
-627 PLDAELIAK
+627 
-636 LPQVFDN
+636 FDN
-643 PDEISFSSNPDTRG
+643 SIS
-657 RRVMMFE
+657 
-664 KRINGKII
+664 
-672 VAEAIGAGKH
+672 
-682 RLSLDTMYIKDSHP
+682 
-696 VEAAATNVATPQRPK
+696 
-711 RSTGKATDVN
+711 
-721 IPNSTENVNGT
+721 NSAENVNGT
-732 QYNSQKIEGFNDL
+732 QYNSKKIEGFNDL

-752 VGMYNGNEN
+752 VGMYKGNEN

-832 ALMSYGKYLR
+832 TLMSYGKYLR
-842 DAAKKSTASVNQ
+842 DAAKKSTANVNQ

-906 EFVANPDMYTQL
+906 EFISNPDMYTQL

-1019 MNEAGKKKFKDKW
+1019 MNEAGQKKFKDKW

-1048 DPGDTDAIKAA
+1048 DPGDTEAIKAA

-1069 EYPVTKTE
+1069 EYPVTMTE
-1077 KLLEYRRLSMLL
+1077 KLMELRRVSMLL
-1089 NSRTNVRNF
+1089 NARTNVRNF
-1098 LSNAFVVPVRWTA
+1098 VSNAFMMPIRWTA

-1118 EGAYKLVHPDYQS
+1118 EGAYKLIHPEYQS
-1131 TQSLNPIRSKESRKL
+1131 TQSANPVASKESRQL
-1146 ASEAFEMV
+1146 ASEAFETV
-1154 KSELLG
+1154 KEELLG
-1160 DNKYNDAQGAVRDKQ
+1160 DNKYNDAQGAIRDKQ
-1175 VFKGNDASWQM
+1175 IFKGSKFSEM
-1186 MDNVFNGALSLANKV
+1186 FDNLTNGALTRAN
-1201 LNTNFDTESRKVSGL
+1201 
-1216 DVKINQKMGKDINP
+1216 QAMGKDVSP
-1230 SLLETAR
+1230 SLMETAR
-1237 NLTYYLLEQ
+1237 NFTYYLLEK
-1246 GDNVFVKHNFESRM
+1246 GDDVFVKKNFESRM
-1260 ASYLDAQGITDLESI
+1260 ASYLEAQGITDLESI

-1287 LKATFKDE
+1287 YKATFKDD
-1295 TRLASG
+1295 TKLATI
-1301 LSGVRKKMGV
+1301 LSDVRRTLGVP
-1311 FGDIVFPFTTT
+1311 GDIVMPFTKT
-1322 PANVA
+1322 PANIA
-1327 MRGFDYSPLGL
+1327 MRGIDYSPVGVANALVKL
-1338 FHGGAKLFQANRAKV
+1338 KNAKSNV
-1353 QNKVDISNALTLLG
+1353 EVSNALTLLG
-1367 QGATGTAAIF
+1367 QGATGTAAI
-1377 AGYALAKSGIIQG
+1377 AVGYALAQSGIIQG

-1403 SHGKLPFS
+1403 SHGKLAYS
-1411 FKIGDNYYTFDWGQP
+1411 VKVGDNYYTFDWAQP
-1426 AAIPLILGAT
+1426 ASIPIILGTT
-1436 IQKSIEDSDSMLDT
+1436 IYQCMQDSDNALDT
-1450 ILQGAIATTNAWAEL
+1450 IYQGAVAATNAWSDL
-1465 SPLQTFMD
+1465 SPLQTLTD
-1473 IFGGNGSLAENL
+1473 IFGGNGTPAENIA
-1485 VDTVLEAP
+1485 DTFLEAP
-1493 LSLIPAQVGAAA
+1493 LGWIPAQLGAAA
-1505 RTADTTQRV
+1505 RIGDTTQRV

-1533 PGLSQTL
+1533 PGMSQTL

-1621 QRIMGQNAYGMAS
+1621 QRIVGQNAYGMAS

-1643 NMSDDQ
+1643 NMNDDQ

-1673 IESSQTYKKM
+1673 IESSKTYKKM

-1717 ADIPGSD
+1717 ADILGSD

-1806 GTYESTYGSVAS
+1806 GTYDSVYGSGAS

-1848 REMLK
+1848 RDMLK

>member
-1 MARVNIDGKNNKE
+1 MNI
-14 WDSRLVDA
+14 
-22 YMKNQSK
+22 
-29 QNNNRSTAQSR
+29 
-40 LPQKPDYS
+40 
-48 LASRGIKQ
+48 
-56 SSATSRYESIPN
+56 
-68 YNIVERTFSPRK
+68 
-80 QYEYE
+80 
-85 VKQSRLPKYQQEKS
+85 
-99 NQIGSTL
+99 
-106 SRAGVTSDDL
+106 
-116 STLSSGTM
+116 
-124 GNSVFQGLDVL
+124 
-135 NGLKSWK
+135 
-142 QKKEIA
+142 
-148 QKVKGT
+148 
-154 GLSMSD
+154 
-160 VLDYA
+160 
-165 QRQNRAK
+165 
-172 EQEQSADFANQH
+172 
-184 KILGTAV
+184 
-191 TFPLNAAGGIS
+191 
-202 GAAANTA
+202 
-209 DYLTGKPIDPNSYAN
+209 
-224 SYSNMSNAMRGAVSN
+224 
-239 DFGKAGQLLY
+239 
-249 NVGTS
+249 
-254 IGDSATAMALAGGN
+254 
-268 AGVAGALQGL
+268 
-278 NSYNNSIIDTAN
+278 
-290 RGLSPNQIM
+290 
-299 GTSAIAGLAEGAFE
+299 
-313 ALPLQALKGIF
+313 
-324 TGNVSKEAG
+324 
-333 KGIIKSVLSQMAN
+333 
-346 EGASE
+346 
-351 MTTEGIDQ
+351 
-359 VADILING
+359 
-367 GLSNYAQS
+367 
-375 VDQYQKQGMS
+375 
-385 ESEAEK
+385 
-391 QAVIDIFKQVGYSGL
+391 
-406 AGAVSGGI
+406 
-414 MGGGTALA
+414 GGTALA
-422 GKVVGNRNARLN
+422 GRVIGNRSAANKLDADVPVTDMESTSSLHNDVDTSGTAVKAGQATTIYSPYNGETPTQKSQNANRVEVSQESYNNAVSNIQTAGYDSSFTGRNIKKILTKVYENIFSGESTSKDIVVNGAQFGNDPYTVTVNKSAVSKIMSDSKLSAEKVSVLDNIENIVGNSNYVGSGNYVQHGSKNKSDVVRYDYFETPATINGKNYIVAFDVEVHPDTNNYRTHKVI
-434 AQNEMSLTEAP
+434 NEMSLTEAP

-513 NVNNSDGFQPTH
+513 NVNNSDEFQPTH

-721 IPNSTENVNGT
+721 IPNSAKNVNGT
-732 QYNSQKIEGFNDL
+732 KYNSKKIEGFNDL

-752 VGMYNGNEN
+752 VGMYKGNEN

-832 ALMSYGKYLR
+832 TLMSYGKYLR
-842 DAAKKSTASVNQ
+842 DAAKKSTANVNQ
-854 QSNTAPVQNVQQ
+854 QSNTAHVQNVQQ

-879 DQTGNQRMRSY
+879 DQAGNQRMRSY

-906 EFVANPDMYTQL
+906 EFISNPEMYTQL

-938 AIVQFRQMIDGT
+938 AIVQFRQMLDGT

-1004 DPQAAMRYLVREIDS
+1004 DPQAAMRYLVREIDN
-1019 MNEAGKKKFKDKW
+1019 MNEAGQKKFKDKW
-1032 QNFEMTDS
+1032 KNFEMTDS

-1069 EYPVTKTE
+1069 EYPVTMTE
-1077 KLLEYRRLSMLL
+1077 KLMELRRVSMLL
-1089 NSRTNVRNF
+1089 NARTNVRNF
-1098 LSNAFVVPVRWTA
+1098 VSNAFMMPIRWTA

-1118 EGAYKLVHPDYQS
+1118 EGAYKLIHPEYQS
-1131 TQSLNPIRSKESRKL
+1131 TQSANPVASKESRKL
-1146 ASEAFEMV
+1146 ASEAFETV
-1154 KSELLG
+1154 REELLG
-1160 DNKYNDAQGAVRDKQ
+1160 DNKYNDAQGAIRDKQ
-1175 VFKGNDASWQM
+1175 IFKGSKFSEM
-1186 MDNVFNGALSLANKV
+1186 FDNITNGALTRAN
-1201 LNTNFDTESRKVSGL
+1201 
-1216 DVKINQKMGKDINP
+1216 QAMGKDVSP
-1230 SLLETAR
+1230 SLMETAR
-1237 NLTYYLLEQ
+1237 NFTYYLLEK
-1246 GDNVFVKHNFESRM
+1246 GDDVFVKKNFESRM
-1260 ASYLDAQGITDLESI
+1260 ASYLEAQGITDLESI

-1287 LKATFKDE
+1287 YKATFKDD
-1295 TRLASG
+1295 TKLATI
-1301 LSGVRKKMGV
+1301 LSDVRRTLGVP
-1311 FGDIVFPFTTT
+1311 GDIVMPFTKT
-1322 PANVA
+1322 PANIA
-1327 MRGFDYSPLGL
+1327 MRGIDYSPVGVANALVKL
-1338 FHGGAKLFQANRAKV
+1338 KNAKSNV
-1353 QNKVDISNALTLLG
+1353 EVSNALTLLG
-1367 QGATGTAAIF
+1367 QGATGTAAI
-1377 AGYALAKSGIIQG
+1377 AVGYALAQSGIIQG

-1403 SHGKLPFS
+1403 SHGKLAYS
-1411 FKIGDNYYTFDWGQP
+1411 VKVGDNYYTFDWAQP
-1426 AAIPLILGAT
+1426 ASIPIILGTT
-1436 IQKSIEDSDSMLDT
+1436 IYQCMQDSDNALDT
-1450 ILQGAIATTNAWAEL
+1450 IYQGAVAATNAWSDL
-1465 SPLQTFMD
+1465 SPLQTLTD
-1473 IFGGNGSLAENL
+1473 IFGGNGTPAENIA
-1485 VDTVLEAP
+1485 DTFLEAP
-1493 LSLIPAQVGAAA
+1493 LGWIPAQLGAAA
-1505 RTADTTQRV
+1505 RIGDTTQRV

-1533 PGLSQTL
+1533 PGMSQTL

-1546 WGNPIKRQDSTGEAA
+1546 WGNPIKRQDSTWEAA

-1806 GTYESTYGSVAS
+1806 GTYDSVYGSGAS

>member
-1 MARVNIDGKNNKE
+1 MARVNVDGKKEKE

-22 YMKNQSK
+22 YVRNQSK
-29 QNNNRSTAQSR
+29 QNNNSGTASR
-40 LPQKPDYS
+40 LPQNPDYS
-48 LASRGIKQ
+48 RASQGIKQ
-56 SSATSRYESIPN
+56 SSVTSRYESIPN

-85 VKQSRLPKYQQEKS
+85 LKQSRFPKYQQEKS

-148 QKVKGT
+148 QKVKST

-172 EQEQSADFANQH
+172 EQESWSNYANQH

-191 TFPLNAAGGIS
+191 TFPINAGGGIS
-202 GAAANTA
+202 GAVANTA
-209 DYLTGKPIDPNSYAN
+209 DYLTGKPIDPNSFGN
-224 SYSNMSNAMRGAVSN
+224 SYINMSNAMRGAAAN
-239 DFGKAGQLLY
+239 DFGKAGHLLY
-249 NVGTS
+249 DVGTS
-254 IGDSATAMALAGGN
+254 IGDSATAMAIAGGDP
-268 AGVAGALQGL
+268 VIAGAIQGL
-278 NSYNNSIIDTAN
+278 NSYTNSIINAAN

-313 ALPLQALKGIF
+313 ALPLQTLKGIF

-351 MTTEGIDQ
+351 MTTEAINQ
-359 VADILING
+359 VADRIING
-367 GLSNYAQS
+367 DLSNYAQS

-391 QAVIDIFKQVGYSGL
+391 QAIIDVFKQVGYSGL

-422 GKVVGNRNARLN
+422 GRVIGNRNSK
-434 AQNEMSLTEAP
+434 QNIDVDSNIEFND
-445 GMGPLPTAANHVTTQ
+445 TAKDNI
-460 AGAPTNSVSDL
+460 NSVVD
-471 SNSLDNGA
+471 
-479 YHVPSA
+479 
-485 LDTSSPLAN
+485 
-494 VQNVHENNSVGTNI
+494 
-508 VESSQ
+508 
-513 NVNNSDGFQPTH
+513 DGFQPTH
-525 YEKGNGVDPFSDL
+525 YENGNGIDPFSDHK
-538 MADNLTSTKGVTSRD
+538 ADNLTSSKGITSRD
-553 KSFSDFVKESLSGD
+553 QPFSDFVKESLSGD
-567 GKSGNKNYYLGQ
+567 SKSGNKNYYLGQ

-593 IDVEN
+593 IDVES
-598 YNIQMSSDNIRHV
+598 YNIQMSSDNIRHA
-611 YKDHSD
+611 YKDHGD
-617 VKTETGRNQI
+617 IKTETGRNQI

-643 PDEISFSSNPDTRG
+643 PDDISISSNPDTRG
-657 RRVMMFE
+657 RKVIMFE

-672 VAEAIGAGKH
+672 VAEAISAGKH
-682 RLSLDTMYIKDSHP
+682 RLSLDTMYIKNSHP

-711 RSTGKATDVN
+711 RSTGEATDVN
-721 IPNSTENVNGT
+721 IPNSAENVNGT
-732 QYNSQKIEGFNDL
+732 QYNSKKIDGFNDL

-752 VGMYNGNEN
+752 VGMYKGNEN
-761 TASMYADM
+761 TASMYAEM

-812 TAKSQNNRVTTSFT
+812 TAKSQNNRVATSFT

-832 ALMSYGKYLR
+832 TLMSYGKYLR
-842 DAAKKSTASVNQ
+842 DAAKKSTANVNQ
-854 QSNTAPVQNVQQ
+854 QSNKAPVQNVQQ

-1059 YENVYDRLRK
+1059 YENVYDRMRK
-1069 EYPVTKTE
+1069 EYPVTMTE

-1089 NSRTNVRNF
+1089 NTRTNVRNF
-1098 LSNAFVVPVRWTA
+1098 LSNALVVPVRWTA

-1186 MDNVFNGALSLANKV
+1186 MDNAFNGALSLANKV

-1367 QGATGTAAIF
+1367 QGATGTTAIF

-1426 AAIPLILGAT
+1426 AAIQLILGAT

-1514 TYDNTS
+1514 TYDNS
-1520 KLNNIINQAKSKI
+1520 SRLNNVINQAKSKV

-1683 YEIYQDKGAAGVATF
+1683 YEIYQDKGTAGVATF

-1806 GTYESTYGSVAS
+1806 GTYESTYGSGAS

-1848 REMLK
+1848 RDMLK

>member
-48 LASRGIKQ
+48 LASQGIKK

-85 VKQSRLPKYQQEKS
+85 VKQSRLPRYQQEKS
-99 NQIGSTL
+99 NQIGSAL

-154 GLSMSD
+154 GLSMAD

-191 TFPLNAAGGIS
+191 TFPINAAGGIS
-202 GAAANTA
+202 GAVANTA

-239 DFGKAGQLLY
+239 DFGKAGRLLY
-249 NVGTS
+249 NVGNS

-391 QAVIDIFKQVGYSGL
+391 QAVIDVFKQVGYSGL

-422 GKVVGNRNARLN
+422 GRVIGNRSAANKLDADVPVTDMESTSSLHNDVDTSGTAVKAGQATTIYSPYNGEKPTQKSQNANRVEVSQESYNNAVSNIQTAGYDSSFTGRNIKKILTKVYENIFSGESTSKDIVVNGAQFGNDPYTVTVNKSAVSKIMSDSKLSAEKVSVLDNIENIVGNSNYVGSGNYVQHGSKNKSDVVRYDYFETPATINGKNYIVAFDVEVHPDTNNYRTHKVI
-434 AQNEMSLTEAP
+434 NEMSLTEAP

-460 AGAPTNSVSDL
+460 AGAPTDSVSDL
-471 SNSLDNGA
+471 SNSFDDSISN
-479 YHVPSA
+479 SA
-485 LDTSSPLAN
+485 
-494 VQNVHENNSVGTNI
+494 
-508 VESSQ
+508 
-513 NVNNSDGFQPTH
+513 
-525 YEKGNGVDPFSDL
+525 
-538 MADNLTSTKGVTSRD
+538 
-553 KSFSDFVKESLSGD
+553 
-567 GKSGNKNYYLGQ
+567 
-579 VSEELAADIFNKTG
+579 
-593 IDVEN
+593 
-598 YNIQMSSDNIRHV
+598 
-611 YKDHSD
+611 
-617 VKTETGRNQI
+617 
-627 PLDAELIAK
+627 
-636 LPQVFDN
+636 
-643 PDEISFSSNPDTRG
+643 
-657 RRVMMFE
+657 
-664 KRINGKII
+664 
-672 VAEAIGAGKH
+672 
-682 RLSLDTMYIKDSHP
+682 
-696 VEAAATNVATPQRPK
+696 
-711 RSTGKATDVN
+711 
-721 IPNSTENVNGT
+721 ENVNGT
-732 QYNSQKIEGFNDL
+732 QYNSKKIEGFNDL
-745 DKALDRL
+745 DKALDSL
-752 VGMYNGNEN
+752 VGMYKGNEN

-832 ALMSYGKYLR
+832 TLMSYGKYLR
-842 DAAKKSTASVNQ
+842 DAAKKSTANVNQ

-879 DQTGNQRMRSY
+879 DQAGNQRMRSY

-906 EFVANPDMYTQL
+906 EFISNPDMYTQL

-1019 MNEAGKKKFKDKW
+1019 MNEAGQKKFKDKW

-1069 EYPVTKTE
+1069 EYPVTMTE
-1077 KLLEYRRLSMLL
+1077 KLMELRRVSMLL
-1089 NSRTNVRNF
+1089 NARTNVRNVV
-1098 LSNAFVVPVRWTA
+1098 SNAFMMPIRWTA

-1118 EGAYKLVHPDYQS
+1118 ECAYKLIHPEYQS
-1131 TQSLNPIRSKESRKL
+1131 TQSANPVASKESRQL
-1146 ASEAFEMV
+1146 ASEAFETV
-1154 KSELLG
+1154 REELLG
-1160 DNKYNDAQGAVRDKQ
+1160 DNKYNDAHGAIRDKQ
-1175 VFKGNDASWQM
+1175 IFKGSKFSEMFDNLTNGVLTRASQ
-1186 MDNVFNGALSLANKV
+1186 A
-1201 LNTNFDTESRKVSGL
+1201 
-1216 DVKINQKMGKDINP
+1216 MGKDVSP
-1230 SLLETAR
+1230 SLMETAR
-1237 NLTYYLLEQ
+1237 NFTYYLLEK
-1246 GDNVFVKHNFESRM
+1246 GDDVFVKKNFESRM
-1260 ASYLDAQGITDLESI
+1260 ASYLEAQGITDLESI

-1287 LKATFKDE
+1287 YKATFKDD
-1295 TRLASG
+1295 TKLATI
-1301 LSGVRKKMGV
+1301 LSDVRRTLGVP
-1311 FGDIVFPFTTT
+1311 GDIVMPFTKT
-1322 PANVA
+1322 PANIA
-1327 MRGFDYSPLGL
+1327 MRGIDYSPVGVANALVKL
-1338 FHGGAKLFQANRAKV
+1338 KNAKSNV
-1353 QNKVDISNALTLLG
+1353 EVSNALTLLG
-1367 QGATGTAAIF
+1367 QGATGTAAI
-1377 AGYALAKSGIIQG
+1377 AVGYALAQSGIIQG

-1403 SHGKLPFS
+1403 SHGKLAYS
-1411 FKIGDNYYTFDWGQP
+1411 VKVGDNYYTFDWAQP
-1426 AAIPLILGAT
+1426 ASIPIILGTT
-1436 IQKSIEDSDSMLDT
+1436 IYQCMQDSDNALDT
-1450 ILQGAIATTNAWAEL
+1450 IYQGAVAATNVWSDL
-1465 SPLQTFMD
+1465 SPLQTLTD
-1473 IFGGNGSLAENL
+1473 IFGGNGTPAENIA
-1485 VDTVLEAP
+1485 DTFLEAP
-1493 LSLIPAQVGAAA
+1493 LGWIPAQLGAAA
-1505 RTADTTQRV
+1505 RIGDTTQRV

-1533 PGLSQTL
+1533 PGLSQSL

-1583 NDLYASTGDAAVF
+1583 SRLYSATGEESVF
-1596 PKKAAWSYKIN
+1596 PQKAAWKYNRGDENI
-1607 GETVKLNSEQYSEY
+1607 KLNSEQNSEY
-1621 QRIMGQNAYGMAS
+1621 QRIMGHSSYNIAS
-1634 ALINSASYN
+1634 AFINSDAYN
-1643 NMSDDQ
+1643 TLDDTQ
-1649 KAGAIADLY
+1649 RAEIFPKIY
-1658 NFADALAKT
+1658 NFSKALADS
-1667 ELLGYD
+1667 ELFGYD
-1673 IESSQTYKKM
+1673 IASSKTNKKM

-1698 LGIKQSMDSNKAE
+1698 LGIKQNTESNKDE
-1711 DKVAAV
+1711 DRVAAV
-1717 ADIPGSD
+1717 ADLPMND
-1724 EDKGYYLSLLI
+1724 EDKGYYLHQLV
-1735 GNLSKEA
+1735 GDFTKES

-1748 NGYPG
+1748 NGYAG
-1753 VYWYYAQKTGIGDY
+1753 LYWYYAKKTGIGDY
-1767 SGYKESNYKKIQS
+1767 SGYKESQIN
-1780 MLDGTYTDPVASS
+1780 
-1793 HEESQA
+1793 
-1799 KIQAMLD
+1799 
-1806 GTYESTYGSVAS
+1806 
-1818 NENQRK
+1818 K
-1824 IAAMINGTYTGNQ
+1824 IAAMRNGTYTSPVSDNDNYQTTLDKIAAMRNGTYEDNYGSAVSSDMVSKVAAMRNGTYVNQ

-1848 REMLK
+1848 RDMLK

>member
-48 LASRGIKQ
+48 LASQGIKQ

-135 NGLKSWK
+135 NGLKTWK

-202 GAAANTA
+202 GAVANTA

-290 RGLSPNQIM
+290 RGLSPKQIM

-324 TGNVSKEAG
+324 TSNVSKEAG

-391 QAVIDIFKQVGYSGL
+391 QAVIDVFKQVGYSGL

-422 GKVVGNRNARLN
+422 GRVIGNRSAANKLDADVPVTDMESTSSLHNDVDTSGTAVKAGQATTIYSPYNGETPTQKSQNANRVEVSQESYNNAVSNIQTAGYDSSFTGRNIKKILTKVYENIFSGESTSKDIVVNGAQFGNDPYTVTVNKSAVSKIMSDSKLSAEKVSVLDNIENIVGNSNYVGSGNYVQHGSKNKSDVVRYDYFETQATINGKNYIVAFDVEVHPDTNNYRTHKVI
-434 AQNEMSLTEAP
+434 NEMSLTEAP
-445 GMGPLPTAANHVTTQ
+445 GMGPLPTAANHVITQ

-471 SNSLDNGA
+471 SNS
-479 YHVPSA
+479 
-485 LDTSSPLAN
+485 
-494 VQNVHENNSVGTNI
+494 
-508 VESSQ
+508 
-513 NVNNSDGFQPTH
+513 
-525 YEKGNGVDPFSDL
+525 
-538 MADNLTSTKGVTSRD
+538 
-553 KSFSDFVKESLSGD
+553 
-567 GKSGNKNYYLGQ
+567 
-579 VSEELAADIFNKTG
+579 
-593 IDVEN
+593 
-598 YNIQMSSDNIRHV
+598 
-611 YKDHSD
+611 
-617 VKTETGRNQI
+617 
-627 PLDAELIAK
+627 
-636 LPQVFDN
+636 FDN
-643 PDEISFSSNPDTRG
+643 SIS
-657 RRVMMFE
+657 
-664 KRINGKII
+664 
-672 VAEAIGAGKH
+672 
-682 RLSLDTMYIKDSHP
+682 
-696 VEAAATNVATPQRPK
+696 
-711 RSTGKATDVN
+711 
-721 IPNSTENVNGT
+721 NSAENVNGT
-732 QYNSQKIEGFNDL
+732 QYNSKKIEGFNDL

-752 VGMYNGNEN
+752 VGMYKGNEN

-832 ALMSYGKYLR
+832 TLMSYGKYLR
-842 DAAKKSTASVNQ
+842 DAAKKSTANVNQ

-879 DQTGNQRMRSY
+879 DQEGNQRMRSY

-896 KTDAPQALKN
+896 KTDAPQTLKN
-906 EFVANPDMYTQL
+906 EFIANPDMYTQL

-938 AIVQFRQMIDGT
+938 AIAQFRQMIDGA

-1019 MNEAGKKKFKDKW
+1019 MNEAGQKKFKDKW

-1048 DPGDTDAIKAA
+1048 DPGDTEAIKAA

-1069 EYPVTKTE
+1069 EYPVTMTE
-1077 KLLEYRRLSMLL
+1077 KLMELRRVSMLL
-1089 NSRTNVRNF
+1089 NVRTNVRNVV
-1098 LSNAFVVPVRWTA
+1098 SNAFMMPIRWTA

-1118 EGAYKLVHPDYQS
+1118 EGAYKLIHPEYQS
-1131 TQSLNPIRSKESRKL
+1131 TQSANPVASKESRQL
-1146 ASEAFEMV
+1146 ASEAFETV
-1154 KSELLG
+1154 KEELLG
-1160 DNKYNDAQGAVRDKQ
+1160 DNKYNDAQGAIRDKQ
-1175 VFKGNDASWQM
+1175 IFKGSKFSEM
-1186 MDNVFNGALSLANKV
+1186 FDNLTNGALTRAN
-1201 LNTNFDTESRKVSGL
+1201 
-1216 DVKINQKMGKDINP
+1216 QAMGKDVSP
-1230 SLLETAR
+1230 SLMETAR
-1237 NLTYYLLEQ
+1237 NFTYYLLEK
-1246 GDNVFVKHNFESRM
+1246 GDDVFVKKNFESRM
-1260 ASYLDAQGITDLESI
+1260 ASYLEAQGITDLESI

-1287 LKATFKDE
+1287 YKATFKDD
-1295 TRLASG
+1295 TKLATI
-1301 LSGVRKKMGV
+1301 LSDVRRTLGVP
-1311 FGDIVFPFTTT
+1311 GDIVMPFTKT
-1322 PANVA
+1322 PANIA
-1327 MRGFDYSPLGL
+1327 MRGIDYSPVGVANALVKL
-1338 FHGGAKLFQANRAKV
+1338 KNAKSNV
-1353 QNKVDISNALTLLG
+1353 EVSNALTLLG
-1367 QGATGTAAIF
+1367 QGATGTAAI
-1377 AGYALAKSGIIQG
+1377 AVGYALAQSGIIQG

-1403 SHGKLPFS
+1403 SHGKLAYS
-1411 FKIGDNYYTFDWGQP
+1411 VKVGDNYYTFDWAQP
-1426 AAIPLILGAT
+1426 ASIPIILGTT
-1436 IQKSIEDSDSMLDT
+1436 IYQCMQDSDNALDT
-1450 ILQGAIATTNAWAEL
+1450 IYQGAVAATNAWSDL
-1465 SPLQTFMD
+1465 SPLQTLTD
-1473 IFGGNGSLAENL
+1473 IFGGNGTPAENIA
-1485 VDTVLEAP
+1485 DTFLEAP
-1493 LSLIPAQVGAAA
+1493 LGWIPAQLGAAA
-1505 RTADTTQRV
+1505 RIGDTTQRV

-1837 DSDYQARLQRI
+1837 NSDYQARLQRI

>member
-1 MARVNIDGKNNKE
+1 MARVNIDDKNNKK

-48 LASRGIKQ
+48 LASQGIKQ

-85 VKQSRLPKYQQEKS
+85 VKQSRLPRYQQEKS
-99 NQIGSTL
+99 NQIGSAL

-154 GLSMSD
+154 GLSMAD

-172 EQEQSADFANQH
+172 EQENWSNYANEH
-184 KILGTAV
+184 KIIGTAV
-191 TFPLNAAGGIS
+191 TFPINAAGGIS
-202 GAAANTA
+202 GGIANTA

-333 KGIIKSVLSQMAN
+333 KGIIKSVLSQMVN

-375 VDQYQKQGMS
+375 VDQYQRQGMS

-721 IPNSTENVNGT
+721 IPNSAENVNGT
-732 QYNSQKIEGFNDL
+732 QYNSKKIEGFNDL

-752 VGMYNGNEN
+752 VGMYKGSED

-806 KGSGKG
+806 KGSDKG

-832 ALMSYGKYLR
+832 TLMSYGKYLR
-842 DAAKKSTASVNQ
+842 DAAKKSTANVNQ

-879 DQTGNQRMRSY
+879 DQAGNQRMRSY

-1069 EYPVTKTE
+1069 AYPVTMTE
-1077 KLLEYRRLSMLL
+1077 KLMELRRVSMLL
-1089 NSRTNVRNF
+1089 NARTNVRNF
-1098 LSNAFVVPVRWTA
+1098 VSNAFMMPIRWTA

-1118 EGAYKLVHPDYQS
+1118 EGAYKLIHPEYQS
-1131 TQSLNPIRSKESRKL
+1131 TQSANPVASKESRQL
-1146 ASEAFEMV
+1146 ASEAFETV
-1154 KSELLG
+1154 REELLG
-1160 DNKYNDAQGAVRDKQ
+1160 DNKYNDAQGAIRDKQ
-1175 VFKGNDASWQM
+1175 IFKGSKFSEM
-1186 MDNVFNGALSLANKV
+1186 FDNLTNGALTRAN
-1201 LNTNFDTESRKVSGL
+1201 
-1216 DVKINQKMGKDINP
+1216 QAMGKDVSP
-1230 SLLETAR
+1230 SLMETAR
-1237 NLTYYLLEQ
+1237 NFTYYLLEK
-1246 GDNVFVKHNFESRM
+1246 GDDVFVKKNFESRM
-1260 ASYLDAQGITDLESI
+1260 ASYLEAQGITDLESI

-1287 LKATFKDE
+1287 YKATFKDD
-1295 TRLASG
+1295 TKLATI
-1301 LSGVRKKMGV
+1301 LSDVRRTLGVP
-1311 FGDIVFPFTTT
+1311 GDIVMPFTKT
-1322 PANVA
+1322 PANIA
-1327 MRGFDYSPLGL
+1327 MRGIDYSPVGVANALVKL
-1338 FHGGAKLFQANRAKV
+1338 KNAKSNV
-1353 QNKVDISNALTLLG
+1353 EVSNALTLLG
-1367 QGATGTAAIF
+1367 QGATGTAAI
-1377 AGYALAKSGIIQG
+1377 AVGYALAQSGIIQG

-1403 SHGKLPFS
+1403 SHGKLAYS
-1411 FKIGDNYYTFDWGQP
+1411 VKVGDNYYTFDWAQP
-1426 AAIPLILGAT
+1426 ASIPIILGTT
-1436 IQKSIEDSDSMLDT
+1436 IYQCMQDSDNALDT
-1450 ILQGAIATTNAWAEL
+1450 IYQGAVAATNAWSDL
-1465 SPLQTFMD
+1465 SPLQTLTD
-1473 IFGGNGSLAENL
+1473 IFGGNGTPAENIA
-1485 VDTVLEAP
+1485 DTFLEA
-1493 LSLIPAQVGAAA
+1493 LLGWIPAQLGAAA
-1505 RTADTTQRV
+1505 RIGDTTQRV

-1533 PGLSQTL
+1533 PGMSQAL

-1683 YEIYQDKGAAGVATF
+1683 YEIYQDKGAVGVATF

-1735 GNLSKEA
+1735 GSLSKEA

-1806 GTYESTYGSVAS
+1806 GTYDSVYGSGAS

-1848 REMLK
+1848 RDMLK

>member
-22 YMKNQSK
+22 YIKNQSK

-48 LASRGIKQ
+48 LASQGIKQ

-85 VKQSRLPKYQQEKS
+85 VKQSRWPKYQQEKS

-202 GAAANTA
+202 GAVANTA

-391 QAVIDIFKQVGYSGL
+391 QAVIDVFKQVGYSGL

-422 GKVVGNRNARLN
+422 GRVIGNRNSN
-434 AQNEMSLTEAP
+434 NSVQNEINTELITDGETVNNQKNNADLPDGVHTQEQLNTISEYQNSSNQQIMTWADRKRNGQRSYKYLPVANVNDSVADYVQSKYGIDIHGNTVGLNESSLNHIDNEHINNDSKSPMTNEDLSRIGYVLENPDEVVVTDTTSKSTRLSDNTEAP
-445 GMGPLPTAANHVTTQ
+445 TILMRKRIDGHYYIVEAVTDAKTKQDVIVTAFIEKV
-460 AGAPTNSVSDL
+460 GKESSKYKDMFK
-471 SNSLDNGA
+471 GA
-479 YHVPSA
+479 YHVVNA
-485 LDTSSPLAN
+485 LENSSPTPNARN
-494 VQNVHENNSVGTNI
+494 DHEN
-508 VESSQ
+508 SS
-513 NVNNSDGFQPTH
+513 
-525 YEKGNGVDPFSDL
+525 
-538 MADNLTSTKGVTSRD
+538 
-553 KSFSDFVKESLSGD
+553 
-567 GKSGNKNYYLGQ
+567 
-579 VSEELAADIFNKTG
+579 
-593 IDVEN
+593 
-598 YNIQMSSDNIRHV
+598 
-611 YKDHSD
+611 
-617 VKTETGRNQI
+617 
-627 PLDAELIAK
+627 
-636 LPQVFDN
+636 FDN
-643 PDEISFSSNPDTRG
+643 
-657 RRVMMFE
+657 
-664 KRINGKII
+664 
-672 VAEAIGAGKH
+672 
-682 RLSLDTMYIKDSHP
+682 
-696 VEAAATNVATPQRPK
+696 
-711 RSTGKATDVN
+711 N
-721 IPNSTENVNGT
+721 IPNSAENVNVT
-732 QYNSQKIEGFNDL
+732 QYNSKKIEGFNDL

-752 VGMYNGNEN
+752 VGMYKGNEN

-832 ALMSYGKYLR
+832 TLMSYGKYLR
-842 DAAKKSTASVNQ
+842 DAAKKNTANVNQ

-890 NDTLVN
+890 NETLVN

-906 EFVANPDMYTQL
+906 EFIANPDMYTQL

-938 AIVQFRQMIDGT
+938 AIAQFRQMIDGT

-1019 MNEAGKKKFKDKW
+1019 MNEAGQKKFKDKW

-1069 EYPVTKTE
+1069 EYPVTMTE
-1077 KLLEYRRLSMLL
+1077 KLMELRRVSMLL
-1089 NSRTNVRNF
+1089 NARTNVRNVV
-1098 LSNAFVVPVRWTA
+1098 SNAFMMPIRWTA

-1118 EGAYKLVHPDYQS
+1118 EGAYKLIHPDYQS
-1131 TQSLNPIRSKESRKL
+1131 TQSSNPVASKKSRQL
-1146 ASEAFEMV
+1146 ASEAFETV
-1154 KSELLG
+1154 REELLG
-1160 DNKYNDAQGAVRDKQ
+1160 DNKYNDAHGAIRDKQ
-1175 VFKGNDASWQM
+1175 IFKGSKFSEM
-1186 MDNVFNGALSLANKV
+1186 FDNLTNGALTRAN
-1201 LNTNFDTESRKVSGL
+1201 
-1216 DVKINQKMGKDINP
+1216 QAMGKDVSP
-1230 SLLETAR
+1230 SLMETAR
-1237 NLTYYLLEQ
+1237 NFTYYLLEK
-1246 GDNVFVKHNFESRM
+1246 GDDVFVKKNFESRM
-1260 ASYLDAQGITDLESI
+1260 ASYLEAQGITDLESI

-1287 LKATFKDE
+1287 LKATFKDD
-1295 TRLASG
+1295 TKLATI
-1301 LSGVRKKMGV
+1301 LSDVRRTLGVP
-1311 FGDIVFPFTTT
+1311 GDIVMPFTKT
-1322 PANVA
+1322 PANIA
-1327 MRGFDYSPLGL
+1327 MRGIDYSPVGVANALVKL
-1338 FHGGAKLFQANRAKV
+1338 KNAKSNV
-1353 QNKVDISNALTLLG
+1353 EVSNALTLLG
-1367 QGATGTAAIF
+1367 QGATGTAAI
-1377 AGYALAKSGIIQG
+1377 AVGYALAQSGIIQG

-1403 SHGKLPFS
+1403 SHGKLAYS
-1411 FKIGDNYYTFDWGQP
+1411 VKVGDNYYTFDWAQP
-1426 AAIPLILGAT
+1426 ASIPIILGTT
-1436 IQKSIEDSDSMLDT
+1436 IYQCMQDSDNALDT
-1450 ILQGAIATTNAWAEL
+1450 IYQGAVAATNAWSDL
-1465 SPLQTFMD
+1465 SPLQTLTD
-1473 IFGGNGSLAENL
+1473 IFGGNGTPAENIA
-1485 VDTVLEAP
+1485 DTFLEAP
-1493 LSLIPAQVGAAA
+1493 LGWIPAQLGAAA
-1505 RTADTTQRV
+1505 RIGDTTQRV

-1533 PGLSQTL
+1533 PGMSQTL

-1673 IESSQTYKKM
+1673 IESSKTYKKM

-1780 MLDGTYTDPVASS
+1780 MLDGTYTDPVASI

-1806 GTYESTYGSVAS
+1806 GTYDSVYGSGAS

>member
-324 TGNVSKEAG
+324 TSNVSKEAG

-391 QAVIDIFKQVGYSGL
+391 QAVIDVFKQVGYSGL

-422 GKVVGNRNARLN
+422 GRVIGNRSAANKLDADVPVTDMESTSSLHNDVDTSGTAVKAGQATTIYSPYNGETPTQKSQNANRVEVSQESYNNAVSNIQTAGYDSSFTGRNIKKILTKVYENIFSGESTSKDIVVNGAQFGNDPYTVTVNKSAVSKIMSDSKLSAEKVSVLDNIENIVGNSNYVGSGNYVQHGSKNKSDVVRYDYFETPATINGKKYIVAFDVEVHPDTNNYRTHKVI
-434 AQNEMSLTEAP
+434 NEMSLTEAP

-460 AGAPTNSVSDL
+460 AGAPTDSVSDL
-471 SNSLDNGA
+471 SNS
-479 YHVPSA
+479 
-485 LDTSSPLAN
+485 
-494 VQNVHENNSVGTNI
+494 
-508 VESSQ
+508 
-513 NVNNSDGFQPTH
+513 
-525 YEKGNGVDPFSDL
+525 
-538 MADNLTSTKGVTSRD
+538 
-553 KSFSDFVKESLSGD
+553 
-567 GKSGNKNYYLGQ
+567 
-579 VSEELAADIFNKTG
+579 
-593 IDVEN
+593 
-598 YNIQMSSDNIRHV
+598 
-611 YKDHSD
+611 
-617 VKTETGRNQI
+617 
-627 PLDAELIAK
+627 
-636 LPQVFDN
+636 FDN
-643 PDEISFSSNPDTRG
+643 SIS
-657 RRVMMFE
+657 
-664 KRINGKII
+664 
-672 VAEAIGAGKH
+672 
-682 RLSLDTMYIKDSHP
+682 
-696 VEAAATNVATPQRPK
+696 
-711 RSTGKATDVN
+711 
-721 IPNSTENVNGT
+721 NSAENVNGT
-732 QYNSQKIEGFNDL
+732 QYNSKKIEGFNDL

-752 VGMYNGNEN
+752 VGMYKGNEN

-806 KGSGKG
+806 KGGGKG

-832 ALMSYGKYLR
+832 TLMSYGKYLR
-842 DAAKKSTASVNQ
+842 DAAKKSTANVNQ

-938 AIVQFRQMIDGT
+938 AIAQFRQMLDGT

-997 AITMLNN
+997 AITLLNN

-1019 MNEAGKKKFKDKW
+1019 MNEAGQKKFKDKW

-1069 EYPVTKTE
+1069 EYPVTMTE
-1077 KLLEYRRLSMLL
+1077 KLMELRRVSMLL
-1089 NSRTNVRNF
+1089 NVRTNVRNVV
-1098 LSNAFVVPVRWTA
+1098 SNAFMMPIRWTA

-1118 EGAYKLVHPDYQS
+1118 EGAYKLIHPEYQS
-1131 TQSLNPIRSKESRKL
+1131 TQSAKPVASKESRQL
-1146 ASEAFEMV
+1146 ASEAFETV
-1154 KSELLG
+1154 REELLG
-1160 DNKYNDAQGAVRDKQ
+1160 DNKYNDTQGAIRDKQ
-1175 VFKGNDASWQM
+1175 IFKGSKFSEM
-1186 MDNVFNGALSLANKV
+1186 FDNLTNGALTRAN
-1201 LNTNFDTESRKVSGL
+1201 
-1216 DVKINQKMGKDINP
+1216 QAMGKDISP
-1230 SLLETAR
+1230 SLMETAR
-1237 NLTYYLLEQ
+1237 NFTYYLLEK
-1246 GDNVFVKHNFESRM
+1246 GDDVFVKKNFESRM
-1260 ASYLDAQGITDLESI
+1260 ASYLEAQGITDLESI

-1287 LKATFKDE
+1287 YKATFKDD
-1295 TRLASG
+1295 TKLATI
-1301 LSGVRKKMGV
+1301 LSDVRRTLGVP
-1311 FGDIVFPFTTT
+1311 GDIVMPFTKT
-1322 PANVA
+1322 PANIA
-1327 MRGFDYSPLGL
+1327 MRGIDYSPVGVANALVKL
-1338 FHGGAKLFQANRAKV
+1338 KNAKSNV
-1353 QNKVDISNALTLLG
+1353 EVSNALTLLG
-1367 QGATGTAAIF
+1367 QGATGTAAI
-1377 AGYALAKSGIIQG
+1377 AVGYALAQSGIIQG
-1390 ALSDDKDE
+1390 ALSDNKDE

-1403 SHGKLPFS
+1403 SHGKLAYS
-1411 FKIGDNYYTFDWGQP
+1411 VKVGDNYYTFDWAQP
-1426 AAIPLILGAT
+1426 ASIPIILGTT
-1436 IQKSIEDSDSMLDT
+1436 IYQCMQDSDNALDT
-1450 ILQGAIATTNAWAEL
+1450 IYQGAVAATNAWSDL
-1465 SPLQTFMD
+1465 SPLQTLTD
-1473 IFGGNGSLAENL
+1473 IFGGNGTPAENIA
-1485 VDTVLEAP
+1485 DTFLEAP
-1493 LSLIPAQVGAAA
+1493 LGWIPAQLGAAA
-1505 RTADTTQRV
+1505 RIGDTTQRV

-1533 PGLSQTL
+1533 PGMSQTL

-1583 NDLYASTGDAAVF
+1583 NDLYASTGDAVVF

-1649 KAGAIADLY
+1649 KAEAIAELY

-1683 YEIYQDKGAAGVATF
+1683 YEIYQDKGSAGVATF

-1767 SGYKESNYKKIQS
+1767 SGYKESKYKKIQS

-1848 REMLK
+1848 RDMLK